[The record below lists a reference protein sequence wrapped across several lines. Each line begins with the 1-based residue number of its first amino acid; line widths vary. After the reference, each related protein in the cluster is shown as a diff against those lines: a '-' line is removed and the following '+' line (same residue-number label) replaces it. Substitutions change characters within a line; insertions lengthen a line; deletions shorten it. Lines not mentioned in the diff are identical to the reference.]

1 MEQACE
7 VSRRSCLV
15 PFGTSLAA
23 AEAKGGPFGEGRGP
37 EPPAMQLAAAAAK
50 PVYGQDPSSCYIP
63 LRRLQDLAS
72 MINAEYLGGAAD
84 GAEALPDPGSPPLRA
99 PAAQDPAGG
108 ADCPGLVADVPRGGL
123 AFPLLLRDGEEEEE
137 EGAETPEE
145 EEEEEEEDDDD
156 EEEEED
162 GEEDAEEAE
171 LAAAGSRERGGV
183 AEPSHGGAG
192 RPAGLPGCRD
202 AAARELPPPPCPQ
215 RAPAAPPEPPGSP
228 GALGSAA
235 EKPEPSATAALQL
248 IRAKKKPTPV
258 KYEVGDLVWAKFNR
272 RPWWPC
278 TICHDPVL
286 DCHSKMKVSNR
297 RPYREYYVDALG
309 EPSEKAWVAGK
320 AIVLF
325 EGRHQFEELPIL
337 RRRGKQ
343 KEKGYKHK
351 VPQRFMAKWEVSVGQ
366 AEDVLL
372 GGPEDQKCSQNSSE
386 LDSEK
391 EAQLEYYANGPGA
404 ERDRQLNGCF
414 KSLAFDSRH
423 PASEKGKLHIKPH
436 MKKSSDSRKRT
447 RVKKSGTRG
456 EASRGEIKEKT
467 SESIVRNMI
476 VGDLPDKHASH
487 ELRRIASS
495 LTASSGRRENHLL
508 SSFGERRFEKAT
520 LKPEYETRKTDTLK
534 NTLQGDLFSS
544 ASLERE
550 KSSLGILCSSK
561 LQIHYSA
568 SDTGIEKKQTESDT
582 SSSLSD
588 DGNSDV
594 DTMDQSSE
602 RASSTLEVSDSSD
615 KMEKEFPM
623 TSSGNIKLSMYL
635 SQKSNRRAR
644 KKSHRDRKSLGG
656 SVASRL
662 NAEFADGEL
671 EGGSPDAEMSLMALE
686 CSSDMRNDN
695 LSLVN
700 KHTTPQS
707 VSKDSS
713 WAAVPNQAILK
724 PKSMK
729 LPRIRSIKCKH
740 KEKVAGLEPSLAEEE
755 RSVNCCSPDTKGFSG
770 LHRDSLPKSGK
781 VDGQKLLNNMHEKA
795 RDSAEIETAVVKHV
809 LSELKEL
816 SYRSINDDASD
827 SGTPKATVPLLF
839 SSTSGHSRLP
849 IEPDYKF
856 STLLMMLKDMHDSK
870 TKEQQLMATQNMVP
884 YRNTSTADGSGSNSA
899 SGLKSLAVV
908 GPPYKIEKNGD
919 CVQET
924 VNPNSNISNS
934 SFSRNPTTK
943 LTGIGTSKREPMNTA
958 VSGTN
963 GTNCVSKRNCSKSK
977 QPSKLGNKTVS
988 NRKDLKPGGQSKLLS
1003 RLSRDSGEHA
1013 FRVRGLVTSPLG
1025 NEAEDTARKE
1035 SVDLTEH
1042 STDEDSACLSD
1053 DNLDRIGRRPEPGR
1067 NIESCI
1073 SAENGESPDLDSEAN
1088 SESSLGDESNDMN
1101 HVAPKKRWQRFNQS
1115 SARSNKH
1122 ISRSREQGNL
1132 ESAFGLNSRGFLL
1145 KGKECLG
1152 RRHSSH
1158 SKVLEGDLTDQD
1170 YENHLDLVEKRL
1182 NVCGKPNNSVMD
1194 SETELGNFAPQSE
1207 FSAQVHSERKRLRKP
1222 SKRLLEYAEEYDHL
1236 FAPKKKSKKS
1246 QEQLQKVNSVV
1257 KSELEGGLPALC
1269 SPGNDAQRGQSP
1281 LVSTP
1286 SSTKES
1292 PPILEAECSLSELGS
1307 HSTDP
1312 TDQLLEEHS
1321 DLPELVLSSSDVS
1334 EVSASPEAEERFLK
1348 TGNFESK
1355 RQRKPTKKLL
1365 ESNDLDTAFMPKKEE
1380 WTPPKKGTGP
1390 SESDSSELYSPAH
1403 FLDLGEAPEKLL
1415 EKQRKRKRQ
1424 RHPSVAMHS
1433 KKERNEEGLGEAPHS
1448 EGETSVHGTAA
1459 SPKEGNEEGSENDH
1473 GVPSSKKMQGER
1485 GGGAALKE
1493 NVCQICEKPGELLL
1507 CEAQCC
1513 GAFHLQCL
1521 GLSEMPKGKFI
1532 CNECSTGVHTCFVCK
1547 SSGEDVKRCLLP
1559 LCGKY
1564 YHEECIQ
1571 KYPPTV
1577 MQNKGFRC
1585 SLHICMTCHAANPAN
1600 ISASK
1605 GRLMRCV
1612 RCPVAY
1618 HSNDFC
1624 LAAGSVVLASNSIIC
1639 PNHFTARRG
1648 CRNHEHVNVSWCFVC
1663 SEGGSLLCCESCP
1676 AAFHRECLNIEMP
1689 EGSWYCN
1696 DCKAGKKPHY
1706 KEVVWV
1712 KVGRYRWWPA
1722 EICHPRTIPVNIQ
1735 KMKHDIGE
1743 FPVLFFGS
1751 NDYLWTHQARV
1762 FPYMEGDVSSKDK
1775 MGKGVDGIYK
1785 KALQEAAVR
1794 FEELKAQ
1801 KELRQLQEDKKND
1814 KKPPPYKHIKVNR
1827 PVGKVQIFTADLSE
1841 IPRCNCKPTDENPCG
1856 LDSECINRML
1866 LYECHPMVCPA
1877 GERCQN
1883 QCFSK
1888 RQYPEVQIFRTLAR
1902 GWGLQAKTDIR
1913 KGEFVNEY
1921 VGELIDEEE
1930 CRARIRYAQEHDITN
1945 FYMLTL
1951 DKDRIID
1958 AGPKG
1963 NYARFMNHCCQPNCE
1978 TQKWC
1983 VNGDTRVGLFALVNI
1998 KAGTELTFNYN
2009 LECLGNGKTVCKCG
2023 APNCSGFLGVRPK
2036 SQPSLTEEKSKKLK
2050 RRPQMKRRS
2059 QAEVM
2064 KEREDECFSCG
2075 DGGQLVSC
2083 KKPGC
2088 PKVYHADCLN
2098 LTKRPAGKWECPWH
2112 QCDLCGKEAASF
2124 CEMCPRSFCKQHREG
2139 MLFISKLD
2147 GRLCCTEHDPCGPNP
2162 LEPGEIREYVPP
2174 IGALANGDDTQPPEQ
2189 PSADTDLSVQ
2199 SLERLPQSVA
2209 FRLQTSDKPPATL
2222 ALRLPPSDKPPTTL
2236 ALRLQPS
2243 NKPPTTL
2250 ALRLPPPDKPPATLA
2265 LRLPPSNKPPTTL
2278 SLRLKPSNKPPTTLS
2293 LRLQPSDK
2301 PPTTLSLC
2309 LQPSDRPQAALSL
2322 RLQSEK
2328 QPIVVALRSQQP
2340 DKPPTNAVLWP
2351 LDESPSDSS
2360 QPHLPSKSPPGTPQS
2375 SDESLVTAGDL
2386 QLQLSDKPPATA
2398 GVLGFSDKS
2407 LVGIRTQ
2414 QPQLLDE
2421 FPTKCLHPQLS
2432 DRLLTTAGTL
2442 QSQAVDEPP
2451 VANQPQLLNKASA
2464 QSPQPQSVEKAPS
2477 SVKPRVPASEEA
2489 PGPGVLWPLPIEK
2502 VASSSISRILPTEK
2516 VPGSGVPRPL
2526 FPEKASFSG
2535 AVRLPAMEKAPSS
2548 GMPRPL
2554 PLEKAPA
2561 SGMSRILPTEKAPS
2575 LGVLRPLPPE
2585 KAPGSRSPHILP
2597 VEKAL
2602 GSGTLRL
2609 PLVQKALAPG
2619 VLRPLPPEKASGS
2632 GTLRVL
2638 TPEKTLG
2645 SGAARPQL
2653 LERPLT
2659 LAAPWPQAS
2668 DKLTVAVAPRPQ
2680 VLDKPPVASAPRLLL
2695 SEKALRP
2702 VDQNAQPKE
2711 RGATAIEVN
2720 PQQKERTM
2728 LPGEQIS
2735 WSAGKAATH
2744 VGQVPWPTEKLQ
2756 THEQIHW
2763 PAAKALTP
2771 AEQSP
2776 RTAEKLPEPT
2786 LQPGW
2791 EVASAPAE
2799 QTPWTS
2805 ERLHAFEQTPRPA
2818 REAPVSPEQTQ
2829 WIVRNVQTIDQISWL
2844 AGKVQTPRGQDPLP
2858 EQNTALAHN
2867 QDSVCHELADS
2878 EPK

>member
-1 MEQACE
+1 FSDFLC
-7 VSRRSCLV
+7 SD
-15 PFGTSLAA
+15 F
-23 AEAKGGPFGEGRGP
+23 
-37 EPPAMQLAAAAAK
+37 
-50 PVYGQDPSSCYIP
+50 
-63 LRRLQDLAS
+63 
-72 MINAEYLGGAAD
+72 
-84 GAEALPDPGSPPLRA
+84 SP
-99 PAAQDPAGG
+99 
-108 ADCPGLVADVPRGGL
+108 
-123 AFPLLLRDGEEEEE
+123 
-137 EGAETPEE
+137 
-145 EEEEEEEDDDD
+145 
-156 EEEEED
+156 
-162 GEEDAEEAE
+162 
-171 LAAAGSRERGGV
+171 
-183 AEPSHGGAG
+183 
-192 RPAGLPGCRD
+192 
-202 AAARELPPPPCPQ
+202 
-215 RAPAAPPEPPGSP
+215 
-228 GALGSAA
+228 
-235 EKPEPSATAALQL
+235 K

-309 EPSEKAWVAGK
+309 EPSEKTWVAGK

-325 EGRHQFEELPIL
+325 EGRHQFEELPVL

-366 AEDVLL
+366 AEDILL

-391 EAQLEYYANGPGA
+391 ELQSEYYANGPGA

-447 RVKKSGTRG
+447 RVKKSGARG

-467 SESIVRNMI
+467 PESIVRNMI

-495 LTASSGRRENHLL
+495 LTASSSTRENHLL
-508 SSFGERRFEKAT
+508 SSFGERRFEKT
-520 LKPEYETRKTDTLK
+520 PLKPDYENCKSDALK
-534 NTLQGDLFSS
+534 NTFQGDLFSS
-544 ASLERE
+544 ASLDRE

-568 SDTGIEKKQTESDT
+568 SDAGIEKKQTESDS

-588 DGNSDV
+588 GGNSDV

-602 RASSTLEVSDSSD
+602 RASSALEVSDSSD
-615 KMEKEFPM
+615 KVEKEFPM

-644 KKSHRDRKSLGG
+644 KKSYRDRRPLGG
-656 SVASRL
+656 SVTSRL
-662 NAEFADGEL
+662 EAEFADGEL
-671 EGGSPDAEMSLMALE
+671 EVGFSDAEMSLTALE
-686 CSSDMRNDN
+686 CSSDVRNDN
-695 LSLVN
+695 LPLAN

-713 WAAVPNQAILK
+713 WPAVANQAILK

-755 RSVNCCSPDTKGFSG
+755 GGVNRCSSDTKGFSG
-770 LHRDSLPKSGK
+770 LQRDSLQRSGK
-781 VDGQKLLNNMHEKA
+781 VDGQKLLNNMHEKT

-816 SYRSINDDASD
+816 SYRSMNDDATD
-827 SGTPKATVPLLF
+827 SAAPKATVPLLF
-839 SSTSGHSRLP
+839 SSASGHGRLP

-870 TKEQQLMATQNMVP
+870 TKEQQLMTGQNIVP
-884 YRNTSTADGSGSNSA
+884 FRNTSTADGSGSNSA
-899 SGLKSLAVV
+899 SDLKSLSIV
-908 GPPYKIEKNGD
+908 GPPYKLEKNGD

-924 VNPNSNISNS
+924 VNPNSAISNS
-934 SFSRNPTTK
+934 SFSRNPPTK
-943 LTGIGTSKREPMNTA
+943 LMGIGTSKREPASTA

-963 GTNCVSKRNCSKSK
+963 GTNCVPKRNCSKSK
-977 QPSKLGNKTVS
+977 QSSKLGDKTVS
-988 NRKDLKPGGQSKLLS
+988 NRKDLKPGGPSKLLS
-1003 RLSRDSGEHA
+1003 RLSRDSGERA
-1013 FRVRGLVTSPLG
+1013 FRVHGLVTSPLG
-1025 NEAEDTARKE
+1025 NEPEDTERKE

-1053 DNLDRIGRRPEPGR
+1053 DNLDRIGRRPEAGR
-1067 NIESCI
+1067 NIESCT

-1088 SESSLGDESNDMN
+1088 SESSLGDESNDIN

-1122 ISRSREQGNL
+1122 ISRSRDQGNL
-1132 ESAFGLNSRGFLL
+1132 ESAFGLNSRGFSL
-1145 KGKECLG
+1145 KGNECLG
-1152 RRHSSH
+1152 RRHSPH

-1170 YENHLDLVEKRL
+1170 CENHLDLVEKRL

-1236 FAPKKKSKKS
+1236 FAPKKKSKKG

-1257 KSELEGGLPALC
+1257 RSEFEGGLPAQC
-1269 SPGNDAQRGQSP
+1269 SPERDTQRGQSS

-1292 PPILEAECSLSELGS
+1292 PPVLEAECSFSELGS
-1307 HSTDP
+1307 RP
-1312 TDQLLEEHS
+1312 TDQLLEGPS
-1321 DLPELVLSSSDVS
+1321 DFPELVLSSSDVS
-1334 EVSASPEAEERFLK
+1334 EVSASPDADERFLK
-1348 TGNFESK
+1348 SGDFIAGNFESK

-1403 FLDLGEAPEKLL
+1403 FSDLGEASEKLS

-1424 RHPSVAMHS
+1424 RHPSAAVHS
-1433 KKERNEEGLGEAPHS
+1433 KKERNEEGLGETPHS

-1473 GVPSSKKMQGER
+1473 GVPSSKRMQGER

-1547 SSGEDVKRCLLP
+1547 SCGEDVKRCLLP

-1564 YHEECIQ
+1564 YHEACIQ

-1751 NDYLWTHQARV
+1751 KDYLWTHQARV

-1866 LYECHPMVCPA
+1866 LYECHPLVCPA

-1983 VNGDTRVGLFALVNI
+1983 VNGDTRVGLFAIVNI

-2036 SQPSLTEEKSKKLK
+2036 SQPNLTEEKSKKLK

-2112 QCDLCGKEAASF
+2112 QCDMCGKEAASF

-2174 IGALANGDDTQPPEQ
+2174 IESLANGEDTQPAEQ
-2189 PSADTDLSVQ
+2189 PPADTDLSVQ
-2199 SLERLPQSVA
+2199 PLDSLPQSVA
-2209 FRLQTSDKPPATL
+2209 LRLQSPEKPPATL

-2309 LQPSDRPQAALSL
+2309 LQPSDRPQAALL
-2322 RLQSEK
+2322 
-2328 QPIVVALRSQQP
+2328 
-2340 DKPPTNAVLWP
+2340 
-2351 LDESPSDSS
+2351 
-2360 QPHLPSKSPPGTPQS
+2360 
-2375 SDESLVTAGDL
+2375 
-2386 QLQLSDKPPATA
+2386 
-2398 GVLGFSDKS
+2398 F
-2407 LVGIRTQ
+2407 
-2414 QPQLLDE
+2414 
-2421 FPTKCLHPQLS
+2421 
-2432 DRLLTTAGTL
+2432 TTVGTL
-2442 QSQAVDEPP
+2442 QSQPVDEPP
-2451 VANQPQLLNKASA
+2451 GDDQLQLLDKASA
-2464 QSPQPQSVEKAPS
+2464 QSPQPQSVEKTPS
-2477 SVKPRVPASEEA
+2477 SVVPQVPASEMA
-2489 PGPGVLWPLPIEK
+2489 P
-2502 VASSSISRILPTEK
+2502 T
-2516 VPGSGVPRPL
+2516 
-2526 FPEKASFSG
+2526 
-2535 AVRLPAMEKAPSS
+2535 
-2548 GMPRPL
+2548 
-2554 PLEKAPA
+2554 
-2561 SGMSRILPTEKAPS
+2561 
-2575 LGVLRPLPPE
+2575 
-2585 KAPGSRSPHILP
+2585 
-2597 VEKAL
+2597 
-2602 GSGTLRL
+2602 
-2609 PLVQKALAPG
+2609 
-2619 VLRPLPPEKASGS
+2619 
-2632 GTLRVL
+2632 
-2638 TPEKTLG
+2638 
-2645 SGAARPQL
+2645 
-2653 LERPLT
+2653 
-2659 LAAPWPQAS
+2659 PWPQAS
-2668 DKLTVAVAPRPQ
+2668 DKLATAVAPRPQ
-2680 VLDKPPVASAPRLLL
+2680 ALDKPPAASAPRLLL

-2711 RGATAIEVN
+2711 RGA
-2720 PQQKERTM
+2720 
-2728 LPGEQIS
+2728 
-2735 WSAGKAATH
+2735 
-2744 VGQVPWPTEKLQ
+2744 
-2756 THEQIHW
+2756 
-2763 PAAKALTP
+2763 PAVELM
-2771 AEQSP
+2771 
-2776 RTAEKLPEPT
+2776 EKLPEPT

-2805 ERLHAFEQTPRPA
+2805 ERLRAFEQTPRPA
-2818 REAPVSPEQTQ
+2818 
-2829 WIVRNVQTIDQISWL
+2829 
-2844 AGKVQTPRGQDPLP
+2844 
-2858 EQNTALAHN
+2858 
-2867 QDSVCHELADS
+2867 
-2878 EPK
+2878 

>member
-1 MEQACE
+1 MW
-7 VSRRSCLV
+7 VSLRHLCRELI
-15 PFGTSLAA
+15 A
-23 AEAKGGPFGEGRGP
+23 AENT
-37 EPPAMQLAAAAAK
+37 
-50 PVYGQDPSSCYIP
+50 C
-63 LRRLQDLAS
+63 
-72 MINAEYLGGAAD
+72 
-84 GAEALPDPGSPPLRA
+84 
-99 PAAQDPAGG
+99 
-108 ADCPGLVADVPRGGL
+108 
-123 AFPLLLRDGEEEEE
+123 
-137 EGAETPEE
+137 
-145 EEEEEEEDDDD
+145 
-156 EEEEED
+156 
-162 GEEDAEEAE
+162 
-171 LAAAGSRERGGV
+171 
-183 AEPSHGGAG
+183 
-192 RPAGLPGCRD
+192 
-202 AAARELPPPPCPQ
+202 
-215 RAPAAPPEPPGSP
+215 
-228 GALGSAA
+228 
-235 EKPEPSATAALQL
+235 
-248 IRAKKKPTPV
+248 
-258 KYEVGDLVWAKFNR
+258 VW
-272 RPWWPC
+272 
-278 TICHDPVL
+278 
-286 DCHSKMKVSNR
+286 
-297 RPYREYYVDALG
+297 
-309 EPSEKAWVAGK
+309 GK
-320 AIVLF
+320 
-325 EGRHQFEELPIL
+325 
-337 RRRGKQ
+337 
-343 KEKGYKHK
+343 
-351 VPQRFMAKWEVSVGQ
+351 
-366 AEDVLL
+366 
-372 GGPEDQKCSQNSSE
+372 
-386 LDSEK
+386 
-391 EAQLEYYANGPGA
+391 
-404 ERDRQLNGCF
+404 
-414 KSLAFDSRH
+414 
-423 PASEKGKLHIKPH
+423 
-436 MKKSSDSRKRT
+436 KKSSFLLFWPSLTLLCLFNHKAPVKCSRRKTHLPETTNVPVTRT
-447 RVKKSGTRG
+447 AVT
-456 EASRGEIKEKT
+456 IT
-467 SESIVRNMI
+467 SETSEGESPRYLRKQEQLLPADHEENFSC
-476 VGDLPDKHASH
+476 DL
-487 ELRRIASS
+487 L
-495 LTASSGRRENHLL
+495 
-508 SSFGERRFEKAT
+508 
-520 LKPEYETRKTDTLK
+520 
-534 NTLQGDLFSS
+534 
-544 ASLERE
+544 
-550 KSSLGILCSSK
+550 
-561 LQIHYSA
+561 
-568 SDTGIEKKQTESDT
+568 
-582 SSSLSD
+582 
-588 DGNSDV
+588 
-594 DTMDQSSE
+594 
-602 RASSTLEVSDSSD
+602 
-615 KMEKEFPM
+615 
-623 TSSGNIKLSMYL
+623 
-635 SQKSNRRAR
+635 
-644 KKSHRDRKSLGG
+644 
-656 SVASRL
+656 
-662 NAEFADGEL
+662 
-671 EGGSPDAEMSLMALE
+671 
-686 CSSDMRNDN
+686 
-695 LSLVN
+695 
-700 KHTTPQS
+700 
-707 VSKDSS
+707 
-713 WAAVPNQAILK
+713 
-724 PKSMK
+724 
-729 LPRIRSIKCKH
+729 
-740 KEKVAGLEPSLAEEE
+740 
-755 RSVNCCSPDTKGFSG
+755 
-770 LHRDSLPKSGK
+770 
-781 VDGQKLLNNMHEKA
+781 
-795 RDSAEIETAVVKHV
+795 
-809 LSELKEL
+809 
-816 SYRSINDDASD
+816 
-827 SGTPKATVPLLF
+827 
-839 SSTSGHSRLP
+839 
-849 IEPDYKF
+849 
-856 STLLMMLKDMHDSK
+856 
-870 TKEQQLMATQNMVP
+870 
-884 YRNTSTADGSGSNSA
+884 RNTV
-899 SGLKSLAVV
+899 L
-908 GPPYKIEKNGD
+908 
-919 CVQET
+919 
-924 VNPNSNISNS
+924 
-934 SFSRNPTTK
+934 
-943 LTGIGTSKREPMNTA
+943 
-958 VSGTN
+958 
-963 GTNCVSKRNCSKSK
+963 
-977 QPSKLGNKTVS
+977 
-988 NRKDLKPGGQSKLLS
+988 KLLS
-1003 RLSRDSGEHA
+1003 
-1013 FRVRGLVTSPLG
+1013 F
-1025 NEAEDTARKE
+1025 
-1035 SVDLTEH
+1035 
-1042 STDEDSACLSD
+1042 
-1053 DNLDRIGRRPEPGR
+1053 
-1067 NIESCI
+1067 
-1073 SAENGESPDLDSEAN
+1073 
-1088 SESSLGDESNDMN
+1088 
-1101 HVAPKKRWQRFNQS
+1101 
-1115 SARSNKH
+1115 
-1122 ISRSREQGNL
+1122 
-1132 ESAFGLNSRGFLL
+1132 FL
-1145 KGKECLG
+1145 
-1152 RRHSSH
+1152 
-1158 SKVLEGDLTDQD
+1158 
-1170 YENHLDLVEKRL
+1170 
-1182 NVCGKPNNSVMD
+1182 
-1194 SETELGNFAPQSE
+1194 
-1207 FSAQVHSERKRLRKP
+1207 VHSERKRLRKP

-1236 FAPKKKSKKS
+1236 FAPKKKSKKV
-1246 QEQLQKVNSVV
+1246 QEQLQKVNSVAR
-1257 KSELEGGLPALC
+1257 SEFEGGLPAQC
-1269 SPGNDAQRGQSP
+1269 SPDRDTQRGPSP
-1281 LVSTP
+1281 LISTP

-1292 PPILEAECSLSELGS
+1292 PPILEAECSFSELGS

-1312 TDQLLEEHS
+1312 THQLLEGPS
-1321 DLPELVLSSSDVS
+1321 DFPELVLSSSDVS
-1334 EVSASPEAEERFLK
+1334 EVSASPDAEERFLK
-1348 TGNFESK
+1348 SGNFESK

-1380 WTPPKKGTGP
+1380 WTPPKKIVIF
-1390 SESDSSELYSPAH
+1390 AF
-1403 FLDLGEAPEKLL
+1403 FLNGLCHIPAPEKVL

-1433 KKERNEEGLGEAPHS
+1433 KKEKNGEGLGETPHS
-1448 EGETSVHGTAA
+1448 EGETSGHGTAT

-1473 GVPSSKKMQGER
+1473 GVPSSKKIQGER

-1521 GLSEMPKGKFI
+1521 GLSEMPTGKFI

-1547 SSGEDVKRCLLP
+1547 SCGEDVKRCLLP

-1751 NDYLWTHQARV
+1751 KDYLWTHQARV

-1785 KALQEAAVR
+1785 KALHEAAVR

-1866 LYECHPMVCPA
+1866 LYECHPLVCPA

-1983 VNGDTRVGLFALVNI
+1983 VNGDTRVGLFAIVNI

-2036 SQPSLTEEKSKKLK
+2036 SQPTLTEEKSKKMK

-2112 QCDLCGKEAASF
+2112 QCDMCGKEAASF

-2174 IGALANGDDTQPPEQ
+2174 MGALTNGDDPQPAEQPP
-2189 PSADTDLSVQ
+2189 ADTDLSVQ
-2199 SLERLPQSVA
+2199 PLDRLPQPPA
-2209 FRLQTSDKPPATL
+2209 FKLQSPEKPPATL

-2250 ALRLPPPDKPPATLA
+2250 ALRLPPPDKPPAALA

-2301 PPTTLSLC
+2301 PPTTLSLR

-2328 QPIVVALRSQQP
+2328 QPIIVALKPQQP
-2340 DKPPTNAVLWP
+2340 DKPPANAVLWP
-2351 LDESPSDSS
+2351 LDE
-2360 QPHLPSKSPPGTPQS
+2360 
-2375 SDESLVTAGDL
+2375 A
-2386 QLQLSDKPPATA
+2386 
-2398 GVLGFSDKS
+2398 
-2407 LVGIRTQ
+2407 
-2414 QPQLLDE
+2414 
-2421 FPTKCLHPQLS
+2421 PT
-2432 DRLLTTAGTL
+2432 
-2442 QSQAVDEPP
+2442 
-2451 VANQPQLLNKASA
+2451 
-2464 QSPQPQSVEKAPS
+2464 
-2477 SVKPRVPASEEA
+2477 
-2489 PGPGVLWPLPIEK
+2489 
-2502 VASSSISRILPTEK
+2502 
-2516 VPGSGVPRPL
+2516 
-2526 FPEKASFSG
+2526 
-2535 AVRLPAMEKAPSS
+2535 
-2548 GMPRPL
+2548 
-2554 PLEKAPA
+2554 
-2561 SGMSRILPTEKAPS
+2561 
-2575 LGVLRPLPPE
+2575 
-2585 KAPGSRSPHILP
+2585 
-2597 VEKAL
+2597 
-2602 GSGTLRL
+2602 
-2609 PLVQKALAPG
+2609 
-2619 VLRPLPPEKASGS
+2619 
-2632 GTLRVL
+2632 
-2638 TPEKTLG
+2638 
-2645 SGAARPQL
+2645 
-2653 LERPLT
+2653 
-2659 LAAPWPQAS
+2659 PWPQAS
-2668 DKLTVAVAPRPQ
+2668 DKLAAAVAPRPQ
-2680 VLDKPPVASAPRLLL
+2680 VLEKPPAASAPRLLL

-2711 RGATAIEVN
+2711 RAAPAAELN
-2720 PQQKERTM
+2720 PQQKERT
-2728 LPGEQIS
+2728 LLASEQIS
-2735 WSAGKAATH
+2735 WSVGKAVPH
-2744 VGQVPWPTEKLQ
+2744 VGQLPWPTEKLQ
-2756 THEQIHW
+2756 THEQSHW

-2786 LQPGW
+2786 LQPVW

-2805 ERLHAFEQTPRPA
+2805 ERLRAFEQTPRPA
-2818 REAPVSPEQTQ
+2818 REAPVPPEQTQ
-2829 WIVRNVQTIDQISWL
+2829 WIVTNIQTLDQISWL
-2844 AGKVQTPRGQDPLP
+2844 AGKVHTPRGQDPLP
-2858 EQNTALAHN
+2858 EQNAALARN

>member
-1 MEQACE
+1 
-7 VSRRSCLV
+7 
-15 PFGTSLAA
+15 
-23 AEAKGGPFGEGRGP
+23 
-37 EPPAMQLAAAAAK
+37 
-50 PVYGQDPSSCYIP
+50 
-63 LRRLQDLAS
+63 
-72 MINAEYLGGAAD
+72 
-84 GAEALPDPGSPPLRA
+84 SP
-99 PAAQDPAGG
+99 
-108 ADCPGLVADVPRGGL
+108 
-123 AFPLLLRDGEEEEE
+123 
-137 EGAETPEE
+137 
-145 EEEEEEEDDDD
+145 
-156 EEEEED
+156 
-162 GEEDAEEAE
+162 
-171 LAAAGSRERGGV
+171 
-183 AEPSHGGAG
+183 
-192 RPAGLPGCRD
+192 
-202 AAARELPPPPCPQ
+202 
-215 RAPAAPPEPPGSP
+215 
-228 GALGSAA
+228 
-235 EKPEPSATAALQL
+235 K

-309 EPSEKAWVAGK
+309 EPSEKTWVAGK

-325 EGRHQFEELPIL
+325 EGRHQFEELPVL

-366 AEDVLL
+366 AEDILL
-372 GGPEDQKCSQNSSE
+372 GGLEDQKCSQNSSE

-391 EAQLEYYANGPGA
+391 EVQSEYYANGPGA

-414 KSLAFDSRH
+414 KSLAFGSRH
-423 PASEKGKLHIKPH
+423 LTSEKGKLHIKPH
-436 MKKSSDSRKRT
+436 VKKSSDSRKRT
-447 RVKKSGTRG
+447 RVKKSGARG
-456 EASRGEIKEKT
+456 EASGGEIKEKT
-467 SESIVRNMI
+467 PESIVRNMI

-487 ELRRIASS
+487 ELRRIANS
-495 LTASSGRRENHLL
+495 LTASSSTRENHLL
-508 SSFGERRFEKAT
+508 SSFGERHFEKT
-520 LKPEYETRKTDTLK
+520 PLKTDCENRKSDALK

-544 ASLERE
+544 TSLERE

-568 SDTGIEKKQTESDT
+568 SDAGIEKKQTESDS

-588 DGNSDV
+588 GGNSDV

-602 RASSTLEVSDSSD
+602 RASSVLEVSDSSD
-615 KMEKEFPM
+615 KVEKEFPM
-623 TSSGNIKLSMYL
+623 MSSGNIKLSMYL

-644 KKSHRDRKSLGG
+644 KKSYRDRKPLGG
-656 SVASRL
+656 SVTSRL
-662 NAEFADGEL
+662 DAEFADGEL
-671 EGGSPDAEMSLMALE
+671 EVGFSDAEMSLMALE
-686 CSSDMRNDN
+686 HSSDMRNDN
-695 LSLVN
+695 LSLSN

-713 WAAVPNQAILK
+713 WPAVANQAILK

-755 RSVNCCSPDTKGFSG
+755 GGVNRVSSDTKGFSG
-770 LHRDSLPKSGK
+770 LQRDSLQRSGK
-781 VDGQKLLNNMHEKA
+781 VDGQKLLNNMHEKP

-816 SYRSINDDASD
+816 SYRSMNDDASD
-827 SGTPKATVPLLF
+827 SGAPKATVPLLF
-839 SSTSGHSRLP
+839 SSASGHGRLP

-870 TKEQQLMATQNMVP
+870 TKEQQLMTGQNIVP
-884 YRNTSTADGSGSNSA
+884 FRNTNTADGSGSNSA
-899 SGLKSLAVV
+899 SGLKSLSIV

-924 VNPNSNISNS
+924 VNTNSAISNS
-934 SFSRNPTTK
+934 SFSRNPPTK
-943 LTGIGTSKREPMNTA
+943 LTGIGTSKREPASTA

-963 GTNCVSKRNCSKSK
+963 GTNCVPKRNCSKSK
-977 QPSKLGNKTVS
+977 QSSKLGDKTVS
-988 NRKDLKPGGQSKLLS
+988 NRKDLKPGGPSKLLS

-1013 FRVRGLVTSPLG
+1013 FRVHGSVTRPLG
-1025 NEAEDTARKE
+1025 NEAEDTERKE

-1053 DNLDRIGRRPEPGR
+1053 DNLDRIGRRPEAGR
-1067 NIESCI
+1067 NIESCT

-1088 SESSLGDESNDMN
+1088 SESSLGDESNDIN

-1132 ESAFGLNSRGFLL
+1132 ESAFGLNSRGFSL
-1145 KGKECLG
+1145 KGNECLG
-1152 RRHSSH
+1152 RRHSPH
-1158 SKVLEGDLTDQD
+1158 SKVHEGNLTDQD

-1207 FSAQVHSERKRLRKP
+1207 FSAQVLKLLSFFLVHSERKRLRKP

-1236 FAPKKKSKKS
+1236 FAPKKKSKKG

-1257 KSELEGGLPALC
+1257 RSEFEGGLPAQC
-1269 SPGNDAQRGQSP
+1269 SPDRDTQRGPSP

-1292 PPILEAECSLSELGS
+1292 PPILEAECSFSRELGS
-1307 HSTDP
+1307 HP
-1312 TDQLLEEHS
+1312 TDQLLEGPS
-1321 DLPELVLSSSDVS
+1321 DFPELVLSSLDVS
-1334 EVSASPEAEERFLK
+1334 EVSASPDAEERFLK
-1348 TGNFESK
+1348 SGNLESK

-1403 FLDLGEAPEKLL
+1403 FSDLGEASEKLS

-1424 RHPSVAMHS
+1424 RHPSAMHS
-1433 KKERNEEGLGEAPHS
+1433 KKERNEEGLGETPHS

-1547 SSGEDVKRCLLP
+1547 SCGEDVKRCLLP

-1564 YHEECIQ
+1564 YHEACIQ

-1751 NDYLWTHQARV
+1751 KDYLWTHQARV

-1983 VNGDTRVGLFALVNI
+1983 VNGDTRVGLFAIVNI

-2036 SQPSLTEEKSKKLK
+2036 SQPTLTEEKSKKLK

-2112 QCDLCGKEAASF
+2112 QCDMCGKEAASF

-2162 LEPGEIREYVPP
+2162 LEPGEIREYAPP
-2174 IGALANGDDTQPPEQ
+2174 IEALANGEDAQPPEQ

-2199 SLERLPQSVA
+2199 PLDSLPQSVA
-2209 FRLQTSDKPPATL
+2209 LRLQSPEKPPATL

-2250 ALRLPPPDKPPATLA
+2250 ALKLPPPDKPPATLA

-2309 LQPSDRPQAALSL
+2309 LQPSDRPQAAL
-2322 RLQSEK
+2322 
-2328 QPIVVALRSQQP
+2328 
-2340 DKPPTNAVLWP
+2340 
-2351 LDESPSDSS
+2351 
-2360 QPHLPSKSPPGTPQS
+2360 
-2375 SDESLVTAGDL
+2375 
-2386 QLQLSDKPPATA
+2386 
-2398 GVLGFSDKS
+2398 
-2407 LVGIRTQ
+2407 
-2414 QPQLLDE
+2414 LLAM
-2421 FPTKCLHPQLS
+2421 
-2432 DRLLTTAGTL
+2432 AGTL
-2442 QSQAVDEPP
+2442 QSQPVDESP
-2451 VANQPQLLNKASA
+2451 VTEQPQPLDKASA
-2464 QSPQPQSVEKAPS
+2464 QSPQLRSVEKAPS
-2477 SVKPRVPASEEA
+2477 SMVPQVPASEMA
-2489 PGPGVLWPLPIEK
+2489 P
-2502 VASSSISRILPTEK
+2502 
-2516 VPGSGVPRPL
+2516 
-2526 FPEKASFSG
+2526 
-2535 AVRLPAMEKAPSS
+2535 
-2548 GMPRPL
+2548 
-2554 PLEKAPA
+2554 
-2561 SGMSRILPTEKAPS
+2561 
-2575 LGVLRPLPPE
+2575 
-2585 KAPGSRSPHILP
+2585 
-2597 VEKAL
+2597 
-2602 GSGTLRL
+2602 
-2609 PLVQKALAPG
+2609 
-2619 VLRPLPPEKASGS
+2619 
-2632 GTLRVL
+2632 
-2638 TPEKTLG
+2638 
-2645 SGAARPQL
+2645 
-2653 LERPLT
+2653 
-2659 LAAPWPQAS
+2659 APWPQVS
-2668 DKLTVAVAPRPQ
+2668 DKLAAAVAPRPQ
-2680 VLDKPPVASAPRLLL
+2680 ALDKPPAPRLLL

-2702 VDQNAQPKE
+2702 VDQNAQLKE
-2711 RGATAIEVN
+2711 RGA
-2720 PQQKERTM
+2720 
-2728 LPGEQIS
+2728 
-2735 WSAGKAATH
+2735 
-2744 VGQVPWPTEKLQ
+2744 
-2756 THEQIHW
+2756 
-2763 PAAKALTP
+2763 PAMELK
-2771 AEQSP
+2771 
-2776 RTAEKLPEPT
+2776 PT

-2791 EVASAPAE
+2791 EVASAPTE

-2805 ERLHAFEQTPRPA
+2805 ERLRAFEQTPRPA
-2818 REAPVSPEQTQ
+2818 
-2829 WIVRNVQTIDQISWL
+2829 
-2844 AGKVQTPRGQDPLP
+2844 
-2858 EQNTALAHN
+2858 
-2867 QDSVCHELADS
+2867 
-2878 EPK
+2878 

>member
-1 MEQACE
+1 
-7 VSRRSCLV
+7 
-15 PFGTSLAA
+15 
-23 AEAKGGPFGEGRGP
+23 
-37 EPPAMQLAAAAAK
+37 
-50 PVYGQDPSSCYIP
+50 
-63 LRRLQDLAS
+63 
-72 MINAEYLGGAAD
+72 
-84 GAEALPDPGSPPLRA
+84 
-99 PAAQDPAGG
+99 
-108 ADCPGLVADVPRGGL
+108 
-123 AFPLLLRDGEEEEE
+123 
-137 EGAETPEE
+137 
-145 EEEEEEEDDDD
+145 
-156 EEEEED
+156 
-162 GEEDAEEAE
+162 
-171 LAAAGSRERGGV
+171 
-183 AEPSHGGAG
+183 
-192 RPAGLPGCRD
+192 
-202 AAARELPPPPCPQ
+202 
-215 RAPAAPPEPPGSP
+215 
-228 GALGSAA
+228 
-235 EKPEPSATAALQL
+235 

-309 EPSEKAWVAGK
+309 EPSEKTWVAGK

-325 EGRHQFEELPIL
+325 EGRHQFEELPVL

-366 AEDVLL
+366 AEDILL
-372 GGPEDQKCSQNSSE
+372 GGPEDQKFSQNSSE

-391 EAQLEYYANGPGA
+391 EVQSEYYANGPGA

-414 KSLAFDSRH
+414 KSLTLDSGH
-423 PASEKGKLHIKPH
+423 SASEKGKLHVKPH
-436 MKKSSDSRKRT
+436 VKKSSDSRKRT
-447 RVKKSGTRG
+447 RVKKSGARG
-456 EASRGEIKEKT
+456 EASRGEIKGKT
-467 SESIVRNMI
+467 PESIVRSMI

-487 ELRRIASS
+487 ELRRIANS
-495 LTASSGRRENHLL
+495 LTPSNSTRENHLL
-508 SSFGERRFEKAT
+508 SSFGERRFEKTA
-520 LKPEYETRKTDTLK
+520 LKLDYENCKSDALK

-544 ASLERE
+544 TSLERE

-568 SDTGIEKKQTESDT
+568 SDTGMEKKQTESDS

-588 DGNSDV
+588 GGNSDV
-594 DTMDQSSE
+594 DMMDQSSE
-602 RASSTLEVSDSSD
+602 RASSALEVSDSSD
-615 KMEKEFPM
+615 KVEKAFP
-623 TSSGNIKLSMYL
+623 TAPSGNIKLSMYL

-644 KKSHRDRKSLGG
+644 KKSYRDRKPLGS
-656 SVASRL
+656 SVTNRL
-662 NAEFADGEL
+662 DAEFVDGEL
-671 EGGSPDAEMSLMALE
+671 EVGFSDAEMSLTALE
-686 CSSDMRNDN
+686 CSSNVRNDN
-695 LSLVN
+695 LSLAN
-700 KHTTPQS
+700 QHTTPQS

-713 WAAVPNQAILK
+713 WPVADQIILK
-724 PKSMK
+724 PKSIK
-729 LPRIRSIKCKH
+729 LPGIRSIKCKH

-755 RSVNCCSPDTKGFSG
+755 GGMNRCSSDTKGFSG
-770 LHRDSLPKSGK
+770 LQRDSLQRSGK
-781 VDGQKLLNNMHEKA
+781 VDGQKLLNNMHEKP

-816 SYRSINDDASD
+816 SYRSVSDDAGD
-827 SGTPKATVPLLF
+827 SGAPKATVPLLF
-839 SSTSGHSRLP
+839 SSASGHGRLP

-870 TKEQQLMATQNMVP
+870 TKEQQLMTSQNIVP
-884 YRNTSTADGSGSNSA
+884 FRNTSTADGPGSNSA
-899 SGLKSLAVV
+899 SGLKSLSIV

-924 VNPNSNISNS
+924 VNPNSSVSNS
-934 SFSRNPTTK
+934 SFSRNPPTK
-943 LTGIGTSKREPMNTA
+943 LAGIGTSKREPASAA

-963 GTNCVSKRNCSKSK
+963 GTNCVPKRNCSKSK
-977 QPSKLGNKTVS
+977 QSSKLGDKTVS
-988 NRKDLKPGGQSKLLS
+988 NRKDLKPGGPI
-1003 RLSRDSGEHA
+1003 R
-1013 FRVRGLVTSPLG
+1013 
-1025 NEAEDTARKE
+1025 
-1035 SVDLTEH
+1035 
-1042 STDEDSACLSD
+1042 
-1053 DNLDRIGRRPEPGR
+1053 
-1067 NIESCI
+1067 
-1073 SAENGESPDLDSEAN
+1073 
-1088 SESSLGDESNDMN
+1088 
-1101 HVAPKKRWQRFNQS
+1101 
-1115 SARSNKH
+1115 
-1122 ISRSREQGNL
+1122 
-1132 ESAFGLNSRGFLL
+1132 
-1145 KGKECLG
+1145 
-1152 RRHSSH
+1152 
-1158 SKVLEGDLTDQD
+1158 
-1170 YENHLDLVEKRL
+1170 
-1182 NVCGKPNNSVMD
+1182 
-1194 SETELGNFAPQSE
+1194 
-1207 FSAQVHSERKRLRKP
+1207 SERKRLRKP

-1236 FAPKKKSKKS
+1236 FAPKKKSKKG

-1257 KSELEGGLPALC
+1257 RSEFEGGLPAQC
-1269 SPGNDAQRGQSP
+1269 SPDRDTRREQSP

-1312 TDQLLEEHS
+1312 ADQLLEGPS
-1321 DLPELVLSSSDVS
+1321 DFPELVLSSSDVS
-1334 EVSASPEAEERFLK
+1334 EVSASPDAEERFLK
-1348 TGNFESK
+1348 SGNFESK

-1365 ESNDLDTAFMPKKEE
+1365 ESNDLDTAFMPKKDE
-1380 WTPPKKGTGP
+1380 WTPPKKGIGP
-1390 SESDSSELYSPAH
+1390 LENDSSELCSPAH
-1403 FLDLGEAPEKLL
+1403 FSDLGEASEKLL

-1424 RHPSVAMHS
+1424 RHASTAVHP
-1433 KKERNEEGLGEAPHS
+1433 KKERNEEGMGETPHS

-1473 GVPSSKKMQGER
+1473 GVPSSKKMQVER

-1547 SSGEDVKRCLLP
+1547 SCGEDVKRCLLP

-1564 YHEECIQ
+1564 YHEACIQ

-1577 MQNKGFRC
+1577 LQNKGFRC

-1751 NDYLWTHQARV
+1751 KDYLWTHQARV

-1983 VNGDTRVGLFALVNI
+1983 VNGDTRVGLFAIVNI

-2036 SQPSLTEEKSKKLK
+2036 SQPAVTEEKSKKVK

-2112 QCDLCGKEAASF
+2112 QCDMCGKEAASF

-2147 GRLCCTEHDPCGPNP
+2147 GRLSCTEHDPCGPNP
-2162 LEPGEIREYVPP
+2162 LEPGEIREYAPP
-2174 IGALANGDDTQPPEQ
+2174 IEALANGEDTQPPEQ
-2189 PSADTDLSVQ
+2189 PPTDTDLSVQ
-2199 SLERLPQSVA
+2199 PLDSLPQSMA
-2209 FRLQTSDKPPATL
+2209 LALQSPEKPPATL
-2222 ALRLPPSDKPPTTL
+2222 ALRLPPSEKPPTTV

-2243 NKPPTTL
+2243 NNKPPTTL

-2278 SLRLKPSNKPPTTLS
+2278 SLRLKPSNKPSTTLS

-2301 PPTTLSLC
+2301 PPTTLSLP
-2309 LQPSDRPQAALSL
+2309 LKP
-2322 RLQSEK
+2322 
-2328 QPIVVALRSQQP
+2328 QQP
-2340 DKPPTNAVLWP
+2340 DKPPSNAVLWP
-2351 LDESPSDSS
+2351 LDESSSDAS
-2360 QPHLPSKSPPGTPQS
+2360 QPHLPSKSPPGTPQLL
-2375 SDESLVTAGDL
+2375 DESLVPAGAL
-2386 QLQLSDKPPATA
+2386 QLQLSAEPPPSAA
-2398 GVLGFSDKS
+2398 GVLGLSAKS
-2407 LVGIRTQ
+2407 LLDTRTQ
-2414 QPQLLDE
+2414 QPEVLDE
-2421 FPTKCLHPQLS
+2421 FPAKCLHPQLS
-2432 DRLLTTAGTL
+2432 DRLLDAAGTL
-2442 QSQAVDEPP
+2442 RSQPLDEPP
-2451 VANQPQLLNKASA
+2451 AADQLQPLDETAQNPQLR
-2464 QSPQPQSVEKAPS
+2464 SVEKAPS
-2477 SVKPRVPASEEA
+2477 SMVPQIVASEM
-2489 PGPGVLWPLPIEK
+2489 PSSPGVLWPLPIDK
-2502 VASSSISRILPTEK
+2502 VSSSPVSRIPPTEK
-2516 VPGSGVPRPL
+2516 APGSAMPRPQ
-2526 FPEKASFSG
+2526 PQEKASFSG
-2535 AVRLPAMEKAPSS
+2535 AVRVLAVENAPSS
-2548 GMPRPL
+2548 GVPCPL
-2554 PLEKAPA
+2554 PPEKAPP
-2561 SGMSRILPTEKAPS
+2561 SGMPRILPTEKAPG
-2575 LGVLRPLPPE
+2575 LGPPRPLPPE
-2585 KAPGSRSPHILP
+2585 KAPASRSPHVLP
-2597 VEKAL
+2597 MERAL
-2602 GSGTLRL
+2602 GSGALRI
-2609 PLVQKALAPG
+2609 PVMQKSLSAGL
-2619 VLRPLPPEKASGS
+2619 LRPLLPEKATDAGALRVLPPEKALSPG
-2632 GTLRVL
+2632 V
-2638 TPEKTLG
+2638 
-2645 SGAARPQL
+2645 ARPQL
-2653 LERPLT
+2653 LERPLALT
-2659 LAAPWPQAS
+2659 APWPQPS
-2668 DKLTVAVAPRPQ
+2668 DKLAAAVAPRPQ
-2680 VLDKPPVASAPRLLL
+2680 ALDKPLAASAPRLLL

-2711 RGATAIEVN
+2711 RGAPAVEPS

-2728 LPGEQIS
+2728 LAGEQIS
-2735 WSAGKAATH
+2735 WSAGKAVTH

-2756 THEQIHW
+2756 THEQTHW
-2763 PAAKALTP
+2763 PTAKVLMP
-2771 AEQSP
+2771 AEQPP

-2786 LQPGW
+2786 LQPSW

-2805 ERLHAFEQTPRPA
+2805 ERLCVFEQTPRPA
-2818 REAPVSPEQTQ
+2818 REAPVPPEEMQ
-2829 WIVRNVQTIDQISWL
+2829 WVVTNVQTIDQISWL
-2844 AGKVQTPRGQDPLP
+2844 SGKAQTPLGQDPLP
-2858 EQNTALAHN
+2858 EQNTALARN
-2867 QDSVCHELADS
+2867 QDSVCLELADS
-2878 EPK
+2878 EPE

>member
-1 MEQACE
+1 FSDFLC
-7 VSRRSCLV
+7 SG
-15 PFGTSLAA
+15 F
-23 AEAKGGPFGEGRGP
+23 
-37 EPPAMQLAAAAAK
+37 
-50 PVYGQDPSSCYIP
+50 
-63 LRRLQDLAS
+63 
-72 MINAEYLGGAAD
+72 
-84 GAEALPDPGSPPLRA
+84 SPKI
-99 PAAQDPAGG
+99 Q
-108 ADCPGLVADVPRGGL
+108 
-123 AFPLLLRDGEEEEE
+123 
-137 EGAETPEE
+137 
-145 EEEEEEEDDDD
+145 
-156 EEEEED
+156 
-162 GEEDAEEAE
+162 
-171 LAAAGSRERGGV
+171 
-183 AEPSHGGAG
+183 
-192 RPAGLPGCRD
+192 
-202 AAARELPPPPCPQ
+202 
-215 RAPAAPPEPPGSP
+215 
-228 GALGSAA
+228 
-235 EKPEPSATAALQL
+235 
-248 IRAKKKPTPV
+248 AKKKPTPV

-309 EPSEKAWVAGK
+309 EPSEKTWVAGK

-325 EGRHQFEELPIL
+325 EGRHQFEELPVL

-366 AEDVLL
+366 AEDILL

-391 EAQLEYYANGPGA
+391 EVQAEYYANGPGA
-404 ERDRQLNGCF
+404 EQDRQLNGCF

-436 MKKSSDSRKRT
+436 VKKSSDSRKRT
-447 RVKKSGTRG
+447 RVKKSGARG
-456 EASRGEIKEKT
+456 EASSREIKEKT
-467 SESIVRNMI
+467 PESIVRNMI

-487 ELRRIASS
+487 ELRRIANS
-495 LTASSGRRENHLL
+495 LTASNSTRENHLL
-508 SSFGERRFEKAT
+508 SNFGERRFEKTA
-520 LKPEYETRKTDTLK
+520 LKPDFENHKSDALK
-534 NTLQGDLFSS
+534 NALQGDLFSS

-568 SDTGIEKKQTESDT
+568 SDAGIEKKQTESDS

-588 DGNSDV
+588 GGNSDV
-594 DTMDQSSE
+594 DAMDQSSE
-602 RASSTLEVSDSSD
+602 RASSALEVSDSSD
-615 KMEKEFPM
+615 KVEKEFPM

-635 SQKSNRRAR
+635 SRKSNRRAR
-644 KKSHRDRKSLGG
+644 KKSYRDRKPLGG
-656 SVASRL
+656 SVTSRL
-662 NAEFADGEL
+662 DAEFADRAL
-671 EGGSPDAEMSLMALE
+671 EVGFADAEMSLTALQ
-686 CSSDMRNDN
+686 CPSDVRKDN

-707 VSKDSS
+707 VSKDNS
-713 WAAVPNQAILK
+713 WPAVANQAILK
-724 PKSMK
+724 PKNMK

-740 KEKVAGLEPSLAEEE
+740 KEKVSGLEPSLAEEE
-755 RSVNCCSPDTKGFSG
+755 GGVNRCSSDTKGFSG
-770 LHRDSLPKSGK
+770 LQRDSVQRSGK
-781 VDGQKLLNNMHEKA
+781 VDGQKLLNNMREKP

-816 SYRSINDDASD
+816 SYRSMNDDASD
-827 SGTPKATVPLLF
+827 SGAPKATVPLLF
-839 SSTSGHSRLP
+839 SSASGHGRLP

-870 TKEQQLMATQNMVP
+870 TKEQQLMTGQNIVP
-884 YRNTSTADGSGSNSA
+884 FRNTSTADGSASSSA
-899 SGLKSLAVV
+899 SGLKSLSIV

-924 VNPNSNISNS
+924 VNPNSTISNS
-934 SFSRNPTTK
+934 SFSCNPPTK
-943 LTGIGTSKREPMNTA
+943 LTGIGTSKREPTSTA

-977 QPSKLGNKTVS
+977 QSSKLGDKTVS
-988 NRKDLKPGGQSKLLS
+988 NRKDLKPGGPSKLLS
-1003 RLSRDSGEHA
+1003 WLSRDSGEHA
-1013 FRVRGLVTSPLG
+1013 FRVHGSVTSPLG
-1025 NEAEDTARKE
+1025 NEAEDTERKE
-1035 SVDLTEH
+1035 SIDLTGQ

-1053 DNLDRIGRRPEPGR
+1053 DNLDRIGRRPEAGR
-1067 NIESCI
+1067 NIESCP

-1088 SESSLGDESNDMN
+1088 SESSLGDESNDTN
-1101 HVAPKKRWQRFNQS
+1101 HVAPKKRWQLFNQS

-1132 ESAFGLNSRGFLL
+1132 ESAFGLNSRGFSL
-1145 KGKECLG
+1145 KGNECLG
-1152 RRHSSH
+1152 RRRSPH
-1158 SKVLEGDLTDQD
+1158 SKVLEGHLTGQD
-1170 YENHLDLVEKRL
+1170 YENRLDLVEKRL

-1194 SETELGNFAPQSE
+1194 SETELGNFVPQSE

-1236 FAPKKKSKKS
+1236 FAPKKKSKKG
-1246 QEQLQKVNSVV
+1246 QEQLQKVNSVAR
-1257 KSELEGGLPALC
+1257 SEFEGLPAPC
-1269 SPGNDAQRGQSP
+1269 SPDRDTQRGPSP

-1292 PPILEAECSLSELGS
+1292 PPILEAECSLSELGT
-1307 HSTDP
+1307 HS
-1312 TDQLLEEHS
+1312 TDQLLEGPS
-1321 DLPELVLSSSDVS
+1321 DFPELVLSSSDAS
-1334 EVSASPEAEERFLK
+1334 EVSASPDVEERFLK
-1348 TGNFESK
+1348 SGNFIAGNFESK

-1380 WTPPKKGTGP
+1380 WTPPKKGAGP

-1403 FLDLGEAPEKLL
+1403 FPDLGEASEKLL
-1415 EKQRKRKRQ
+1415 EKQRKRKRP
-1424 RHPSVAMHS
+1424 RHPPAAVHS
-1433 KKERNEEGLGEAPHS
+1433 KKEKNEEGLGETPHS
-1448 EGETSVHGTAA
+1448 EGETSVHGTAT

-1473 GVPSSKKMQGER
+1473 GVPSSKKVQGER

-1547 SSGEDVKRCLLP
+1547 SCGEDVKRCLLP

-1564 YHEECIQ
+1564 YHEACIQ

-1751 NDYLWTHQARV
+1751 KDYLWTHQARV

-1983 VNGDTRVGLFALVNI
+1983 VNGDTRVGLFAIVNI

-2050 RRPQMKRRS
+2050 RRPQVKRRS

-2112 QCDLCGKEAASF
+2112 QCDMCGKEAASF

-2174 IGALANGDDTQPPEQ
+2174 IDALPDSEDTQPPEQ
-2189 PSADTDLSVQ
+2189 PPADTDLSVQ
-2199 SLERLPQSVA
+2199 PLDSLPQSVA
-2209 FRLQTSDKPPATL
+2209 LRLQSPEKPPATL
-2222 ALRLPPSDKPPTTL
+2222 ALRLPQSDKPPTTV
-2236 ALRLQPS
+2236 ALKVQPS

-2250 ALRLPPPDKPPATLA
+2250 ALRLPPPDKPPTTLA

-2301 PPTTLSLC
+2301 PPTTLSLR
-2309 LQPSDRPQAALSL
+2309 LQPADRPQAALSL

-2328 QPIVVALRSQQP
+2328 QPIILALRPQQP
-2340 DKPPTNAVLWP
+2340 DKPPNNAVLWP
-2351 LDESPSDSS
+2351 
-2360 QPHLPSKSPPGTPQS
+2360 
-2375 SDESLVTAGDL
+2375 
-2386 QLQLSDKPPATA
+2386 
-2398 GVLGFSDKS
+2398 
-2407 LVGIRTQ
+2407 
-2414 QPQLLDE
+2414 
-2421 FPTKCLHPQLS
+2421 
-2432 DRLLTTAGTL
+2432 
-2442 QSQAVDEPP
+2442 
-2451 VANQPQLLNKASA
+2451 
-2464 QSPQPQSVEKAPS
+2464 
-2477 SVKPRVPASEEA
+2477 
-2489 PGPGVLWPLPIEK
+2489 
-2502 VASSSISRILPTEK
+2502 
-2516 VPGSGVPRPL
+2516 
-2526 FPEKASFSG
+2526 
-2535 AVRLPAMEKAPSS
+2535 
-2548 GMPRPL
+2548 
-2554 PLEKAPA
+2554 
-2561 SGMSRILPTEKAPS
+2561 
-2575 LGVLRPLPPE
+2575 
-2585 KAPGSRSPHILP
+2585 
-2597 VEKAL
+2597 
-2602 GSGTLRL
+2602 
-2609 PLVQKALAPG
+2609 
-2619 VLRPLPPEKASGS
+2619 
-2632 GTLRVL
+2632 
-2638 TPEKTLG
+2638 
-2645 SGAARPQL
+2645 L

-2659 LAAPWPQAS
+2659 LTAPWPQAS
-2668 DKLTVAVAPRPQ
+2668 DKLAAAVAPRPQ
-2680 VLDKPPVASAPRLLL
+2680 ALDKPPAASGPRLLL

-2711 RGATAIEVN
+2711 RGA
-2720 PQQKERTM
+2720 
-2728 LPGEQIS
+2728 
-2735 WSAGKAATH
+2735 
-2744 VGQVPWPTEKLQ
+2744 
-2756 THEQIHW
+2756 
-2763 PAAKALTP
+2763 PA
-2771 AEQSP
+2771 
-2776 RTAEKLPEPT
+2776 KLPEPT
-2786 LQPGW
+2786 LQPIW

-2805 ERLHAFEQTPRPA
+2805 ERLRAFEQTPRPA
-2818 REAPVSPEQTQ
+2818 
-2829 WIVRNVQTIDQISWL
+2829 
-2844 AGKVQTPRGQDPLP
+2844 
-2858 EQNTALAHN
+2858 
-2867 QDSVCHELADS
+2867 
-2878 EPK
+2878 

>member
-1 MEQACE
+1 MFQSGKCH
-7 VSRRSCLV
+7 S
-15 PFGTSLAA
+15 
-23 AEAKGGPFGEGRGP
+23 
-37 EPPAMQLAAAAAK
+37 
-50 PVYGQDPSSCYIP
+50 
-63 LRRLQDLAS
+63 
-72 MINAEYLGGAAD
+72 
-84 GAEALPDPGSPPLRA
+84 
-99 PAAQDPAGG
+99 
-108 ADCPGLVADVPRGGL
+108 
-123 AFPLLLRDGEEEEE
+123 
-137 EGAETPEE
+137 
-145 EEEEEEEDDDD
+145 
-156 EEEEED
+156 
-162 GEEDAEEAE
+162 
-171 LAAAGSRERGGV
+171 
-183 AEPSHGGAG
+183 
-192 RPAGLPGCRD
+192 
-202 AAARELPPPPCPQ
+202 
-215 RAPAAPPEPPGSP
+215 
-228 GALGSAA
+228 
-235 EKPEPSATAALQL
+235 
-248 IRAKKKPTPV
+248 KKKPTPV

-286 DCHSKMKVSNR
+286 DCHSKMKVSNQK
-297 RPYREYYVDALG
+297 PYREYYVDALG

-325 EGRHQFEELPIL
+325 EGRHQFEELPVL
-337 RRRGKQ
+337 RKRGKQ
-343 KEKGYKHK
+343 KEKAYKQK
-351 VPQRFMAKWEVSVGQ
+351 VPQRFRAKWEVSVGQ
-366 AEDVLL
+366 AEDILL

-386 LDSEK
+386 PASEK
-391 EAQLEYYANGPGA
+391 DVQLEYYSNGPGA
-404 ERDRQLNGCF
+404 ERDTQLNGCF
-414 KSLAFDSRH
+414 KSLALDSRH
-423 PASEKGKLHIKPH
+423 VAGEKGKLHIKPH
-436 MKKSSDSRKRT
+436 VKTTSESRKRT
-447 RVKKSGTRG
+447 RVKKSDARG
-456 EASRGEIKEKT
+456 EASREEIKDKT
-467 SESIVRNMI
+467 PESVVRNVI
-476 VGDLPDKHASH
+476 VGDLPEKHASH

-495 LTASSGRRENHLL
+495 LTASSSTRENHLL
-508 SSFGERRFEKAT
+508 SSLGERCFEKT
-520 LKPEYETRKTDTLK
+520 PLKPDYEVRRSDALK

-544 ASLERE
+544 PSFEKE

-568 SDTGIEKKQTESDT
+568 SDAGVEKKQTESDS

-588 DGNSDV
+588 GGNSDV

-602 RASSTLEVSDSSD
+602 RASSALEVSDSSD
-615 KMEKEFPM
+615 KVEKDFPM

-635 SQKSNRRAR
+635 SQKSSRRAR
-644 KKSHRDRKSLGG
+644 KKSHRDRKPLGG
-656 SVASRL
+656 SATNTL
-662 NAEFADGEL
+662 DPEFADGEL
-671 EGGSPDAEMSLMALE
+671 EVGFSDAEMSLTPLE
-686 CSSDMRNDN
+686 CSSDVRNYN
-695 LSLVN
+695 LSLAN

-713 WAAVPNQAILK
+713 WPAVTNQVILK
-724 PKSMK
+724 SKSMK

-740 KEKVAGLEPSLAEEE
+740 KEKVPGLESSLAEEE
-755 RSVNCCSPDTKGFSG
+755 GGVNRCSSDTKGYSG
-770 LHRDSLPKSGK
+770 LPRDSLQRSGK
-781 VDGQKLLNNMHEKA
+781 VDGQKLLNNMHEKP

-816 SYRSINDDASD
+816 SYRSMNDDGSD

-839 SSTSGHSRLP
+839 SSASGHGRLP

-870 TKEQQLMATQNMVP
+870 TKEQQLMTGQNIVP
-884 YRNTSTADGSGSNSA
+884 FRNTSTGDGSGSNSA
-899 SGLKSLAVV
+899 SGLKSLSIV
-908 GPPYKIEKNGD
+908 GPSYKIEKNGD
-919 CVQET
+919 CIQET
-924 VNPNSNISNS
+924 VTPNSTISNS
-934 SFSRNPTTK
+934 SFSRSPPAK
-943 LTGIGTSKREPMNTA
+943 VTGIGTGKREPASAA

-963 GTNCVSKRNCSKSK
+963 GTNCMSKRNCSKSK
-977 QPSKLGNKTVS
+977 QSSKLGDKTVS
-988 NRKDLKPGGQSKLLS
+988 NRKDLKPGGPSKLLS
-1003 RLSRDSGEHA
+1003 RLPRDSGEHA
-1013 FRVRGLVTSPLG
+1013 FRVQGSVTSPLG
-1025 NEAEDTARKE
+1025 NEAEDTERKE
-1035 SVDLTEH
+1035 CIDLTEH

-1053 DNLDRIGRRPEPGR
+1053 DNLGRIGRRPEAGR
-1067 NIESCI
+1067 NNESCN

-1088 SESSLGDESNDMN
+1088 SESSLGDESNDTN

-1115 SARSNKH
+1115 SARPNKH

-1132 ESAFGLNSRGFLL
+1132 ESAFGLNSRGFSL
-1145 KGKECLG
+1145 KGNECLG
-1152 RRHSSH
+1152 RRHSPH
-1158 SKVLEGDLTDQD
+1158 SKVLEGDLAVQD
-1170 YENHLDLVEKRL
+1170 FKNRLDLVDKRL
-1182 NVCGKPNNSVMD
+1182 NVCGKPNTSVMD

-1207 FSAQVHSERKRLRKP
+1207 FSAQAHSERKRLRKP

-1236 FAPKKKSKKS
+1236 FAPKKKSKKG
-1246 QEQLQKVNSVV
+1246 QEQLQKVG
-1257 KSELEGGLPALC
+1257 EGVPAQC
-1269 SPGNDAQRGQSP
+1269 SPDRDTQRGPSS

-1292 PPILEAECSLSELGS
+1292 PPVLEAECSFSDLGS
-1307 HSTDP
+1307 HF
-1312 TDQLLEEHS
+1312 
-1321 DLPELVLSSSDVS
+1321 PEVVLSSSDVS
-1334 EVSASPEAEERFLK
+1334 EVSASPDAEEGFLK
-1348 TGNFESK
+1348 SGNFESK

-1380 WTPPKKGTGP
+1380 WTPQK
-1390 SESDSSELYSPAH
+1390 
-1403 FLDLGEAPEKLL
+1403 KLL

-1424 RHPSVAMHS
+1424 RHTSAAVHS
-1433 KKERNEEGLGEAPHS
+1433 KKEKNEEGLGETPHS
-1448 EGETSVHGTAA
+1448 EGETSVHGTAT
-1459 SPKEGNEEGSENDH
+1459 SPKEGHEEGSENDH
-1473 GVPSSKKMQGER
+1473 GVPSSKKIQGER

-1547 SSGEDVKRCLLP
+1547 SCGEDVKRCLLP

-1564 YHEECIQ
+1564 YHEACIQ

-1751 NDYLWTHQARV
+1751 KDYLWTHQARV

-1866 LYECHPMVCPA
+1866 LYECHPLVCPA

-2036 SQPSLTEEKSKKLK
+2036 SQPSLSEEKSKKLK

-2083 KKPGC
+2083 KKSGC

-2112 QCDLCGKEAASF
+2112 QCDVCGKEAASF

-2147 GRLCCTEHDPCGPNP
+2147 GRLCCTEHDPCGPHP
-2162 LEPGEIREYVPP
+2162 LEPGEIREYAPP
-2174 IGALANGDDTQPPEQ
+2174 IEGLTNGEDTQPPEQ
-2189 PSADTDLSVQ
+2189 LPADTEADPDLSVQ
-2199 SLERLPQSVA
+2199 PLDSPPQSVA
-2209 FRLQTSDKPPATL
+2209 LRLQSPEKPPATL
-2222 ALRLPPSDKPPTTL
+2222 ALRLPSSDKPPTTL

-2243 NKPPTTL
+2243 NKPPTTV
-2250 ALRLPPPDKPPATLA
+2250 ALRLPSPDKPPATLA
-2265 LRLPPSNKPPTTL
+2265 LRLPPSNKPPATL
-2278 SLRLKPSNKPPTTLS
+2278 SLRLKPSNKPSTTLS

-2301 PPTTLSLC
+2301 PPTTLSLR
-2309 LQPSDRPQAALSL
+2309 LQPSDKPQAALSL

-2328 QPIVVALRSQQP
+2328 QPIIVALRPQQ
-2340 DKPPTNAVLWP
+2340 
-2351 LDESPSDSS
+2351 
-2360 QPHLPSKSPPGTPQS
+2360 
-2375 SDESLVTAGDL
+2375 
-2386 QLQLSDKPPATA
+2386 
-2398 GVLGFSDKS
+2398 
-2407 LVGIRTQ
+2407 
-2414 QPQLLDE
+2414 
-2421 FPTKCLHPQLS
+2421 
-2432 DRLLTTAGTL
+2432 
-2442 QSQAVDEPP
+2442 
-2451 VANQPQLLNKASA
+2451 
-2464 QSPQPQSVEKAPS
+2464 
-2477 SVKPRVPASEEA
+2477 
-2489 PGPGVLWPLPIEK
+2489 
-2502 VASSSISRILPTEK
+2502 
-2516 VPGSGVPRPL
+2516 
-2526 FPEKASFSG
+2526 
-2535 AVRLPAMEKAPSS
+2535 
-2548 GMPRPL
+2548 
-2554 PLEKAPA
+2554 
-2561 SGMSRILPTEKAPS
+2561 
-2575 LGVLRPLPPE
+2575 
-2585 KAPGSRSPHILP
+2585 
-2597 VEKAL
+2597 
-2602 GSGTLRL
+2602 
-2609 PLVQKALAPG
+2609 
-2619 VLRPLPPEKASGS
+2619 
-2632 GTLRVL
+2632 
-2638 TPEKTLG
+2638 
-2645 SGAARPQL
+2645 
-2653 LERPLT
+2653 
-2659 LAAPWPQAS
+2659 
-2668 DKLTVAVAPRPQ
+2668 
-2680 VLDKPPVASAPRLLL
+2680 LLL

-2702 VDQNAQPKE
+2702 VDQNAQLKE
-2711 RGATAIEVN
+2711 RGAPAVELS

-2728 LPGEQIS
+2728 LAGEQIS
-2735 WSAGKAATH
+2735 WSAGKAVTH

-2756 THEQIHW
+2756 THEQSHW
-2763 PAAKALTP
+2763 STTKGLTP
-2771 AEQSP
+2771 AEQPS

-2786 LQPGW
+2786 LQPSW
-2791 EVASAPAE
+2791 EVASAPSE
-2799 QTPWTS
+2799 QSPWTS
-2805 ERLHAFEQTPRPA
+2805 ERLCTFEQTPRPA
-2818 REAPVSPEQTQ
+2818 REAPVPPEQMQ
-2829 WIVRNVQTIDQISWL
+2829 WLVKNIQTIDQIAWL
-2844 AGKVQTPRGQDPLP
+2844 SGKAQPPRGQDPLP
-2858 EQNTALAHN
+2858 EQNTALARN
-2867 QDSVCHELADS
+2867 QDSVCRELADS

>member
-1 MEQACE
+1 MSRFWRQAKSVC
-7 VSRRSCLV
+7 
-15 PFGTSLAA
+15 
-23 AEAKGGPFGEGRGP
+23 
-37 EPPAMQLAAAAAK
+37 
-50 PVYGQDPSSCYIP
+50 PS
-63 LRRLQDLAS
+63 
-72 MINAEYLGGAAD
+72 
-84 GAEALPDPGSPPLRA
+84 
-99 PAAQDPAGG
+99 
-108 ADCPGLVADVPRGGL
+108 PRGGVTAIVL
-123 AFPLLLRDGEEEEE
+123 CFSCSVVLGFSDFLC
-137 EGAETPEE
+137 
-145 EEEEEEEDDDD
+145 
-156 EEEEED
+156 
-162 GEEDAEEAE
+162 
-171 LAAAGSRERGGV
+171 SV
-183 AEPSHGGAG
+183 F
-192 RPAGLPGCRD
+192 
-202 AAARELPPPPCPQ
+202 
-215 RAPAAPPEPPGSP
+215 SP
-228 GALGSAA
+228 
-235 EKPEPSATAALQL
+235 KIQ
-248 IRAKKKPTPV
+248 AKKKPTPV

-309 EPSEKAWVAGK
+309 EPSEKTWVAGK

-325 EGRHQFEELPIL
+325 EGRHQFEELPVL

-366 AEDVLL
+366 AEDILL

-391 EAQLEYYANGPGA
+391 ELQSEYYANGPGA

-414 KSLAFDSRH
+414 KSLAFESRH

-436 MKKSSDSRKRT
+436 VKKSSDSRKRT
-447 RVKKSGTRG
+447 RVKKSGARG

-467 SESIVRNMI
+467 PDSIVRNMI
-476 VGDLPDKHASH
+476 VGDLPGKHASH
-487 ELRRIASS
+487 ELRRIANS
-495 LTASSGRRENHLL
+495 LTASSSTRENHLL
-508 SSFGERRFEKAT
+508 SSFGERRFEKTT
-520 LKPEYETRKTDTLK
+520 LKPDYENRKSDALK
-534 NTLQGDLFSS
+534 NAFQGDLFSS

-568 SDTGIEKKQTESDT
+568 SDAGIEKKQTESDS

-588 DGNSDV
+588 GGNSDV

-602 RASSTLEVSDSSD
+602 RASSALEVSDSSD

-644 KKSHRDRKSLGG
+644 KKSYRDRKPLGG
-656 SVASRL
+656 SVTSRL
-662 NAEFADGEL
+662 DAEFADGEL
-671 EGGSPDAEMSLMALE
+671 EVGFSDAEMSLTTLE
-686 CSSDMRNDN
+686 CSSDVRNDN
-695 LSLVN
+695 LSLAN

-713 WAAVPNQAILK
+713 WPAVANQGILK

-740 KEKVAGLEPSLAEEE
+740 KEKVARLEPPLAEEE
-755 RSVNCCSPDTKGFSG
+755 GGMNHCSSDTKGFSG
-770 LHRDSLPKSGK
+770 LQRDSLQRSGK
-781 VDGQKLLNNMHEKA
+781 VDGQKLLNNMHEKP

-816 SYRSINDDASD
+816 SYRSMNDDASD
-827 SGTPKATVPLLF
+827 SGAPKATVPLLF
-839 SSTSGHSRLP
+839 SSASGHGRLP

-870 TKEQQLMATQNMVP
+870 TKEQQLMTSQNIVP
-884 YRNTSTADGSGSNSA
+884 FRNTSTADGSGSNSA
-899 SGLKSLAVV
+899 SGLKSLSIV

-924 VNPNSNISNS
+924 VNPNSAVSNS
-934 SFSRNPTTK
+934 SYSRNPPTK
-943 LTGIGTSKREPMNTA
+943 LTGIGTSKREPTSTA

-963 GTNCVSKRNCSKSK
+963 GTNCVPKRNCSKSK
-977 QPSKLGNKTVS
+977 QSSKLGDKTVS
-988 NRKDLKPGGQSKLLS
+988 NRKDLKPGGPSKLLS

-1013 FRVRGLVTSPLG
+1013 FRVHGSVTSPLG
-1025 NEAEDTARKE
+1025 NEAEDTGRKE

-1053 DNLDRIGRRPEPGR
+1053 DNLDRIGRRPEAGR
-1067 NIESCI
+1067 NIESCT

-1088 SESSLGDESNDMN
+1088 SESSLGDESNDIN

-1132 ESAFGLNSRGFLL
+1132 ESAFGLNSRGFSL
-1145 KGKECLG
+1145 KGNECLG
-1152 RRHSSH
+1152 RRHSPH

-1170 YENHLDLVEKRL
+1170 YKNHLDLVEKRL

-1236 FAPKKKSKKS
+1236 FAPKKKSKKG
-1246 QEQLQKVNSVV
+1246 QEQLQKVNSVAR
-1257 KSELEGGLPALC
+1257 SEFEGGLPARC
-1269 SPGNDAQRGQSP
+1269 SPDRDTQRGPSP

-1292 PPILEAECSLSELGS
+1292 PPILEAECSFSELGS
-1307 HSTDP
+1307 HSTD
-1312 TDQLLEEHS
+1312 QLLEGPS
-1321 DLPELVLSSSDVS
+1321 SFPELVLSSSDVS
-1334 EVSASPEAEERFLK
+1334 EVSASPDAEERFLK
-1348 TGNFESK
+1348 SGNFESK

-1365 ESNDLDTAFMPKKEE
+1365 ESNDLDTAFMPKKDE
-1380 WTPPKKGTGP
+1380 WTPPKKQGNYFCIFHEW
-1390 SESDSSELYSPAH
+1390 SFCCIPAS
-1403 FLDLGEAPEKLL
+1403 EKLL

-1424 RHPSVAMHS
+1424 RHPSAAMHS
-1433 KKERNEEGLGEAPHS
+1433 KKERNEEGLGETPHS

-1459 SPKEGNEEGSENDH
+1459 SPKEGNEEVSENDH
-1473 GVPSSKKMQGER
+1473 GVPSSKKIQGER

-1547 SSGEDVKRCLLP
+1547 SCGEDVKRCLLP

-1564 YHEECIQ
+1564 YHEACIQ

-1751 NDYLWTHQARV
+1751 KDYLWTHQARV

-1983 VNGDTRVGLFALVNI
+1983 VNGDTRVGLFAIVNI

-2112 QCDLCGKEAASF
+2112 QCDVCGKEAASF

-2162 LEPGEIREYVPP
+2162 LEPGEIREYVPS
-2174 IGALANGDDTQPPEQ
+2174 IEALANGEDTQPPEQ
-2189 PSADTDLSVQ
+2189 PPADTDLSVEPLD
-2199 SLERLPQSVA
+2199 SLPQPVA
-2209 FRLQTSDKPPATL
+2209 LRLQSPEKPPATL

-2301 PPTTLSLC
+2301 PPTTLSLR
-2309 LQPSDRPQAALSL
+2309 LQPSDKPQAALSL
-2322 RLQSEK
+2322 
-2328 QPIVVALRSQQP
+2328 
-2340 DKPPTNAVLWP
+2340 
-2351 LDESPSDSS
+2351 
-2360 QPHLPSKSPPGTPQS
+2360 
-2375 SDESLVTAGDL
+2375 
-2386 QLQLSDKPPATA
+2386 
-2398 GVLGFSDKS
+2398 
-2407 LVGIRTQ
+2407 
-2414 QPQLLDE
+2414 
-2421 FPTKCLHPQLS
+2421 
-2432 DRLLTTAGTL
+2432 
-2442 QSQAVDEPP
+2442 
-2451 VANQPQLLNKASA
+2451 
-2464 QSPQPQSVEKAPS
+2464 
-2477 SVKPRVPASEEA
+2477 
-2489 PGPGVLWPLPIEK
+2489 
-2502 VASSSISRILPTEK
+2502 
-2516 VPGSGVPRPL
+2516 
-2526 FPEKASFSG
+2526 
-2535 AVRLPAMEKAPSS
+2535 
-2548 GMPRPL
+2548 
-2554 PLEKAPA
+2554 
-2561 SGMSRILPTEKAPS
+2561 
-2575 LGVLRPLPPE
+2575 
-2585 KAPGSRSPHILP
+2585 
-2597 VEKAL
+2597 
-2602 GSGTLRL
+2602 
-2609 PLVQKALAPG
+2609 
-2619 VLRPLPPEKASGS
+2619 
-2632 GTLRVL
+2632 
-2638 TPEKTLG
+2638 
-2645 SGAARPQL
+2645 
-2653 LERPLT
+2653 
-2659 LAAPWPQAS
+2659 
-2668 DKLTVAVAPRPQ
+2668 
-2680 VLDKPPVASAPRLLL
+2680 RLLL

-2711 RGATAIEVN
+2711 RGAPVVELS
-2720 PQQKERTM
+2720 PQQKERTV
-2728 LPGEQIS
+2728 LAGEQIS
-2735 WSAGKAATH
+2735 WSAGKAVMH

-2756 THEQIHW
+2756 THEQTHW
-2763 PAAKALTP
+2763 PTAKALTL
-2771 AEQSP
+2771 AEQPP

-2786 LQPGW
+2786 LQPSW

-2805 ERLHAFEQTPRPA
+2805 ERLRAFEQTPRPA
-2818 REAPVSPEQTQ
+2818 REAPVPPEQMQ
-2829 WIVRNVQTIDQISWL
+2829 WLVTNIQTIDPISWL
-2844 AGKVQTPRGQDPLP
+2844 SGKAQTPRGQDPLP
-2858 EQNTALAHN
+2858 EQNTALARN
-2867 QDSVCHELADS
+2867 QDSVCRELADS

>member
-1 MEQACE
+1 MGAG
-7 VSRRSCLV
+7 SDS
-15 PFGTSLAA
+15 
-23 AEAKGGPFGEGRGP
+23 
-37 EPPAMQLAAAAAK
+37 
-50 PVYGQDPSSCYIP
+50 
-63 LRRLQDLAS
+63 
-72 MINAEYLGGAAD
+72 EYLP
-84 GAEALPDPGSPPLRA
+84 LPM
-99 PAAQDPAGG
+99 
-108 ADCPGLVADVPRGGL
+108 C
-123 AFPLLLRDGEEEEE
+123 E
-137 EGAETPEE
+137 
-145 EEEEEEEDDDD
+145 
-156 EEEEED
+156 
-162 GEEDAEEAE
+162 
-171 LAAAGSRERGGV
+171 
-183 AEPSHGGAG
+183 
-192 RPAGLPGCRD
+192 
-202 AAARELPPPPCPQ
+202 
-215 RAPAAPPEPPGSP
+215 
-228 GALGSAA
+228 
-235 EKPEPSATAALQL
+235 
-248 IRAKKKPTPV
+248 KKPTPV

-309 EPSEKAWVAGK
+309 EPSEKTWVSGK

-325 EGRHQFEELPIL
+325 EGRHQFEELPVL

-366 AEDVLL
+366 AEDILL

-391 EAQLEYYANGPGA
+391 EVRSEYYSNGPGA

-414 KSLAFDSRH
+414 KSLAFESRH

-436 MKKSSDSRKRT
+436 GKKSSDSRKRT

-467 SESIVRNMI
+467 PDSIVRNMI
-476 VGDLPDKHASH
+476 IGDLPGKHASH
-487 ELRRIASS
+487 ELRRIANS
-495 LTASSGRRENHLL
+495 LTASSSTRENHLL
-508 SSFGERRFEKAT
+508 SSFGERRFEKTT
-520 LKPEYETRKTDTLK
+520 LKPDYENRKSDALK
-534 NTLQGDLFSS
+534 NTFQGDLFSS

-568 SDTGIEKKQTESDT
+568 SDAGIEKKQTESDS

-588 DGNSDV
+588 GGNSDV

-602 RASSTLEVSDSSD
+602 RASSALEVSDSSD

-644 KKSHRDRKSLGG
+644 KKSYRDRKPLGG
-656 SVASRL
+656 SVTSRL
-662 NAEFADGEL
+662 DAEFADGEL
-671 EGGSPDAEMSLMALE
+671 EVGFSDAEMSLTALE
-686 CSSDMRNDN
+686 CSSDVRNDN
-695 LSLVN
+695 LSLAN

-713 WAAVPNQAILK
+713 WPAVANQAILK

-740 KEKVAGLEPSLAEEE
+740 KEKVGGLEPPLAEEE
-755 RSVNCCSPDTKGFSG
+755 GGMNRCSSDTKGFSG
-770 LHRDSLPKSGK
+770 LQRDSLQRSGK
-781 VDGQKLLNNMHEKA
+781 VDGQKLLNNMHEKP

-816 SYRSINDDASD
+816 SYRSMNDDASD
-827 SGTPKATVPLLF
+827 SGAPKATVPLLF
-839 SSTSGHSRLP
+839 SSASGHGRLP

-870 TKEQQLMATQNMVP
+870 TKEQQLMTGQNIVP
-884 YRNTSTADGSGSNSA
+884 FRNTSTADGSGSNST
-899 SGLKSLAVV
+899 SGLKSLSIV

-924 VNPNSNISNS
+924 VNPNSAISNS
-934 SFSRNPTTK
+934 SYSRNPPTK
-943 LTGIGTSKREPMNTA
+943 LMGIGTSKREPASTA

-963 GTNCVSKRNCSKSK
+963 GTNYVPKRNCSKSK
-977 QPSKLGNKTVS
+977 QSSKLGDKTVS
-988 NRKDLKPGGQSKLLS
+988 NRKDLKPGGPSKLLS

-1013 FRVRGLVTSPLG
+1013 FRVHGSVTSPLG
-1025 NEAEDTARKE
+1025 NEAEDAGRKE
-1035 SVDLTEH
+1035 SIDLTEH

-1053 DNLDRIGRRPEPGR
+1053 DNLDRIGRRPEAGR
-1067 NIESCI
+1067 NIESCT

-1088 SESSLGDESNDMN
+1088 SESSLGDESNDIN

-1132 ESAFGLNSRGFLL
+1132 ESAFGLNSRGFSL
-1145 KGKECLG
+1145 KGNECLG
-1152 RRHSSH
+1152 RRHSPH
-1158 SKVLEGDLTDQD
+1158 SKVLEGDLTDQN
-1170 YENHLDLVEKRL
+1170 YKNHLDLVEKRL

-1236 FAPKKKSKKS
+1236 FAPKKKSKKG
-1246 QEQLQKVNSVV
+1246 QEQLHKVG
-1257 KSELEGGLPALC
+1257 EGLPARC
-1269 SPGNDAQRGQSP
+1269 SPDRDTQRGPSP

-1292 PPILEAECSLSELGS
+1292 PPILEAECSFSELGS
-1307 HSTDP
+1307 NPSG
-1312 TDQLLEEHS
+1312 QLLEGS
-1321 DLPELVLSSSDVS
+1321 SSFPELVLSSSDVS

-1348 TGNFESK
+1348 SGNFESK

-1365 ESNDLDTAFMPKKEE
+1365 ESNDLDTAFMPKKDE
-1380 WTPPKKGTGP
+1380 WTPPKKQGNYFCIFLEW
-1390 SESDSSELYSPAH
+1390 SFCCIPAS
-1403 FLDLGEAPEKLL
+1403 EKLL

-1424 RHPSVAMHS
+1424 RHPSAAMHS
-1433 KKERNEEGLGEAPHS
+1433 KKERNEEGLGETPHS

-1547 SSGEDVKRCLLP
+1547 SCGEDVKRCLLP

-1564 YHEECIQ
+1564 YHEACIQ

-1751 NDYLWTHQARV
+1751 KDYLWTHQARV

-1983 VNGDTRVGLFALVNI
+1983 VNGDTRVGLFAIVNI

-2036 SQPSLTEEKSKKLK
+2036 SQPNLTEEKSKKLK

-2112 QCDLCGKEAASF
+2112 QCDVCGKEAASF

-2162 LEPGEIREYVPP
+2162 LEPGEIREYVPS
-2174 IGALANGDDTQPPEQ
+2174 IGALANGEDTQPPEQ
-2189 PSADTDLSVQ
+2189 PPADTDLSV
-2199 SLERLPQSVA
+2199 E
-2209 FRLQTSDKPPATL
+2209 
-2222 ALRLPPSDKPPTTL
+2222 
-2236 ALRLQPS
+2236 
-2243 NKPPTTL
+2243 
-2250 ALRLPPPDKPPATLA
+2250 
-2265 LRLPPSNKPPTTL
+2265 
-2278 SLRLKPSNKPPTTLS
+2278 
-2293 LRLQPSDK
+2293 
-2301 PPTTLSLC
+2301 
-2309 LQPSDRPQAALSL
+2309 
-2322 RLQSEK
+2322 
-2328 QPIVVALRSQQP
+2328 
-2340 DKPPTNAVLWP
+2340 
-2351 LDESPSDSS
+2351 
-2360 QPHLPSKSPPGTPQS
+2360 
-2375 SDESLVTAGDL
+2375 
-2386 QLQLSDKPPATA
+2386 
-2398 GVLGFSDKS
+2398 
-2407 LVGIRTQ
+2407 TQ
-2414 QPQLLDE
+2414 QPELLDE

-2432 DRLLTTAGTL
+2432 DRLLAVAGTL
-2442 QSQAVDEPP
+2442 QSQTVEEPL
-2451 VANQPQLLNKASA
+2451 VADQPQPSDRASA
-2464 QSPQPQSVEKAPS
+2464 QRAP
-2477 SVKPRVPASEEA
+2477 
-2489 PGPGVLWPLPIEK
+2489 
-2502 VASSSISRILPTEK
+2502 
-2516 VPGSGVPRPL
+2516 
-2526 FPEKASFSG
+2526 
-2535 AVRLPAMEKAPSS
+2535 
-2548 GMPRPL
+2548 
-2554 PLEKAPA
+2554 
-2561 SGMSRILPTEKAPS
+2561 
-2575 LGVLRPLPPE
+2575 RPLPPE
-2585 KAPGSRSPHILP
+2585 KAPGSRSPHVLP
-2597 VEKAL
+2597 MEKAL
-2602 GSGTLRL
+2602 GSGALRI
-2609 PLVQKALAPG
+2609 PLTQKALTPG
-2619 VLRPLPPEKASGS
+2619 VLRSLPPEKGADSGALRVLPPEKA
-2632 GTLRVL
+2632 
-2638 TPEKTLG
+2638 LG
-2645 SGAARPQL
+2645 SGVARPQL

-2659 LAAPWPQAS
+2659 LTAPWPQPS
-2668 DKLTVAVAPRPQ
+2668 DKLAAAVAPRPQ
-2680 VLDKPPVASAPRLLL
+2680 ALDKPPAVSAPRLLL

-2711 RGATAIEVN
+2711 RGAPVVELS

-2728 LPGEQIS
+2728 LAGEQIS
-2735 WSAGKAATH
+2735 WSAGKVVTH

-2756 THEQIHW
+2756 THEQTHW
-2763 PAAKALTP
+2763 PTAKALTL
-2771 AEQSP
+2771 AEQP
-2776 RTAEKLPEPT
+2776 LRTAEKLPEQT
-2786 LQPGW
+2786 LQPSW

-2805 ERLHAFEQTPRPA
+2805 ERLRAFEQTPRPA
-2818 REAPVSPEQTQ
+2818 REAPVPPEQMQ
-2829 WIVRNVQTIDQISWL
+2829 WLVTNIQTIDQIPWL
-2844 AGKVQTPRGQDPLP
+2844 SGKAQTPRGQDPLP
-2858 EQNTALAHN
+2858 EQNTALARN
-2867 QDSVCHELADS
+2867 QDSVCRELADS

>member
-15 PFGTSLAA
+15 PFGTSLSA
-23 AEAKGGPFGEGRGP
+23 AEPKGGPFGEARGP
-37 EPPAMQLAAAAAK
+37 EPPAMQLAAAK
-50 PVYGQDPSSCYIP
+50 PGYGQDPSSCYIP

-84 GAEALPDPGSPPLRA
+84 GAEALPDPGSPGPRL
-99 PAAQDPAGG
+99 PAAQDPA
-108 ADCPGLVADVPRGGL
+108 AEVPRGARFECSHLPEVTILTKKLTKTFSNPPIVLFLQKNGENHCD
-123 AFPLLLRDGEEEEE
+123 LLFNVNVSAVPCNLHTGGEANLFKSIWSFSDFLCS
-137 EGAETPEE
+137 GF
-145 EEEEEEEDDDD
+145 
-156 EEEEED
+156 
-162 GEEDAEEAE
+162 
-171 LAAAGSRERGGV
+171 
-183 AEPSHGGAG
+183 
-192 RPAGLPGCRD
+192 
-202 AAARELPPPPCPQ
+202 
-215 RAPAAPPEPPGSP
+215 SP
-228 GALGSAA
+228 
-235 EKPEPSATAALQL
+235 K
-248 IRAKKKPTPV
+248 IRAKKNPPV

-286 DCHSKMKVSNR
+286 DCHSKMKVSSG
-297 RPYREYYVDALG
+297 RPYREYYVEALG
-309 EPSEKAWVAGK
+309 EPSEKTWVPGK
-320 AIVLF
+320 AVVLF
-325 EGRHQFEELPIL
+325 EGRHQFEELPVL
-337 RRRGKQ
+337 RKRGKQ

-351 VPQRFMAKWEVSVGQ
+351 VPQKFRAKWEVSVGQ
-366 AEDVLL
+366 AEDILL
-372 GGPEDQKCSQNSSE
+372 GGPEDQKCSQSSSE
-386 LDSEK
+386 PDSEK
-391 EAQLEYYANGPGA
+391 DVQLEYYSNGPGA
-404 ERDRQLNGCF
+404 ERDTQLNGCL

-423 PASEKGKLHIKPH
+423 VASEKGKLHIKPQV
-436 MKKSSDSRKRT
+436 KTTSESRKRT
-447 RVKKSGTRG
+447 RVKKSGARG
-456 EASRGEIKEKT
+456 ETSREEIKDKT
-467 SESIVRNMI
+467 PESVVRNVI
-476 VGDLPDKHASH
+476 GDLPEKHASH
-487 ELRRIASS
+487 ELRRIANS
-495 LTASSGRRENHLL
+495 LTAASSTRENHLL
-508 SSFGERRFEKAT
+508 SSFGERRFEKT
-520 LKPEYETRKTDTLK
+520 PLKPDYENRKSDTLK
-534 NTLQGDLFSS
+534 STLQGDLFSS
-544 ASLERE
+544 SSFERE

-568 SDTGIEKKQTESDT
+568 SDGGVEKKQTESDS

-588 DGNSDV
+588 GGNSDV

-602 RASSTLEVSDSSD
+602 RASSALEVSDSSD
-615 KMEKEFPM
+615 KVEKDFAM
-623 TSSGNIKLSMYL
+623 ASSGNIKLSMYL
-635 SQKSNRRAR
+635 SQKSSRRAR
-644 KKSHRDRKSLGG
+644 KKSHRDRKALGG
-656 SVASRL
+656 SVTNRL
-662 NAEFADGEL
+662 DAEFVDGEL
-671 EGGSPDAEMSLMALE
+671 EVGLSDAEMPLTPLE
-686 CSSDMRNDN
+686 CSSDVRNYN
-695 LSLVN
+695 LSLAN

-707 VSKDSS
+707 VSKDGS
-713 WAAVPNQAILK
+713 WPAVTNQAVLK
-724 PKSMK
+724 SKSVK
-729 LPRIRSIKCKH
+729 LPGSRSIKCKH
-740 KEKVAGLEPSLAEEE
+740 KEKVAGLEPSLVEEE
-755 RSVNCCSPDTKGFSG
+755 GGVNHCSSDTKGFSG
-770 LHRDSLPKSGK
+770 LSRDSLQRSGK
-781 VDGQKLLNNMHEKA
+781 VDGQKLLNNMHEKP
-795 RDSAEIETAVVKHV
+795 RDSAEIETVVVKHV

-816 SYRSINDDASD
+816 SYRSMNDDASD

-839 SSTSGHSRLP
+839 SSASGRLP

-870 TKEQQLMATQNMVP
+870 TKEQQLMTGQNIVP
-884 YRNTSTADGSGSNSA
+884 FRNTSTSDGSGSNSA
-899 SGLKSLAVV
+899 SGLKSLSIV

-924 VNPNSNISNS
+924 VTPNSALSNS
-934 SFSRNPTTK
+934 SFSRGPPTK
-943 LTGIGTSKREPMNTA
+943 LTGIGTGKREPASAA

-963 GTNCVSKRNCSKSK
+963 GTNCMSKRNCSKSK
-977 QPSKLGNKTVS
+977 QSSKLGDKTVS
-988 NRKDLKPGGQSKLLS
+988 NRKDLKPGGPSKLLS
-1003 RLSRDSGEHA
+1003 RLPRDSGEHS
-1013 FRVRGLVTSPLG
+1013 FRGHSSVTSPLG
-1025 NEAEDTARKE
+1025 NEAEDTERKE
-1035 SVDLTEH
+1035 CIDLTEH

-1053 DNLDRIGRRPEPGR
+1053 DNLGRIGRRPEAGR
-1067 NIESCI
+1067 NKESCN

-1088 SESSLGDESNDMN
+1088 SESSLGDESNDTN

-1122 ISRSREQGNL
+1122 TSRSREQGNL
-1132 ESAFGLNSRGFLL
+1132 ESAFGLNSRGFSL
-1145 KGKECLG
+1145 KGNECLG
-1152 RRHSSH
+1152 RRHSPH
-1158 SKVLEGDLTDQD
+1158 SKVLEGDLAVQD
-1170 YENHLDLVEKRL
+1170 FENRLDLVDKRL
-1182 NVCGKPNNSVMD
+1182 NVCGKPNTSVMD

-1207 FSAQVHSERKRLRKP
+1207 FSAQAHSERKRLRKP

-1236 FAPKKKSKKS
+1236 FAPKKKSKKG
-1246 QEQLQKVNSVV
+1246 QEQSQKVG
-1257 KSELEGGLPALC
+1257 EET
-1269 SPGNDAQRGQSP
+1269 QRGPSS

-1292 PPILEAECSLSELGS
+1292 PPVLEAECSFSELGS

-1312 TDQLLEEHS
+1312 PSQAQGGSS
-1321 DLPELVLSSSDVS
+1321 DFPEVVVLSSSDVS
-1334 EVSASPEAEERFLK
+1334 EVSASPDAEERFLK
-1348 TGNFESK
+1348 SGNFESK

-1380 WTPPKKGTGP
+1380 WTPQKKAA
-1390 SESDSSELYSPAH
+1390 ELAGVTCSKRILSA
-1403 FLDLGEAPEKLL
+1403 FSLNGFSVSASEKLL

-1424 RHPSVAMHS
+1424 RHTSAAVRS
-1433 KKERNEEGLGEAPHS
+1433 KKEKNEEGLGETPHS

-1459 SPKEGNEEGSENDH
+1459 SPKEGHEEGSENDH

-1547 SSGEDVKRCLLP
+1547 SCGEDVKRCLLP

-1564 YHEECIQ
+1564 YHEACIQ

-1751 NDYLWTHQARV
+1751 KDYLWTHQARV

-1866 LYECHPMVCPA
+1866 LYECHPLVCPA

-2036 SQPSLTEEKSKKLK
+2036 SQPSLSEEKSKKLK

-2083 KKPGC
+2083 KKSGC

-2112 QCDLCGKEAASF
+2112 QCDVCGKEAASF

-2147 GRLCCTEHDPCGPNP
+2147 GRLCCTEHDPCGPHP
-2162 LEPGEIREYVPP
+2162 LEPGEIREYAPP
-2174 IGALANGDDTQPPEQ
+2174 IEGLTNGEDTQPPEQ
-2189 PSADTDLSVQ
+2189 VPAETEADTDLSVQ
-2199 SLERLPQSVA
+2199 PLDSLPQSVA
-2209 FRLQTSDKPPATL
+2209 LRLQSPEKPPATL
-2222 ALRLPPSDKPPTTL
+2222 ALRLPSSDKPPTTL

-2250 ALRLPPPDKPPATLA
+2250 ALRLPSPDKPPATLA
-2265 LRLPPSNKPPTTL
+2265 LRLPPSNKPPATL
-2278 SLRLKPSNKPPTTLS
+2278 SLRLKPSNKPSTTLS

-2301 PPTTLSLC
+2301 PPTTLSLR
-2309 LQPSDRPQAALSL
+2309 LQPSD
-2322 RLQSEK
+2322 
-2328 QPIVVALRSQQP
+2328 
-2340 DKPPTNAVLWP
+2340 KP
-2351 LDESPSDSS
+2351 
-2360 QPHLPSKSPPGTPQS
+2360 
-2375 SDESLVTAGDL
+2375 
-2386 QLQLSDKPPATA
+2386 
-2398 GVLGFSDKS
+2398 
-2407 LVGIRTQ
+2407 
-2414 QPQLLDE
+2414 
-2421 FPTKCLHPQLS
+2421 
-2432 DRLLTTAGTL
+2432 
-2442 QSQAVDEPP
+2442 
-2451 VANQPQLLNKASA
+2451 
-2464 QSPQPQSVEKAPS
+2464 
-2477 SVKPRVPASEEA
+2477 
-2489 PGPGVLWPLPIEK
+2489 
-2502 VASSSISRILPTEK
+2502 
-2516 VPGSGVPRPL
+2516 
-2526 FPEKASFSG
+2526 
-2535 AVRLPAMEKAPSS
+2535 
-2548 GMPRPL
+2548 
-2554 PLEKAPA
+2554 
-2561 SGMSRILPTEKAPS
+2561 
-2575 LGVLRPLPPE
+2575 
-2585 KAPGSRSPHILP
+2585 
-2597 VEKAL
+2597 
-2602 GSGTLRL
+2602 
-2609 PLVQKALAPG
+2609 
-2619 VLRPLPPEKASGS
+2619 
-2632 GTLRVL
+2632 
-2638 TPEKTLG
+2638 
-2645 SGAARPQL
+2645 
-2653 LERPLT
+2653 PLT
-2659 LAAPWPQAS
+2659 LTAPWPQAS
-2668 DKLTVAVAPRPQ
+2668 DKLAPAVAPRPQ
-2680 VLDKPPVASAPRLLL
+2680 ASDKPLAASAPRLLL

-2702 VDQNAQPKE
+2702 VDQNTQLKE
-2711 RGATAIEVN
+2711 RGAPAMELS

-2728 LPGEQIS
+2728 LAGEQIS
-2735 WSAGKAATH
+2735 WSAGKVVTQ
-2744 VGQVPWPTEKLQ
+2744 VGQVPWPAEKLQ
-2756 THEQIHW
+2756 THEQSHW
-2763 PAAKALTP
+2763 STTKTLTP
-2771 AEQSP
+2771 AEQPS
-2776 RTAEKLPEPT
+2776 RTAEKLPEPS
-2786 LQPGW
+2786 LQPSW
-2791 EVASAPAE
+2791 EVASAPSE
-2799 QTPWTS
+2799 QSPWTS
-2805 ERLHAFEQTPRPA
+2805 ERLCAFEQTPRPA
-2818 REAPVSPEQTQ
+2818 REAPPEQMQ
-2829 WIVRNVQTIDQISWL
+2829 WLVTNVQAIDQIAWL
-2844 AGKVQTPRGQDPLP
+2844 SGKAQTPRGQDPLP

-2867 QDSVCHELADS
+2867 QDSVCRELADS

>member
-15 PFGTSLAA
+15 PFGTSLSA
-23 AEAKGGPFGEGRGP
+23 AEPKGGPFGEARGP
-37 EPPAMQLAAAAAK
+37 EPPAMQLAAAK
-50 PVYGQDPSSCYIP
+50 PGYGQDPSSCYIP

-84 GAEALPDPGSPPLRA
+84 GAEALPDPGSPGSRL
-99 PAAQDPAGG
+99 PAAQDPA
-108 ADCPGLVADVPRGGL
+108 AEVPRGAR
-123 AFPLLLRDGEEEEE
+123 AFPLLLRDGGEEAPEEEE
-137 EGAETPEE
+137 EGMRLLRTPSK
-145 EEEEEEEDDDD
+145 
-156 EEEEED
+156 
-162 GEEDAEEAE
+162 
-171 LAAAGSRERGGV
+171 LTMNTSRDPGV
-183 AEPSHGGAG
+183 TTASLGNLDFLCSGF
-192 RPAGLPGCRD
+192 
-202 AAARELPPPPCPQ
+202 
-215 RAPAAPPEPPGSP
+215 SP
-228 GALGSAA
+228 
-235 EKPEPSATAALQL
+235 KIQ
-248 IRAKKKPTPV
+248 AKKKSTPV

-286 DCHSKMKVSNR
+286 DCHSKMKVSNQK
-297 RPYREYYVDALG
+297 PYREYYVDALG
-309 EPSEKAWVAGK
+309 EPSEKTWVPGK

-325 EGRHQFEELPIL
+325 EGRHQFEELPVL
-337 RRRGKQ
+337 RKRGKQ

-351 VPQRFMAKWEVSVGQ
+351 VPQRFRAKWEVSVGQ
-366 AEDVLL
+366 AEDILL
-372 GGPEDQKCSQNSSE
+372 GEPEDQKCSQNSSE
-386 LDSEK
+386 PDSEK
-391 EAQLEYYANGPGA
+391 DSQLEYYSNGPGA
-404 ERDRQLNGCF
+404 ERDTQLNGCF

-423 PASEKGKLHIKPH
+423 VAGEKGKLHIKPFV
-436 MKKSSDSRKRT
+436 KTSSESRKRT
-447 RVKKSGTRG
+447 RVKKSDARG
-456 EASRGEIKEKT
+456 ETSREEIKDT
-467 SESIVRNMI
+467 TPESVVRNVI
-476 VGDLPDKHASH
+476 VGDLPEKHASH

-495 LTASSGRRENHLL
+495 LTASSSTRENHLL
-508 SSFGERRFEKAT
+508 SSLGERCFEKT
-520 LKPEYETRKTDTLK
+520 PLKPDYENCKSDALK

-544 ASLERE
+544 PSFERE

-568 SDTGIEKKQTESDT
+568 SDAGAEKKQTESDS

-588 DGNSDV
+588 GGNSDV

-602 RASSTLEVSDSSD
+602 RASSALEVSDSSD
-615 KMEKEFPM
+615 KVEKDFPM

-635 SQKSNRRAR
+635 SQKSSRRAK
-644 KKSHRDRKSLGG
+644 KKSHRDRKPLGG
-656 SVASRL
+656 SATNRL
-662 NAEFADGEL
+662 DAEFADGEL
-671 EGGSPDAEMSLMALE
+671 EVGFSDAEMSLAPLE
-686 CSSDMRNDN
+686 CSTDVRNYN
-695 LSLVN
+695 LPPAN

-713 WAAVPNQAILK
+713 WPAVTNQVILK
-724 PKSMK
+724 PKSLK

-755 RSVNCCSPDTKGFSG
+755 GGVNRCSSDTKGFSG
-770 LHRDSLPKSGK
+770 LPRDSLQRSGK
-781 VDGQKLLNNMHEKA
+781 VDGQKLLNNMHEKP

-816 SYRSINDDASD
+816 SYRSMNDDASD

-839 SSTSGHSRLP
+839 SSASGHGRLP

-870 TKEQQLMATQNMVP
+870 TKEQQLMTGQNIVP
-884 YRNTSTADGSGSNSA
+884 FRNTSTGGDGSGSNSA
-899 SGLKSLAVV
+899 SGLKSLSIV
-908 GPPYKIEKNGD
+908 GPSYKIEKNGD

-924 VNPNSNISNS
+924 VTPNSTINNS
-934 SFSRNPTTK
+934 SFSRSPPTK
-943 LTGIGTSKREPMNTA
+943 LTGIGTGKREPASAA

-963 GTNCVSKRNCSKSK
+963 GTNCMSKRNCSKSK
-977 QPSKLGNKTVS
+977 QSTKLGDKTVS
-988 NRKDLKPGGQSKLLS
+988 NRKDLKPGGPSKLLS
-1003 RLSRDSGEHA
+1003 RLPRDSGEHA
-1013 FRVRGLVTSPLG
+1013 FRVQGSVTSPLG
-1025 NEAEDTARKE
+1025 NEAEDTERNE
-1035 SVDLTEH
+1035 CIDLTEH
-1042 STDEDSACLSD
+1042 STDEESACLSD
-1053 DNLDRIGRRPEPGR
+1053 DNLGRIGRRPEAGR
-1067 NIESCI
+1067 NNKSCN

-1088 SESSLGDESNDMN
+1088 SESSLGDESNDIN

-1115 SARSNKH
+1115 SASSNKH

-1132 ESAFGLNSRGFLL
+1132 ESAFGLNSLGFSL
-1145 KGKECLG
+1145 KGNECLG
-1152 RRHSSH
+1152 RRHSPH
-1158 SKVLEGDLTDQD
+1158 SKVLEGDLAVQD
-1170 YENHLDLVEKRL
+1170 FKNRLDLVDKRL
-1182 NVCGKPNNSVMD
+1182 NVCGKPNTSVMD

-1207 FSAQVHSERKRLRKP
+1207 FSAQAHSERKRLRKP

-1236 FAPKKKSKKS
+1236 FAPKKKSKKG
-1246 QEQLQKVNSVV
+1246 QEQLQKVG
-1257 KSELEGGLPALC
+1257 EGQCALC
-1269 SPGNDAQRGQSP
+1269 GYFSRALVCVS

-1292 PPILEAECSLSELGS
+1292 PPVLEAECSFSEQGS

-1312 TDQLLEEHS
+1312 PNQAPGGSS
-1321 DLPELVLSSSDVS
+1321 DFPEVVLSSSDAS
-1334 EVSASPEAEERFLK
+1334 EVSASPDAEEGFLK
-1348 TGNFESK
+1348 SGNFESK

-1380 WTPPKKGTGP
+1380 WTPQKKQG
-1390 SESDSSELYSPAH
+1390 SYFCIFLEWSFCSIPAS
-1403 FLDLGEAPEKLL
+1403 EKLL

-1424 RHPSVAMHS
+1424 RHTSAAVHS
-1433 KKERNEEGLGEAPHS
+1433 KKEKNEEGLGETPHS
-1448 EGETSVHGTAA
+1448 EGETSIHGTAA
-1459 SPKEGNEEGSENDH
+1459 SPKEGHEEGSENDH
-1473 GVPSSKKMQGER
+1473 GVPSSKKIQGER

-1547 SSGEDVKRCLLP
+1547 SCGEDVKRCLLP

-1564 YHEECIQ
+1564 YHEACIQ

-1751 NDYLWTHQARV
+1751 KDYLWTHQARV

-2036 SQPSLTEEKSKKLK
+2036 SQPSLSEEKSKKLK

-2083 KKPGC
+2083 KKSGC

-2112 QCDLCGKEAASF
+2112 QCDVCGKEAASF

-2147 GRLCCTEHDPCGPNP
+2147 GRLCCTEHDPCGPHP
-2162 LEPGEIREYVPP
+2162 LEPGEIREY
-2174 IGALANGDDTQPPEQ
+2174 PPEQ
-2189 PSADTDLSVQ
+2189 LPAETEADTDLSVQ
-2199 SLERLPQSVA
+2199 PLDSLPQPVA
-2209 FRLQTSDKPPATL
+2209 LRLQSPEKPPATL
-2222 ALRLPPSDKPPTTL
+2222 ALRLPSTDKPPTTL

-2250 ALRLPPPDKPPATLA
+2250 ALRLPSPDKPPATLA
-2265 LRLPPSNKPPTTL
+2265 LRLPPSNKPPATL
-2278 SLRLKPSNKPPTTLS
+2278 SLRLKPSNKPSTTLS

-2301 PPTTLSLC
+2301 PPTTLSLR
-2309 LQPSDRPQAALSL
+2309 LQPSDKPQAALSL

-2328 QPIVVALRSQQP
+2328 QPIIV
-2340 DKPPTNAVLWP
+2340 P
-2351 LDESPSDSS
+2351 LS
-2360 QPHLPSKSPPGTPQS
+2360 
-2375 SDESLVTAGDL
+2375 
-2386 QLQLSDKPPATA
+2386 
-2398 GVLGFSDKS
+2398 
-2407 LVGIRTQ
+2407 
-2414 QPQLLDE
+2414 
-2421 FPTKCLHPQLS
+2421 
-2432 DRLLTTAGTL
+2432 
-2442 QSQAVDEPP
+2442 
-2451 VANQPQLLNKASA
+2451 
-2464 QSPQPQSVEKAPS
+2464 
-2477 SVKPRVPASEEA
+2477 
-2489 PGPGVLWPLPIEK
+2489 
-2502 VASSSISRILPTEK
+2502 
-2516 VPGSGVPRPL
+2516 SGV
-2526 FPEKASFSG
+2526 S
-2535 AVRLPAMEKAPSS
+2535 
-2548 GMPRPL
+2548 
-2554 PLEKAPA
+2554 
-2561 SGMSRILPTEKAPS
+2561 
-2575 LGVLRPLPPE
+2575 
-2585 KAPGSRSPHILP
+2585 
-2597 VEKAL
+2597 
-2602 GSGTLRL
+2602 
-2609 PLVQKALAPG
+2609 
-2619 VLRPLPPEKASGS
+2619 
-2632 GTLRVL
+2632 
-2638 TPEKTLG
+2638 
-2645 SGAARPQL
+2645 
-2653 LERPLT
+2653 RPLT
-2659 LAAPWPQAS
+2659 LTAPWPQAS
-2668 DKLTVAVAPRPQ
+2668 DKLAAAVAPRPQ
-2680 VLDKPPVASAPRLLL
+2680 ALDKPLAASAPRLLL

-2702 VDQNAQPKE
+2702 VDQNAQLKE
-2711 RGATAIEVN
+2711 RGAPAVELS

-2728 LPGEQIS
+2728 LAGEQIS
-2735 WSAGKAATH
+2735 WSAGKAVTH

-2756 THEQIHW
+2756 THEQSHW
-2763 PAAKALTP
+2763 SATKAP
-2771 AEQSP
+2771 AEQPS

-2786 LQPGW
+2786 LQPSW
-2791 EVASAPAE
+2791 EVASAASE

-2805 ERLHAFEQTPRPA
+2805 ERLCAFEQTPRPA
-2818 REAPVSPEQTQ
+2818 REAPVPPEQMQ
-2829 WIVRNVQTIDQISWL
+2829 WLVENIQTIDQIAWL
-2844 AGKVQTPRGQDPLP
+2844 SGKLQTPRGQDPLP
-2858 EQNTALAHN
+2858 EQNTALARN
-2867 QDSVCHELADS
+2867 QDSVCRELADS

>member
-1 MEQACE
+1 ECSHLPE
-7 VSRRSCLV
+7 VTILTKKITKTFSNPLIVLFLQKNGENHCDLLFNVNVSAV
-15 PFGTSLAA
+15 PCNLHTGG
-23 AEAKGGPFGEGRGP
+23 EANLFKSIWSFSDFLCSGF
-37 EPPAMQLAAAAAK
+37 
-50 PVYGQDPSSCYIP
+50 
-63 LRRLQDLAS
+63 
-72 MINAEYLGGAAD
+72 
-84 GAEALPDPGSPPLRA
+84 SP
-99 PAAQDPAGG
+99 
-108 ADCPGLVADVPRGGL
+108 
-123 AFPLLLRDGEEEEE
+123 
-137 EGAETPEE
+137 
-145 EEEEEEEDDDD
+145 
-156 EEEEED
+156 
-162 GEEDAEEAE
+162 
-171 LAAAGSRERGGV
+171 
-183 AEPSHGGAG
+183 
-192 RPAGLPGCRD
+192 
-202 AAARELPPPPCPQ
+202 
-215 RAPAAPPEPPGSP
+215 
-228 GALGSAA
+228 
-235 EKPEPSATAALQL
+235 K
-248 IRAKKKPTPV
+248 IRAKKNPPV

-286 DCHSKMKVSNR
+286 DCHSKMKVSGG
-297 RPYREYYVDALG
+297 RPYREYYVEALG
-309 EPSEKAWVAGK
+309 EPSEKTWVPGK
-320 AIVLF
+320 AVVLF
-325 EGRHQFEELPIL
+325 EGRHQFEELPVL
-337 RRRGKQ
+337 RKRGKQ

-351 VPQRFMAKWEVSVGQ
+351 VPQKFRAKWKVSVGQ
-366 AEDVLL
+366 AEDILL
-372 GGPEDQKCSQNSSE
+372 GSPEDQKCSQSSSE
-386 LDSEK
+386 PDSEK
-391 EAQLEYYANGPGA
+391 DVQLEYYSNGPGA
-404 ERDRQLNGCF
+404 ERDTQLNGCL

-423 PASEKGKLHIKPH
+423 VASEKGKLHIKPQV
-436 MKKSSDSRKRT
+436 KTTSESRKRT
-447 RVKKSGTRG
+447 RVKKSGARG
-456 EASRGEIKEKT
+456 ETSREEIKDKT
-467 SESIVRNMI
+467 PESVVRNVI
-476 VGDLPDKHASH
+476 VGDLPEKHASH

-495 LTASSGRRENHLL
+495 LTAASSTRENHLL
-508 SSFGERRFEKAT
+508 SSFGERHFEKT
-520 LKPEYETRKTDTLK
+520 PLKPDYENRKSDTLK
-534 NTLQGDLFSS
+534 STLQGDLFSS
-544 ASLERE
+544 SSFERE

-568 SDTGIEKKQTESDT
+568 SDGGVEKKQTESDS

-588 DGNSDV
+588 GGNSDV

-602 RASSTLEVSDSSD
+602 RASSALEVSDSSD
-615 KMEKEFPM
+615 KVEKDFAM

-635 SQKSNRRAR
+635 SQKSSRRAR
-644 KKSHRDRKSLGG
+644 KKSHRDRKALGG
-656 SVASRL
+656 SVTNRL
-662 NAEFADGEL
+662 DAEFVDGEL
-671 EGGSPDAEMSLMALE
+671 EVGLSDAEMPLTPLE
-686 CSSDMRNDN
+686 CSSDVRNYN
-695 LSLVN
+695 LSLAN

-707 VSKDSS
+707 VSKDGS
-713 WAAVPNQAILK
+713 WPAVTNQAVLK
-724 PKSMK
+724 SKSVK
-729 LPRIRSIKCKH
+729 LPGSRSIKCKH
-740 KEKVAGLEPSLAEEE
+740 KEKVAGLEPSLVEEE
-755 RSVNCCSPDTKGFSG
+755 GGVNHCSSDTKGFSG
-770 LHRDSLPKSGK
+770 LSRDSLQRSGK
-781 VDGQKLLNNMHEKA
+781 VDGQKLFNNMHEKP

-816 SYRSINDDASD
+816 SYRSMNDDASD

-839 SSTSGHSRLP
+839 SSASGRLP

-870 TKEQQLMATQNMVP
+870 TKEQQLMTGQNIVP
-884 YRNTSTADGSGSNSA
+884 FRNTSTSDGSGSNSA
-899 SGLKSLAVV
+899 SGLKSLSIV

-924 VNPNSNISNS
+924 VTPNSALSNS
-934 SFSRNPTTK
+934 SFSRGPPTK
-943 LTGIGTSKREPMNTA
+943 LTGIGTGKREPASAA

-963 GTNCVSKRNCSKSK
+963 GTNCMSKRNCSKSK
-977 QPSKLGNKTVS
+977 QSSKLGDKTVS
-988 NRKDLKPGGQSKLLS
+988 NRKDLKPGGPSKLLS
-1003 RLSRDSGEHA
+1003 RLPRDSGERS
-1013 FRVRGLVTSPLG
+1013 FRGHSSVTSPLG
-1025 NEAEDTARKE
+1025 NEAEDTERKE
-1035 SVDLTEH
+1035 CIDLTEH

-1053 DNLDRIGRRPEPGR
+1053 DNLGRIGRRPEAGR
-1067 NIESCI
+1067 NKESCN

-1088 SESSLGDESNDMN
+1088 SESSLGDESNDTN

-1122 ISRSREQGNL
+1122 TSRSREQGNL
-1132 ESAFGLNSRGFLL
+1132 ESAFGLNSRGFSL
-1145 KGKECLG
+1145 KGNECLG
-1152 RRHSSH
+1152 RRHSPH
-1158 SKVLEGDLTDQD
+1158 SKVLEGDLAVQD
-1170 YENHLDLVEKRL
+1170 FENRLDLVDKRL
-1182 NVCGKPNNSVMD
+1182 NVCGKPNTSVMD

-1207 FSAQVHSERKRLRKP
+1207 FSAQAHSERKRLRKP

-1236 FAPKKKSKKS
+1236 FAPKKKSKKG
-1246 QEQLQKVNSVV
+1246 QEQSQKVG
-1257 KSELEGGLPALC
+1257 EET
-1269 SPGNDAQRGQSP
+1269 QRGPSS

-1292 PPILEAECSLSELGS
+1292 PPVLEAECSFSELGS

-1312 TDQLLEEHS
+1312 PSQAQGGSS
-1321 DLPELVLSSSDVS
+1321 DFPEVVVLSSSDVS
-1334 EVSASPEAEERFLK
+1334 EVSASPDAEEGFLK
-1348 TGNFESK
+1348 SGNFESK

-1380 WTPPKKGTGP
+1380 WTPQKKAT
-1390 SESDSSELYSPAH
+1390 ELAGVTCNKRILSA
-1403 FLDLGEAPEKLL
+1403 FSLNGFSVAASEKLL

-1424 RHPSVAMHS
+1424 RHTSAAVHS
-1433 KKERNEEGLGEAPHS
+1433 KKEKNEEGLGETPHS

-1459 SPKEGNEEGSENDH
+1459 SPKEGHEEGSENDH
-1473 GVPSSKKMQGER
+1473 GVPSSKKIQGER

-1547 SSGEDVKRCLLP
+1547 SCGEDVKRCLLP

-1564 YHEECIQ
+1564 YHEACIQ

-1751 NDYLWTHQARV
+1751 KDYLWTHQARV

-1866 LYECHPMVCPA
+1866 LYECHPLVCPA

-2036 SQPSLTEEKSKKLK
+2036 SQPSLSEEKSKKLK

-2083 KKPGC
+2083 KKSGC

-2112 QCDLCGKEAASF
+2112 QCDVCGKEAASF

-2147 GRLCCTEHDPCGPNP
+2147 GRLCCTEHDPCGPHP
-2162 LEPGEIREYVPP
+2162 LEPGEIREYAPP
-2174 IGALANGDDTQPPEQ
+2174 IEGLTNGEDTQPPEQ
-2189 PSADTDLSVQ
+2189 VPAETEADTDLSVQ
-2199 SLERLPQSVA
+2199 PLDSLPQSVA
-2209 FRLQTSDKPPATL
+2209 LRLQSPEKPPATL
-2222 ALRLPPSDKPPTTL
+2222 ALRLPSSDKPPTTL

-2250 ALRLPPPDKPPATLA
+2250 ALRLPSPDKPPATLA
-2265 LRLPPSNKPPTTL
+2265 LRLPPSNKPPATL
-2278 SLRLKPSNKPPTTLS
+2278 SLRLKPSNKPSTTLS

-2301 PPTTLSLC
+2301 PPTTLSLR
-2309 LQPSDRPQAALSL
+2309 LQPSDKPQAALSL

-2328 QPIVVALRSQQP
+2328 QPIIVALRPQQP
-2340 DKPPTNAVLWP
+2340 DKPPSNAVLWP
-2351 LDESPSDSS
+2351 LDEA
-2360 QPHLPSKSPPGTPQS
+2360 S
-2375 SDESLVTAGDL
+2375 SDA
-2386 QLQLSDKPPATA
+2386 
-2398 GVLGFSDKS
+2398 
-2407 LVGIRTQ
+2407 
-2414 QPQLLDE
+2414 
-2421 FPTKCLHPQLS
+2421 
-2432 DRLLTTAGTL
+2432 
-2442 QSQAVDEPP
+2442 SQ
-2451 VANQPQLLNKASA
+2451 
-2464 QSPQPQSVEKAPS
+2464 
-2477 SVKPRVPASEEA
+2477 
-2489 PGPGVLWPLPIEK
+2489 
-2502 VASSSISRILPTEK
+2502 
-2516 VPGSGVPRPL
+2516 
-2526 FPEKASFSG
+2526 
-2535 AVRLPAMEKAPSS
+2535 
-2548 GMPRPL
+2548 
-2554 PLEKAPA
+2554 
-2561 SGMSRILPTEKAPS
+2561 
-2575 LGVLRPLPPE
+2575 
-2585 KAPGSRSPHILP
+2585 
-2597 VEKAL
+2597 
-2602 GSGTLRL
+2602 
-2609 PLVQKALAPG
+2609 
-2619 VLRPLPPEKASGS
+2619 
-2632 GTLRVL
+2632 
-2638 TPEKTLG
+2638 
-2645 SGAARPQL
+2645 
-2653 LERPLT
+2653 
-2659 LAAPWPQAS
+2659 
-2668 DKLTVAVAPRPQ
+2668 
-2680 VLDKPPVASAPRLLL
+2680 LLL

-2702 VDQNAQPKE
+2702 VDQNAQLKE
-2711 RGATAIEVN
+2711 RGAPAMELS

-2728 LPGEQIS
+2728 LAGEQIS
-2735 WSAGKAATH
+2735 WSAGKVVTQ

-2756 THEQIHW
+2756 THEQSHW
-2763 PAAKALTP
+2763 STTKTLTP
-2771 AEQSP
+2771 AEQPS
-2776 RTAEKLPEPT
+2776 RTAEKLPEPN
-2786 LQPGW
+2786 LQPSW
-2791 EVASAPAE
+2791 EVASAPSE
-2799 QTPWTS
+2799 QSPWTS
-2805 ERLHAFEQTPRPA
+2805 ERLCAFEQTPRPA
-2818 REAPVSPEQTQ
+2818 REAPPEQMQ
-2829 WIVRNVQTIDQISWL
+2829 WLVTNVQAIDQIAWL
-2844 AGKVQTPRGQDPLP
+2844 SGKAQTPRGQDPLP

-2867 QDSVCHELADS
+2867 QDSVCRELADS

>member
-23 AEAKGGPFGEGRGP
+23 AEPKGGPFGEARGP
-37 EPPAMQLAAAAAK
+37 EPPAMQLAAAK

-84 GAEALPDPGSPPLRA
+84 GAEALPDPGSPPPRG
-99 PAAQDPAGG
+99 PGDPPGG
-108 ADCPGLVADVPRGGL
+108 ADGPGPA
-123 AFPLLLRDGEEEEE
+123 ADGEEEDE
-137 EGAETPEE
+137 
-145 EEEEEEEDDDD
+145 D
-156 EEEEED
+156 EEAAGGARER
-162 GEEDAEEAE
+162 
-171 LAAAGSRERGGV
+171 AAAEQSR
-183 AEPSHGGAG
+183 AG
-192 RPAGLPGCRD
+192 
-202 AAARELPPPPCPQ
+202 PQ
-215 RAPAAPPEPPGSP
+215 RGPGSPEPPPRLQRAELPLGEANLFKSIWSFSDFLCSGFSP
-228 GALGSAA
+228 
-235 EKPEPSATAALQL
+235 K

-366 AEDVLL
+366 AEDILL

-391 EAQLEYYANGPGA
+391 EVQSEYYANGPGA
-404 ERDRQLNGCF
+404 EKDRQLNGCF

-423 PASEKGKLHIKPH
+423 SASEKGKLHIKPH
-436 MKKSSDSRKRT
+436 VKKSSDSRKRT
-447 RVKKSGTRG
+447 RVKKNSMRG
-456 EASRGEIKEKT
+456 EASKGEIKEKMP
-467 SESIVRNMI
+467 ESIVKNMM

-487 ELRRIASS
+487 ELRRIANS
-495 LTASSGRRENHLL
+495 LTASNSARENHLL
-508 SSFGERRFEKAT
+508 SSFGERHFEKMT
-520 LKPEYETRKTDTLK
+520 LKPDYENCKSGALK

-544 ASLERE
+544 TSLERE

-568 SDTGIEKKQTESDT
+568 SEAGIEKKQTESDS

-588 DGNSDV
+588 GGNSDV

-623 TSSGNIKLSMYL
+623 TSSGNIKLSMYF

-644 KKSHRDRKSLGG
+644 KKSYRDRKPLGG
-656 SVASRL
+656 SATSRL
-662 NAEFADGEL
+662 DAEFAHGEL
-671 EGGSPDAEMSLMALE
+671 EGGSSDAEMSLTTLE
-686 CSSDMRNDN
+686 RSSDVRNDN
-695 LSLVN
+695 LSLAN

-707 VSKDSS
+707 VSKDNS
-713 WAAVPNQAILK
+713 WSAVANQTTLK
-724 PKSMK
+724 PKSVK

-740 KEKVAGLEPSLAEEE
+740 KEKGSGLEPSLAEEE
-755 RSVNCCSPDTKGFSG
+755 GGMKRCSSDTKGFSG
-770 LHRDSLPKSGK
+770 LQKDSLLRSGK
-781 VDGQKLLNNMHEKA
+781 VDGQKLLNNVHEKP

-816 SYRSINDDASD
+816 SYRSMNDDASD

-839 SSTSGHSRLP
+839 SSASGHGRLP
-849 IEPDYKF
+849 IEPNYRF
-856 STLLMMLKDMHDSK
+856 STLLMMLKDIHDSK
-870 TKEQQLMATQNMVP
+870 AKEQQLMTGQNIVP

-899 SGLKSLAVV
+899 SGLTSLSIV

-924 VNPNSNISNS
+924 VNANSSISNS
-934 SFSRNPTTK
+934 SFSRNPPAK
-943 LTGIGTSKREPMNTA
+943 LTGIGTSKREPANTA

-977 QPSKLGNKTVS
+977 QSSKLGDKTVS
-988 NRKDLKPGGQSKLLS
+988 NRKDLKPGGPSKLLS

-1013 FRVRGLVTSPLG
+1013 FRVHGSVTSPLG
-1025 NEAEDTARKE
+1025 NEAEDTGRKE

-1053 DNLDRIGRRPEPGR
+1053 DNLGRIGRRPEAGR
-1067 NIESCI
+1067 NTESCT

-1088 SESSLGDESNDMN
+1088 SESSLGDEANDIN

-1132 ESAFGLNSRGFLL
+1132 ASAFGLNSHGFSL
-1145 KGKECLG
+1145 KGNECLG
-1152 RRHSSH
+1152 RRHSPH
-1158 SKVLEGDLTDQD
+1158 SKVLEGDLTGQD
-1170 YENHLDLVEKRL
+1170 YENRLDLVEKRL

-1236 FAPKKKSKKS
+1236 FAPKKKSKKV
-1246 QEQLQKVNSVV
+1246 QEQLQKVNSVAR
-1257 KSELEGGLPALC
+1257 SEFEGGLPAQC
-1269 SPGNDAQRGQSP
+1269 SPDRDTQRGPSP
-1281 LVSTP
+1281 LISTP

-1292 PPILEAECSLSELGS
+1292 PPILEKDFIA
-1307 HSTDP
+1307 
-1312 TDQLLEEHS
+1312 
-1321 DLPELVLSSSDVS
+1321 
-1334 EVSASPEAEERFLK
+1334 
-1348 TGNFESK
+1348 GNFESK

-1380 WTPPKKGTGP
+1380 WTPPKKIVIF
-1390 SESDSSELYSPAH
+1390 AF
-1403 FLDLGEAPEKLL
+1403 FLNGLCHIPAPEKVL

-1433 KKERNEEGLGEAPHS
+1433 KKEKNGEGLGETPHS
-1448 EGETSVHGTAA
+1448 EGETSGHGTAT

-1473 GVPSSKKMQGER
+1473 GVPSSKKIQGER

-1521 GLSEMPKGKFI
+1521 GLSEMPTGKFI

-1547 SSGEDVKRCLLP
+1547 SCGEDVKRCLLP

-1751 NDYLWTHQARV
+1751 KDYLWTHQARV

-1785 KALQEAAVR
+1785 KALHEAAVR

-1866 LYECHPMVCPA
+1866 LYECHPLVCPA

-1983 VNGDTRVGLFALVNI
+1983 VNGDTRVGLFAIVNI

-2036 SQPSLTEEKSKKLK
+2036 SQPTLTEEKSKKMK

-2112 QCDLCGKEAASF
+2112 QCDMCGKEAASF

-2174 IGALANGDDTQPPEQ
+2174 MGALTNGDDPQPAEQPP
-2189 PSADTDLSVQ
+2189 ADTDLSVQ
-2199 SLERLPQSVA
+2199 PLDRLPQPPA
-2209 FRLQTSDKPPATL
+2209 FKLQSPEKPPATL
-2222 ALRLPPSDKPPTTL
+2222 ASFSGAARVLATEKAPGSGTPHPLP
-2236 ALRLQPS
+2236 AE
-2243 NKPPTTL
+2243 
-2250 ALRLPPPDKPPATLA
+2250 KPPA
-2265 LRLPPSNKPPTTL
+2265 
-2278 SLRLKPSNKPPTTLS
+2278 
-2293 LRLQPSDK
+2293 
-2301 PPTTLSLC
+2301 
-2309 LQPSDRPQAALSL
+2309 
-2322 RLQSEK
+2322 
-2328 QPIVVALRSQQP
+2328 
-2340 DKPPTNAVLWP
+2340 
-2351 LDESPSDSS
+2351 
-2360 QPHLPSKSPPGTPQS
+2360 
-2375 SDESLVTAGDL
+2375 
-2386 QLQLSDKPPATA
+2386 
-2398 GVLGFSDKS
+2398 LGM
-2407 LVGIRTQ
+2407 
-2414 QPQLLDE
+2414 P
-2421 FPTKCLHPQLS
+2421 
-2432 DRLLTTAGTL
+2432 
-2442 QSQAVDEPP
+2442 
-2451 VANQPQLLNKASA
+2451 
-2464 QSPQPQSVEKAPS
+2464 
-2477 SVKPRVPASEEA
+2477 
-2489 PGPGVLWPLPIEK
+2489 
-2502 VASSSISRILPTEK
+2502 RILPTD
-2516 VPGSGVPRPL
+2516 
-2526 FPEKASFSG
+2526 
-2535 AVRLPAMEKAPSS
+2535 KAPSL
-2548 GMPRPL
+2548 GVPRPL
-2554 PLEKAPA
+2554 PLEKPH
-2561 SGMSRILPTEKAPS
+2561 GSRSPHVLPMEKALALNP
-2575 LGVLRPLPPE
+2575 GVLRPLPPE
-2585 KAPGSRSPHILP
+2585 KAPDAG
-2597 VEKAL
+2597 AL
-2602 GSGTLRL
+2602 R
-2609 PLVQKALAPG
+2609 V
-2619 VLRPLPPEKASGS
+2619 LPPEK
-2632 GTLRVL
+2632 
-2638 TPEKTLG
+2638 
-2645 SGAARPQL
+2645 
-2653 LERPLT
+2653 RPLALT
-2659 LAAPWPQAS
+2659 APWPQAS
-2668 DKLTVAVAPRPQ
+2668 DKLAAAVAPRPQ
-2680 VLDKPPVASAPRLLL
+2680 VLEKPPAASAPRLLL

-2711 RGATAIEVN
+2711 RAAPAAELN
-2720 PQQKERTM
+2720 PQQKERT
-2728 LPGEQIS
+2728 LLASEQIS
-2735 WSAGKAATH
+2735 WSVGKAVPH
-2744 VGQVPWPTEKLQ
+2744 VGQLPWPTEKLQ
-2756 THEQIHW
+2756 THEQSHW

-2786 LQPGW
+2786 LQPVW

-2805 ERLHAFEQTPRPA
+2805 ERLRAFEQTPRPA
-2818 REAPVSPEQTQ
+2818 REAPVPPEQTQ
-2829 WIVRNVQTIDQISWL
+2829 WIVTNIQTLDQISWL
-2844 AGKVQTPRGQDPLP
+2844 AGKVHTPRGQDPLP
-2858 EQNTALAHN
+2858 EQNAALARN

>member
-1 MEQACE
+1 
-7 VSRRSCLV
+7 
-15 PFGTSLAA
+15 
-23 AEAKGGPFGEGRGP
+23 
-37 EPPAMQLAAAAAK
+37 
-50 PVYGQDPSSCYIP
+50 
-63 LRRLQDLAS
+63 
-72 MINAEYLGGAAD
+72 
-84 GAEALPDPGSPPLRA
+84 SP
-99 PAAQDPAGG
+99 
-108 ADCPGLVADVPRGGL
+108 
-123 AFPLLLRDGEEEEE
+123 
-137 EGAETPEE
+137 
-145 EEEEEEEDDDD
+145 
-156 EEEEED
+156 
-162 GEEDAEEAE
+162 
-171 LAAAGSRERGGV
+171 
-183 AEPSHGGAG
+183 
-192 RPAGLPGCRD
+192 
-202 AAARELPPPPCPQ
+202 
-215 RAPAAPPEPPGSP
+215 
-228 GALGSAA
+228 
-235 EKPEPSATAALQL
+235 K

-309 EPSEKAWVAGK
+309 EPSEKTWVAGK

-325 EGRHQFEELPIL
+325 EGRQQFEELPVL

-366 AEDVLL
+366 AEDILL

-391 EAQLEYYANGPGA
+391 EVQSEYYANGPGA

-436 MKKSSDSRKRT
+436 MKQSSDSRKRT
-447 RVKKSGTRG
+447 RVKKSGARG
-456 EASRGEIKEKT
+456 EASRAEIKDKMP
-467 SESIVRNMI
+467 ESIVRNMI

-487 ELRRIASS
+487 ELRRIANS
-495 LTASSGRRENHLL
+495 LTASSGTRENHLL
-508 SSFGERRFEKAT
+508 SSFGERRFEKT
-520 LKPEYETRKTDTLK
+520 SLKPGYENRKSDALK
-534 NTLQGDLFSS
+534 NTIQGDLFSS
-544 ASLERE
+544 VSLERE

-568 SDTGIEKKQTESDT
+568 SDAGIEKKQTESDS

-588 DGNSDV
+588 GGNSDV

-602 RASSTLEVSDSSD
+602 RASSALEVSDSSD
-615 KMEKEFPM
+615 KVEKEFPM

-644 KKSHRDRKSLGG
+644 KKSYRDRKPLGR
-656 SVASRL
+656 SVTSRFD
-662 NAEFADGEL
+662 AEFADGEL
-671 EGGSPDAEMSLMALE
+671 EVGFSDAEMSLTALE
-686 CSSDMRNDN
+686 CSSDVRNDN
-695 LSLVN
+695 LYRAN

-713 WAAVPNQAILK
+713 WPAVVNQAILK

-729 LPRIRSIKCKH
+729 LPRIGSIKCKH
-740 KEKVAGLEPSLAEEE
+740 KEKVAGLEPPLAEEE
-755 RSVNCCSPDTKGFSG
+755 GGVNRCSSDTKGFSG
-770 LHRDSLPKSGK
+770 LQRDSLQRSGK
-781 VDGQKLLNNMHEKA
+781 ADGQKLLNNMHEKP

-816 SYRSINDDASD
+816 SYRSMNDDASD
-827 SGTPKATVPLLF
+827 SGAPKATVPLLF
-839 SSTSGHSRLP
+839 SSASGHGRLP

-870 TKEQQLMATQNMVP
+870 TKEQQLMTSQNIVP
-884 YRNTSTADGSGSNSA
+884 FRNTSTADGSGSNSA
-899 SGLKSLAVV
+899 SGLKSLSIV
-908 GPPYKIEKNGD
+908 GPSYKIEKNGD

-924 VNPNSNISNS
+924 VKPKSAISNS
-934 SFSRNPTTK
+934 SFSRNPPTK
-943 LTGIGTSKREPMNTA
+943 LTGIGTGKREPASTA

-963 GTNCVSKRNCSKSK
+963 GTNCVPKRNCSKSK
-977 QPSKLGNKTVS
+977 QSSKLGDKTFS
-988 NRKDLKPGGQSKLLS
+988 NRKDLKPGGPSKLLS

-1013 FRVRGLVTSPLG
+1013 FRVHGSVTSPLG
-1025 NEAEDTARKE
+1025 NEAEDTERKE

-1053 DNLDRIGRRPEPGR
+1053 DNLGRIGRRPEAGR
-1067 NIESCI
+1067 NVESCT

-1088 SESSLGDESNDMN
+1088 SESSLGDESNDIN

-1132 ESAFGLNSRGFLL
+1132 ESAFGLNSRGFSL
-1145 KGKECLG
+1145 KGNECLG
-1152 RRHSSH
+1152 RRHSPH

-1194 SETELGNFAPQSE
+1194 SETKLGNFAPQSE
-1207 FSAQVHSERKRLRKP
+1207 FSAQVLKLLSFFLVHSERKRLRKP

-1236 FAPKKKSKKS
+1236 FAPKKKSRKS

-1257 KSELEGGLPALC
+1257 RSEFEGLPTQC
-1269 SPGNDAQRGQSP
+1269 SPDGDAQRVQSP

-1292 PPILEAECSLSELGS
+1292 PPILEAECSFSELGS

-1312 TDQLLEEHS
+1312 TAQLLEGPS
-1321 DLPELVLSSSDVS
+1321 SFPELVLSSSDVS
-1334 EVSASPEAEERFLK
+1334 EVSASPDAEERFLK
-1348 TGNFESK
+1348 SGNFESK

-1403 FLDLGEAPEKLL
+1403 FSDLGEASEKLL

-1424 RHPSVAMHS
+1424 RHPSAAMHS
-1433 KKERNEEGLGEAPHS
+1433 KKERNEEGLGETPHS
-1448 EGETSVHGTAA
+1448 EGEISVHGTAA

-1547 SSGEDVKRCLLP
+1547 SCGEDVKRCLLP

-1564 YHEECIQ
+1564 YHEACIQ

-1751 NDYLWTHQARV
+1751 KDYLWTHQARV

-1983 VNGDTRVGLFALVNI
+1983 VNGDTRVGLFAIVNI

-2083 KKPGC
+2083 KRPGC

-2112 QCDLCGKEAASF
+2112 QCDMCGKEAASF

-2174 IGALANGDDTQPPEQ
+2174 IGALADSEDTQPPEQ
-2189 PSADTDLSVQ
+2189 PPADTDLSVQ
-2199 SLERLPQSVA
+2199 PLDSLPQSVPL
-2209 FRLQTSDKPPATL
+2209 RLQSPEKPPATL
-2222 ALRLPPSDKPPTTL
+2222 ALRLPPSDKSPTTL

-2301 PPTTLSLC
+2301 PPTTLSLR
-2309 LQPSDRPQAALSL
+2309 LQPLL
-2322 RLQSEK
+2322 NT
-2328 QPIVVALRSQQP
+2328 VGTLRSQP
-2340 DKPPTNAVLWP
+2340 
-2351 LDESPSDSS
+2351 
-2360 QPHLPSKSPPGTPQS
+2360 
-2375 SDESLVTAGDL
+2375 
-2386 QLQLSDKPPATA
+2386 
-2398 GVLGFSDKS
+2398 
-2407 LVGIRTQ
+2407 
-2414 QPQLLDE
+2414 
-2421 FPTKCLHPQLS
+2421 
-2432 DRLLTTAGTL
+2432 
-2442 QSQAVDEPP
+2442 VDEPP
-2451 VANQPQLLNKASA
+2451 AADQPQPLDKASA
-2464 QSPQPQSVEKAPS
+2464 QSPQLRSVEKAPS
-2477 SVKPRVPASEEA
+2477 SVVPQVPASEMA
-2489 PGPGVLWPLPIEK
+2489 P
-2502 VASSSISRILPTEK
+2502 
-2516 VPGSGVPRPL
+2516 
-2526 FPEKASFSG
+2526 
-2535 AVRLPAMEKAPSS
+2535 
-2548 GMPRPL
+2548 
-2554 PLEKAPA
+2554 
-2561 SGMSRILPTEKAPS
+2561 
-2575 LGVLRPLPPE
+2575 
-2585 KAPGSRSPHILP
+2585 
-2597 VEKAL
+2597 
-2602 GSGTLRL
+2602 
-2609 PLVQKALAPG
+2609 
-2619 VLRPLPPEKASGS
+2619 
-2632 GTLRVL
+2632 
-2638 TPEKTLG
+2638 
-2645 SGAARPQL
+2645 
-2653 LERPLT
+2653 
-2659 LAAPWPQAS
+2659 APWPQAS
-2668 DKLTVAVAPRPQ
+2668 DKLAAAVAPRPQ
-2680 VLDKPPVASAPRLLL
+2680 ALDKPLAASAPRLLL

-2711 RGATAIEVN
+2711 RGAPSVEL
-2720 PQQKERTM
+2720 K
-2728 LPGEQIS
+2728 
-2735 WSAGKAATH
+2735 
-2744 VGQVPWPTEKLQ
+2744 
-2756 THEQIHW
+2756 
-2763 PAAKALTP
+2763 
-2771 AEQSP
+2771 
-2776 RTAEKLPEPT
+2776 PT
-2786 LQPGW
+2786 LQPSW

-2799 QTPWTS
+2799 QNPWTS
-2805 ERLHAFEQTPRPA
+2805 ERLRAFEQTPRPA
-2818 REAPVSPEQTQ
+2818 
-2829 WIVRNVQTIDQISWL
+2829 
-2844 AGKVQTPRGQDPLP
+2844 
-2858 EQNTALAHN
+2858 
-2867 QDSVCHELADS
+2867 
-2878 EPK
+2878 

>member
-1 MEQACE
+1 MDH
-7 VSRRSCLV
+7 
-15 PFGTSLAA
+15 T
-23 AEAKGGPFGEGRGP
+23 
-37 EPPAMQLAAAAAK
+37 
-50 PVYGQDPSSCYIP
+50 
-63 LRRLQDLAS
+63 
-72 MINAEYLGGAAD
+72 
-84 GAEALPDPGSPPLRA
+84 
-99 PAAQDPAGG
+99 
-108 ADCPGLVADVPRGGL
+108 
-123 AFPLLLRDGEEEEE
+123 
-137 EGAETPEE
+137 
-145 EEEEEEEDDDD
+145 
-156 EEEEED
+156 
-162 GEEDAEEAE
+162 
-171 LAAAGSRERGGV
+171 
-183 AEPSHGGAG
+183 
-192 RPAGLPGCRD
+192 AGLKRRNFIANLFKSIWSFSDFLCSGF
-202 AAARELPPPPCPQ
+202 
-215 RAPAAPPEPPGSP
+215 SP
-228 GALGSAA
+228 
-235 EKPEPSATAALQL
+235 K

-366 AEDVLL
+366 AEDILL

-391 EAQLEYYANGPGA
+391 EVQSEYYANGPGA
-404 ERDRQLNGCF
+404 EKDRQLNGCF

-423 PASEKGKLHIKPH
+423 SASEKGKLHIKPH
-436 MKKSSDSRKRT
+436 VKKSSDSRKRT
-447 RVKKSGTRG
+447 RVKKNSMRG
-456 EASRGEIKEKT
+456 EASKGEIKEKMP
-467 SESIVRNMI
+467 ESIVKNMM

-487 ELRRIASS
+487 ELRRIANS
-495 LTASSGRRENHLL
+495 LTASNSTRENHLL
-508 SSFGERRFEKAT
+508 SSFGERHFEKIT
-520 LKPEYETRKTDTLK
+520 LKPDYENCKSGALK

-568 SDTGIEKKQTESDT
+568 SEAGIEKKQTESDS

-588 DGNSDV
+588 GGNSDV

-615 KMEKEFPM
+615 KVEKEFPM
-623 TSSGNIKLSMYL
+623 TSSGNIKLSMYF

-644 KKSHRDRKSLGG
+644 KKSYRDRKPLGG
-656 SVASRL
+656 SVTSRL
-662 NAEFADGEL
+662 DAEFAHGEL
-671 EGGSPDAEMSLMALE
+671 EGGSSDAEMSLTTLE
-686 CSSDMRNDN
+686 RSSDVRNDN
-695 LSLVN
+695 LSLAN

-707 VSKDSS
+707 VSKDNS
-713 WAAVPNQAILK
+713 WSAVANQTTLK

-740 KEKVAGLEPSLAEEE
+740 KEKGSGLEPSLAEEE
-755 RSVNCCSPDTKGFSG
+755 GGVKRCSSDTKGFSG
-770 LHRDSLPKSGK
+770 LQKDSLLRSGK
-781 VDGQKLLNNMHEKA
+781 VDGQKLLNNVHEKP

-816 SYRSINDDASD
+816 SYRSMNDDASD

-839 SSTSGHSRLP
+839 SSASGHGRLP
-849 IEPDYKF
+849 IEPNYRF
-856 STLLMMLKDMHDSK
+856 STLLMMLKDIHDSK
-870 TKEQQLMATQNMVP
+870 AKEQQLMTGQNIVP

-899 SGLKSLAVV
+899 SGLTSLSIV

-924 VNPNSNISNS
+924 VNANSSISNS
-934 SFSRNPTTK
+934 SFSRNPPAK
-943 LTGIGTSKREPMNTA
+943 LTGIGTSKREPANTA

-977 QPSKLGNKTVS
+977 QSSKLGDKTVS
-988 NRKDLKPGGQSKLLS
+988 NRKDLKPGGPSKLLS

-1013 FRVRGLVTSPLG
+1013 FRVHGSVTSPLG
-1025 NEAEDTARKE
+1025 NEAEDTGRKE

-1053 DNLDRIGRRPEPGR
+1053 DNLGRIGRRPEAGR
-1067 NIESCI
+1067 NTESCT

-1088 SESSLGDESNDMN
+1088 SESSLGDEANDIN

-1132 ESAFGLNSRGFLL
+1132 ASPLGLNSHGFSL
-1145 KGKECLG
+1145 KGNECLG
-1152 RRHSSH
+1152 RRHSPH
-1158 SKVLEGDLTDQD
+1158 SKVREGDLTGQD

-1236 FAPKKKSKKS
+1236 FAPKKKSKKV
-1246 QEQLQKVNSVV
+1246 QEQLQKVNSVAR
-1257 KSELEGGLPALC
+1257 SEFEGGLPAQC
-1269 SPGNDAQRGQSP
+1269 SPDRDTQRGPSP
-1281 LVSTP
+1281 LISTP
-1286 SSTKES
+1286 SSTKDS
-1292 PPILEAECSLSELGS
+1292 PPILEAECSFSDLGS

-1312 TDQLLEEHS
+1312 THQLLEGPS
-1321 DLPELVLSSSDVS
+1321 DFPELVLSSSDVS
-1334 EVSASPEAEERFLK
+1334 EVSASPDAEERFLK
-1348 TGNFESK
+1348 SGNFESK

-1380 WTPPKKGTGP
+1380 WTPPKKIVIF
-1390 SESDSSELYSPAH
+1390 AF
-1403 FLDLGEAPEKLL
+1403 FLNGLCHISAPEKLL

-1433 KKERNEEGLGEAPHS
+1433 KKEKNGEGLGETPHS
-1448 EGETSVHGTAA
+1448 EGETSGHGTAT

-1473 GVPSSKKMQGER
+1473 GVPSSKKIQGER

-1521 GLSEMPKGKFI
+1521 GLSEMPTGKFI

-1547 SSGEDVKRCLLP
+1547 SCGEDVKRCLLP

-1751 NDYLWTHQARV
+1751 KDYLWTHQARV

-1785 KALQEAAVR
+1785 KALHEAAVR

-1866 LYECHPMVCPA
+1866 LYECHPLVCPA

-1983 VNGDTRVGLFALVNI
+1983 VNGDTRVGLFAIVNI

-2036 SQPSLTEEKSKKLK
+2036 SQPTLTEEKSKKMK

-2112 QCDLCGKEAASF
+2112 QCDMCGKEAASF

-2174 IGALANGDDTQPPEQ
+2174 MGALTNGDDTQPPEQ
-2189 PSADTDLSVQ
+2189 PPADTDLSVQ
-2199 SLERLPQSVA
+2199 PLDRLPQSTA
-2209 FRLQTSDKPPATL
+2209 FKLQSPEKPPATL

-2250 ALRLPPPDKPPATLA
+2250 ALRLPPPDKPPAALA

-2301 PPTTLSLC
+2301 PPTTLSLR

-2328 QPIVVALRSQQP
+2328 QPIIVAPDAGALRVL
-2340 DKPPTNAVLWP
+2340 PP
-2351 LDESPSDSS
+2351 
-2360 QPHLPSKSPPGTPQS
+2360 
-2375 SDESLVTAGDL
+2375 
-2386 QLQLSDKPPATA
+2386 
-2398 GVLGFSDKS
+2398 
-2407 LVGIRTQ
+2407 
-2414 QPQLLDE
+2414 
-2421 FPTKCLHPQLS
+2421 
-2432 DRLLTTAGTL
+2432 
-2442 QSQAVDEPP
+2442 
-2451 VANQPQLLNKASA
+2451 
-2464 QSPQPQSVEKAPS
+2464 
-2477 SVKPRVPASEEA
+2477 
-2489 PGPGVLWPLPIEK
+2489 
-2502 VASSSISRILPTEK
+2502 
-2516 VPGSGVPRPL
+2516 
-2526 FPEKASFSG
+2526 
-2535 AVRLPAMEKAPSS
+2535 EKAPSS
-2548 GMPRPL
+2548 G
-2554 PLEKAPA
+2554 A
-2561 SGMSRILPTEKAPS
+2561 
-2575 LGVLRPLPPE
+2575 V
-2585 KAPGSRSPHILP
+2585 
-2597 VEKAL
+2597 
-2602 GSGTLRL
+2602 
-2609 PLVQKALAPG
+2609 
-2619 VLRPLPPEKASGS
+2619 
-2632 GTLRVL
+2632 
-2638 TPEKTLG
+2638 
-2645 SGAARPQL
+2645 RPQL
-2653 LERPLT
+2653 LERPLALT
-2659 LAAPWPQAS
+2659 APWPQAS
-2668 DKLTVAVAPRPQ
+2668 DKLAAAVAPRPQ
-2680 VLDKPPVASAPRLLL
+2680 VLEKPPAASAPRLLL

-2702 VDQNAQPKE
+2702 VDQNAQPKD
-2711 RGATAIEVN
+2711 RGAPAAELN
-2720 PQQKERTM
+2720 PQQKERT
-2728 LPGEQIS
+2728 LLAGEQIP
-2735 WSAGKAATH
+2735 WSVGKAVPH
-2744 VGQVPWPTEKLQ
+2744 VGQLPWPTEKLQ
-2756 THEQIHW
+2756 THEQTHW
-2763 PAAKALTP
+2763 PTAKALTP

-2786 LQPGW
+2786 LQPVW

-2805 ERLHAFEQTPRPA
+2805 ERLRAFEQTPRPA
-2818 REAPVSPEQTQ
+2818 REAPVPPEQTQ
-2829 WIVRNVQTIDQISWL
+2829 WIVTNIQTLDQISWL
-2844 AGKVQTPRGQDPLP
+2844 AGKVHTPRGQDPLP
-2858 EQNTALAHN
+2858 EQNAALARN

>member
-1 MEQACE
+1 
-7 VSRRSCLV
+7 SD
-15 PFGTSLAA
+15 F
-23 AEAKGGPFGEGRGP
+23 
-37 EPPAMQLAAAAAK
+37 
-50 PVYGQDPSSCYIP
+50 
-63 LRRLQDLAS
+63 
-72 MINAEYLGGAAD
+72 
-84 GAEALPDPGSPPLRA
+84 SP
-99 PAAQDPAGG
+99 
-108 ADCPGLVADVPRGGL
+108 
-123 AFPLLLRDGEEEEE
+123 
-137 EGAETPEE
+137 
-145 EEEEEEEDDDD
+145 
-156 EEEEED
+156 
-162 GEEDAEEAE
+162 
-171 LAAAGSRERGGV
+171 
-183 AEPSHGGAG
+183 
-192 RPAGLPGCRD
+192 
-202 AAARELPPPPCPQ
+202 
-215 RAPAAPPEPPGSP
+215 
-228 GALGSAA
+228 
-235 EKPEPSATAALQL
+235 K

-258 KYEVGDLVWAKFNR
+258 KYDVGDLVWAKFNR

-325 EGRHQFEELPIL
+325 EGRHQFEELPVL

-343 KEKGYKHK
+343 KDKGYKHK

-366 AEDVLL
+366 AEDILL
-372 GGPEDQKCSQNSSE
+372 RGPEDQKCSQNSSE

-391 EAQLEYYANGPGA
+391 EAQSEYYANGPGA
-404 ERDRQLNGCF
+404 KKDRQLNGCF

-423 PASEKGKLHIKPH
+423 SASEKGKLHIKPH
-436 MKKSSDSRKRT
+436 VKKSSESRKRT
-447 RVKKSGTRG
+447 RVKKSGMRG
-456 EASRGEIKEKT
+456 EASKGEIKEET
-467 SESIVRNMI
+467 PESMVNNMI

-487 ELRRIASS
+487 ELRRIAKS
-495 LTASSGRRENHLL
+495 LTASSNSTRENHLL
-508 SSFGERRFEKAT
+508 SSFGERPFEKIT
-520 LKPEYETRKTDTLK
+520 LKPDYENRKSDALK
-534 NTLQGDLFSS
+534 NTLQGNLFSS

-568 SDTGIEKKQTESDT
+568 SEAGIEKKQTESDS

-588 DGNSDV
+588 GGNSDV

-623 TSSGNIKLSMYL
+623 TSSGNIKLSMYF

-644 KKSHRDRKSLGG
+644 KKSYRDRKPLGG
-656 SVASRL
+656 SVTSRL
-662 NAEFADGEL
+662 DAEFAHREL
-671 EGGSPDAEMSLMALE
+671 EGGSSDAEISLTPLE
-686 CSSDMRNDN
+686 RSSNVRSDN
-695 LSLVN
+695 LSLAN

-707 VSKDSS
+707 VSKDNS
-713 WAAVPNQAILK
+713 WSAVANQTTLK
-724 PKSMK
+724 PKSVK
-729 LPRIRSIKCKH
+729 LPRVRSIKCKH
-740 KEKVAGLEPSLAEEE
+740 KEKAAGLEPSLAEEE
-755 RSVNCCSPDTKGFSG
+755 GGVNCCSSDTKGFSG
-770 LHRDSLPKSGK
+770 LQRDSLPRSGK
-781 VDGQKLLNNMHEKA
+781 VDGQKLLNNMHEKP

-816 SYRSINDDASD
+816 SYRSMNDDASD

-839 SSTSGHSRLP
+839 SSASGHGRLP
-849 IEPDYKF
+849 IEPNYRF
-856 STLLMMLKDMHDSK
+856 STLLMMLKDIHDSK
-870 TKEQQLMATQNMVP
+870 AKEQQLMTGQNIVP
-884 YRNTSTADGSGSNSA
+884 YRNTSTADGSGSNST
-899 SGLKSLAVV
+899 SGLTSLSIV

-919 CVQET
+919 CAQET
-924 VNPNSNISNS
+924 VNPNSSSISNS
-934 SFSRNPTTK
+934 SFSRNPPTK
-943 LTGIGTSKREPMNTA
+943 LTGIGTSKREPANAA

-977 QPSKLGNKTVS
+977 QSSKLGDKTVS
-988 NRKDLKPGGQSKLLS
+988 NRKDLKPGGPSKLLS
-1003 RLSRDSGEHA
+1003 RLSRGSGEHA
-1013 FRVRGLVTSPLG
+1013 FRVHGSVTSPLG
-1025 NEAEDTARKE
+1025 NEAEDAERKE

-1053 DNLDRIGRRPEPGR
+1053 DNLGRIGRRPEAGR
-1067 NIESCI
+1067 NTESCI

-1088 SESSLGDESNDMN
+1088 SESSLGDEANEIN

-1122 ISRSREQGNL
+1122 ISRSREKGNL
-1132 ESAFGLNSRGFLL
+1132 ESAFGLNSHGFSL
-1145 KGKECLG
+1145 KGNECLG
-1152 RRHSSH
+1152 RRHSPH
-1158 SKVLEGDLTDQD
+1158 TKVREGDLTGQD
-1170 YENHLDLVEKRL
+1170 YENRLDLVEKRL

-1207 FSAQVHSERKRLRKP
+1207 FSAQVLKLLSFFLVHSERKRLRKP

-1246 QEQLQKVNSVV
+1246 QEQLQKVNSVAR
-1257 KSELEGGLPALC
+1257 SEFERGLPAQR
-1269 SPGNDAQRGQSP
+1269 SPARETQRGPSP

-1286 SSTKES
+1286 SSAKES
-1292 PPILEAECSLSELGS
+1292 PPVLEAECSFPGLEP
-1307 HSTDP
+1307 HSTDANE
-1312 TDQLLEEHS
+1312 QLLEGPS
-1321 DLPELVLSSSDVS
+1321 DFPELVLSSSDVS
-1334 EVSASPEAEERFLK
+1334 EVSASPDAEERFLK
-1348 TGNFESK
+1348 SGNFESK

-1390 SESDSSELYSPAH
+1390 SESDSLELYSPAH
-1403 FLDLGEAPEKLL
+1403 FSELGEASEKLL
-1415 EKQRKRKRQ
+1415 EKQRKRKRP
-1424 RHPSVAMHS
+1424 RHSSAAIHS
-1433 KKERNEEGLGEAPHS
+1433 KKEKNEERLGETPRS
-1448 EGETSVHGTAA
+1448 EGETLAHGTSA
-1459 SPKEGNEEGSENDH
+1459 SPKEGHEEGSENDH
-1473 GVPSSKKMQGER
+1473 GVPSSKKIQGER

-1521 GLSEMPKGKFI
+1521 GLSEMPTGKFI

-1547 SSGEDVKRCLLP
+1547 SCGEDVKRCLLP

-1577 MQNKGFRC
+1577 TQNKGFRC

-1751 NDYLWTHQARV
+1751 KDYLWTHQARV

-1785 KALQEAAVR
+1785 KALHEAAIR

-1866 LYECHPMVCPA
+1866 LYECHPLVCPA

-1983 VNGDTRVGLFALVNI
+1983 VNGDTRVGLFAIVNI

-2036 SQPSLTEEKSKKLK
+2036 SQPTLTEEKSKKLK

-2112 QCDLCGKEAASF
+2112 QCDMCGKEAASF

-2147 GRLCCTEHDPCGPNP
+2147 GRLSCTEHDPCGPNP

-2174 IGALANGDDTQPPEQ
+2174 MGALTNGDDTQPPEQ
-2189 PSADTDLSVQ
+2189 PPADTDLSIQ
-2199 SLERLPQSVA
+2199 PLDRLPQSVA
-2209 FRLQTSDKPPATL
+2209 FKLQSPEKPPATL
-2222 ALRLPPSDKPPTTL
+2222 ALRLPPSENPPTTL

-2250 ALRLPPPDKPPATLA
+2250 ALRLPPPDKPPAALA

-2301 PPTTLSLC
+2301 PPTTLSLR

-2322 RLQSEK
+2322 RLQPEK
-2328 QPIVVALRSQQP
+2328 QPPV
-2340 DKPPTNAVLWP
+2340 
-2351 LDESPSDSS
+2351 DE
-2360 QPHLPSKSPPGTPQS
+2360 PPGA
-2375 SDESLVTAGDL
+2375 D
-2386 QLQLSDKPPATA
+2386 
-2398 GVLGFSDKS
+2398 
-2407 LVGIRTQ
+2407 
-2414 QPQLLDE
+2414 QPQLLRKV
-2421 FPTKCLHPQLS
+2421 P
-2432 DRLLTTAGTL
+2432 A
-2442 QSQAVDEPP
+2442 QSL
-2451 VANQPQLLNKASA
+2451 QPQ
-2464 QSPQPQSVEKAPS
+2464 PVEKAPS
-2477 SVKPRVPASEEA
+2477 SAVPHVAASEE
-2489 PGPGVLWPLPIEK
+2489 IF
-2502 VASSSISRILPTEK
+2502 S
-2516 VPGSGVPRPL
+2516 
-2526 FPEKASFSG
+2526 PE
-2535 AVRLPAMEKAPSS
+2535 V
-2548 GMPRPL
+2548 L
-2554 PLEKAPA
+2554 PL
-2561 SGMSRILPTEKAPS
+2561 
-2575 LGVLRPLPPE
+2575 
-2585 KAPGSRSPHILP
+2585 
-2597 VEKAL
+2597 AL
-2602 GSGTLRL
+2602 T
-2609 PLVQKALAPG
+2609 
-2619 VLRPLPPEKASGS
+2619 
-2632 GTLRVL
+2632 T
-2638 TPEKTLG
+2638 T
-2645 SGAARPQL
+2645 
-2653 LERPLT
+2653 
-2659 LAAPWPQAS
+2659 WPQAS
-2668 DKLTVAVAPRPQ
+2668 DKLAAAVAPRPQ
-2680 VLDKPPVASAPRLLL
+2680 VLDKPPAASAPRLLL

-2711 RGATAIEVN
+2711 RGAPAVELN
-2720 PQQKERTM
+2720 PQQKERT
-2728 LPGEQIS
+2728 LL
-2735 WSAGKAATH
+2735 A
-2744 VGQVPWPTEKLQ
+2744 
-2756 THEQIHW
+2756 
-2763 PAAKALTP
+2763 
-2771 AEQSP
+2771 
-2776 RTAEKLPEPT
+2776 EPT

-2805 ERLHAFEQTPRPA
+2805 ERLRAFEQTPRPA
-2818 REAPVSPEQTQ
+2818 
-2829 WIVRNVQTIDQISWL
+2829 
-2844 AGKVQTPRGQDPLP
+2844 
-2858 EQNTALAHN
+2858 
-2867 QDSVCHELADS
+2867 
-2878 EPK
+2878 

>member
-1 MEQACE
+1 
-7 VSRRSCLV
+7 
-15 PFGTSLAA
+15 
-23 AEAKGGPFGEGRGP
+23 
-37 EPPAMQLAAAAAK
+37 
-50 PVYGQDPSSCYIP
+50 
-63 LRRLQDLAS
+63 
-72 MINAEYLGGAAD
+72 
-84 GAEALPDPGSPPLRA
+84 SP
-99 PAAQDPAGG
+99 
-108 ADCPGLVADVPRGGL
+108 
-123 AFPLLLRDGEEEEE
+123 
-137 EGAETPEE
+137 
-145 EEEEEEEDDDD
+145 
-156 EEEEED
+156 
-162 GEEDAEEAE
+162 
-171 LAAAGSRERGGV
+171 
-183 AEPSHGGAG
+183 
-192 RPAGLPGCRD
+192 
-202 AAARELPPPPCPQ
+202 
-215 RAPAAPPEPPGSP
+215 
-228 GALGSAA
+228 
-235 EKPEPSATAALQL
+235 K

-309 EPSEKAWVAGK
+309 EPSEKTWVAGK

-366 AEDVLL
+366 AEDILL

-391 EAQLEYYANGPGA
+391 EVQSEYYANGPGV

-414 KSLAFDSRH
+414 KSLTFDSRH
-423 PASEKGKLHIKPH
+423 LVSEKGRLHSRPH
-436 MKKSSDSRKRT
+436 VKKSSDSRKRT
-447 RVKKSGTRG
+447 RVKKSGARR
-456 EASRGEIKEKT
+456 EASRGEIKGKT
-467 SESIVRNMI
+467 PEGIVRNMI

-487 ELRRIASS
+487 ELRRIANS
-495 LTASSGRRENHLL
+495 LTASSSTRENHLL
-508 SSFGERRFEKAT
+508 SSFGERRFEKTT
-520 LKPEYETRKTDTLK
+520 LKPDYENRKSDARK
-534 NTLQGDLFSS
+534 NTLQGNFFSS

-561 LQIHYSA
+561 LQIHYSE
-568 SDTGIEKKQTESDT
+568 SDTGIEKKQTESDS

-588 DGNSDV
+588 GGNSDV

-602 RASSTLEVSDSSD
+602 RASSALEVSDSSD
-615 KMEKEFPM
+615 KVEKEFPM
-623 TSSGNIKLSMYL
+623 TSSGNIKLSMYV

-644 KKSHRDRKSLGG
+644 KKSYRDRKSLGS
-656 SVASRL
+656 SVTNRL
-662 NAEFADGEL
+662 DAEYGDGEL
-671 EGGSPDAEMSLMALE
+671 EVGFSDAEMSLTALE
-686 CSSDMRNDN
+686 CSSDVRNDN
-695 LSLVN
+695 LSLAN
-700 KHTTPQS
+700 KHTAPQN

-713 WAAVPNQAILK
+713 WPAVANQAILK
-724 PKSMK
+724 PKSVK

-740 KEKVAGLEPSLAEEE
+740 KVAALEPSLAEEE
-755 RSVNCCSPDTKGFSG
+755 GGMNRCSSDTKGFSG
-770 LHRDSLPKSGK
+770 LQRDPLQRSGK
-781 VDGQKLLNNMHEKA
+781 VDGQKLLNNMHEKT
-795 RDSAEIETAVVKHV
+795 RESAEIETAVVKHV

-816 SYRSINDDASD
+816 SYRSMNDDAGD
-827 SGTPKATVPLLF
+827 SSVPKAAVPLLF
-839 SSTSGHSRLP
+839 SSASGRLP

-870 TKEQQLMATQNMVP
+870 TKEQQLMTGQSIVP
-884 YRNTSTADGSGSNSA
+884 FRNTSTADSSGSNSA
-899 SGLKSLAVV
+899 SGLKSLSIV
-908 GPPYKIEKNGD
+908 GPTYKIEKNGD

-924 VNPNSNISNS
+924 VNPNSAVSNS
-934 SFSRNPTTK
+934 SFSRNPPTK
-943 LTGIGTSKREPMNTA
+943 LTGIGTSKREPASAA

-963 GTNCVSKRNCSKSK
+963 GTNCVPKRNCSKSK
-977 QPSKLGNKTVS
+977 QSSKLGDKTVS
-988 NRKDLKPGGQSKLLS
+988 NRKDLKPGGPSKLLS

-1013 FRVRGLVTSPLG
+1013 FRVHGSVTRPLG
-1025 NEAEDTARKE
+1025 NEAEDTERKE
-1035 SVDLTEH
+1035 SIDLTEH

-1053 DNLDRIGRRPEPGR
+1053 DNLDRIRRRREAGR
-1067 NIESCI
+1067 NIESCT

-1088 SESSLGDESNDMN
+1088 SESSLGDESNDIN

-1132 ESAFGLNSRGFLL
+1132 ESAFGLNSRGFSL
-1145 KGKECLG
+1145 KGNECLG
-1152 RRHSSH
+1152 RRHSPH
-1158 SKVLEGDLTDQD
+1158 PKVLEGNLTEQD

-1194 SETELGNFAPQSE
+1194 SETELGTFAPQSE
-1207 FSAQVHSERKRLRKP
+1207 ISAQVHSERKRLRKP

-1257 KSELEGGLPALC
+1257 RSEFEGNLPAPC
-1269 SPGNDAQRGQSP
+1269 SPDRDTQQEPSP

-1286 SSTKES
+1286 SSTKEF
-1292 PPILEAECSLSELGS
+1292 PPILEAERSFSELGS

-1312 TDQLLEEHS
+1312 ADQLLERRS
-1321 DLPELVLSSSDVS
+1321 DFPELVLSSSDVS

-1348 TGNFESK
+1348 SGNFIAGNFESK

-1365 ESNDLDTAFMPKKEE
+1365 ESNDLDTTFMPKKDV
-1380 WTPPKKGTGP
+1380 WTPSKKGTGP
-1390 SESDSSELYSPAH
+1390 SENDSSELYAPAH
-1403 FLDLGEAPEKLL
+1403 FSDLGEASEKLL

-1424 RHPSVAMHS
+1424 RHPSAAVHS
-1433 KKERNEEGLGEAPHS
+1433 KKERNEEGPGETPHS
-1448 EGETSVHGTAA
+1448 EGETSLHGTAA

-1473 GVPSSKKMQGER
+1473 GVPSSKKIQGER

-1532 CNECSTGVHTCFVCK
+1532 CSECSTGVHTCFVCK
-1547 SSGEDVKRCLLP
+1547 SCGEDVKRCLLP

-1564 YHEECIQ
+1564 YHEACIQ

-1751 NDYLWTHQARV
+1751 KDYLWTHQARV

-1983 VNGDTRVGLFALVNI
+1983 VNGDTRVGLFAIVNI

-2036 SQPSLTEEKSKKLK
+2036 SQPTVTEEKSKKLK

-2112 QCDLCGKEAASF
+2112 QCDMCGKEAASF

-2162 LEPGEIREYVPP
+2162 LEPGEIREYAPA
-2174 IGALANGDDTQPPEQ
+2174 IEALDDSEDTQPPDQ
-2189 PSADTDLSVQ
+2189 PPADTDLSIQ
-2199 SLERLPQSVA
+2199 PLDSLPQSVA
-2209 FRLQTSDKPPATL
+2209 LRLQSPEKPPATL

-2236 ALRLQPS
+2236 ALKLQPS

-2301 PPTTLSLC
+2301 PPTTLSLR
-2309 LQPSDRPQAALSL
+2309 LEPSDRPQAAL
-2322 RLQSEK
+2322 
-2328 QPIVVALRSQQP
+2328 
-2340 DKPPTNAVLWP
+2340 
-2351 LDESPSDSS
+2351 
-2360 QPHLPSKSPPGTPQS
+2360 
-2375 SDESLVTAGDL
+2375 
-2386 QLQLSDKPPATA
+2386 
-2398 GVLGFSDKS
+2398 
-2407 LVGIRTQ
+2407 
-2414 QPQLLDE
+2414 
-2421 FPTKCLHPQLS
+2421 
-2432 DRLLTTAGTL
+2432 LLTTAGTL
-2442 QSQAVDEPP
+2442 QSQPVDEPL
-2451 VANQPQLLNKASA
+2451 ADDELQLLDKACA
-2464 QSPQPQSVEKAPS
+2464 QSPQLRSVEKAPS
-2477 SVKPRVPASEEA
+2477 SMVPQ
-2489 PGPGVLWPLPIEK
+2489 V
-2502 VASSSISRILPTEK
+2502 
-2516 VPGSGVPRPL
+2516 
-2526 FPEKASFSG
+2526 
-2535 AVRLPAMEKAPSS
+2535 
-2548 GMPRPL
+2548 
-2554 PLEKAPA
+2554 
-2561 SGMSRILPTEKAPS
+2561 PS
-2575 LGVLRPLPPE
+2575 LE
-2585 KAPGSRSPHILP
+2585 MAP
-2597 VEKAL
+2597 
-2602 GSGTLRL
+2602 
-2609 PLVQKALAPG
+2609 
-2619 VLRPLPPEKASGS
+2619 
-2632 GTLRVL
+2632 
-2638 TPEKTLG
+2638 
-2645 SGAARPQL
+2645 
-2653 LERPLT
+2653 
-2659 LAAPWPQAS
+2659 APWPQAS
-2668 DKLTVAVAPRPQ
+2668 DKLAAAVAPRPQ
-2680 VLDKPPVASAPRLLL
+2680 ALDKPLASSAPRLLL

-2711 RGATAIEVN
+2711 RGAPSMELS

-2728 LPGEQIS
+2728 L
-2735 WSAGKAATH
+2735 A
-2744 VGQVPWPTEKLQ
+2744 
-2756 THEQIHW
+2756 
-2763 PAAKALTP
+2763 
-2771 AEQSP
+2771 
-2776 RTAEKLPEPT
+2776 EPT
-2786 LQPGW
+2786 LQPSW

-2805 ERLHAFEQTPRPA
+2805 ERLCAFEQTPRPA
-2818 REAPVSPEQTQ
+2818 
-2829 WIVRNVQTIDQISWL
+2829 
-2844 AGKVQTPRGQDPLP
+2844 
-2858 EQNTALAHN
+2858 
-2867 QDSVCHELADS
+2867 
-2878 EPK
+2878 

>member
-15 PFGTSLAA
+15 PFGTSLSA
-23 AEAKGGPFGEGRGP
+23 AEPKGGPFGEARGP
-37 EPPAMQLAAAAAK
+37 EPPAMQLAAAK
-50 PVYGQDPSSCYIP
+50 PGYGQDPSSCYIP

-84 GAEALPDPGSPPLRA
+84 GAEALPDPGSPGPRL
-99 PAAQDPAGG
+99 PAAQDPAAEVARG
-108 ADCPGLVADVPRGGL
+108 AR
-123 AFPLLLRDGEEEEE
+123 AFPLLLRDGGEEALEEEE

-145 EEEEEEEDDDD
+145 EEEDDDDDDYDDDDYEEEEEDDDD
-156 EEEEED
+156 EEEE
-162 GEEDAEEAE
+162 
-171 LAAAGSRERGGV
+171 AATEPGPRSR
-183 AEPSHGGAG
+183 G
-192 RPAGLPGCRD
+192 RSA
-202 AAARELPPPPCPQ
+202 PQ
-215 RAPAAPPEPPGSP
+215 RGPDSRLQPAESVPDGGLGEQPES
-228 GALGSAA
+228 S
-235 EKPEPSATAALQL
+235 AALQL
-248 IRAKKKPTPV
+248 IRAKKKPPV

-286 DCHSKMKVSNR
+286 DCHSKMKVSGG
-297 RPYREYYVDALG
+297 RPYREYYVDTLG
-309 EPSEKAWVAGK
+309 EPSEKTWVPGK
-320 AIVLF
+320 AVVLF
-325 EGRHQFEELPIL
+325 EGRHQFEELPVL
-337 RRRGKQ
+337 RKRGKQ

-351 VPQRFMAKWEVSVGQ
+351 VPQRFRAKWEVSVGQ
-366 AEDVLL
+366 AEDILL

-386 LDSEK
+386 PDSEK
-391 EAQLEYYANGPGA
+391 DVQLEYYSNGPGA
-404 ERDRQLNGCF
+404 ERDTQLNGCL

-423 PASEKGKLHIKPH
+423 VASEKGKLHIKPQV
-436 MKKSSDSRKRT
+436 KTTSESRKRT

-456 EASRGEIKEKT
+456 EAPREEIKDKT
-467 SESIVRNMI
+467 PESVVRNVI
-476 VGDLPDKHASH
+476 VGDLPEKHASH
-487 ELRRIASS
+487 ELRRIANS
-495 LTASSGRRENHLL
+495 LTAASSTRENHLL
-508 SSFGERRFEKAT
+508 SSFGERRFEKT
-520 LKPEYETRKTDTLK
+520 PLKADYENRKSDALK
-534 NTLQGDLFSS
+534 STLQGDLFSS
-544 ASLERE
+544 SSFERE

-568 SDTGIEKKQTESDT
+568 SDGGVEKKQTESDS

-588 DGNSDV
+588 GGNSDV

-602 RASSTLEVSDSSD
+602 RASSALEVSDSSD
-615 KMEKEFPM
+615 KMEKDFAM

-635 SQKSNRRAR
+635 SQKSSRRAR
-644 KKSHRDRKSLGG
+644 KKSHRDRKALGG
-656 SVASRL
+656 SVTNRL
-662 NAEFADGEL
+662 DAEFVDGEL
-671 EGGSPDAEMSLMALE
+671 EVGLSDAEMPLTPLE
-686 CSSDMRNDN
+686 CSSDVRNYN
-695 LSLVN
+695 LSLAN

-707 VSKDSS
+707 VSKDGS
-713 WAAVPNQAILK
+713 WPAVTNQAILK
-724 PKSMK
+724 PKSVK
-729 LPRIRSIKCKH
+729 LPGSRSIKCKH

-755 RSVNCCSPDTKGFSG
+755 GGVNHCSSDTKGFSG
-770 LHRDSLPKSGK
+770 LSRDSLQRSGK
-781 VDGQKLLNNMHEKA
+781 VDGQKLLNNMHEKP

-816 SYRSINDDASD
+816 SYRSMNDDASD

-839 SSTSGHSRLP
+839 SSASGRLP

-870 TKEQQLMATQNMVP
+870 TKEQQLMTGQNIVP
-884 YRNTSTADGSGSNSA
+884 FRNTSTA
-899 SGLKSLAVV
+899 
-908 GPPYKIEKNGD
+908 
-919 CVQET
+919 
-924 VNPNSNISNS
+924 
-934 SFSRNPTTK
+934 
-943 LTGIGTSKREPMNTA
+943 
-958 VSGTN
+958 
-963 GTNCVSKRNCSKSK
+963 
-977 QPSKLGNKTVS
+977 
-988 NRKDLKPGGQSKLLS
+988 
-1003 RLSRDSGEHA
+1003 
-1013 FRVRGLVTSPLG
+1013 
-1025 NEAEDTARKE
+1025 
-1035 SVDLTEH
+1035 
-1042 STDEDSACLSD
+1042 
-1053 DNLDRIGRRPEPGR
+1053 
-1067 NIESCI
+1067 
-1073 SAENGESPDLDSEAN
+1073 
-1088 SESSLGDESNDMN
+1088 
-1101 HVAPKKRWQRFNQS
+1101 
-1115 SARSNKH
+1115 
-1122 ISRSREQGNL
+1122 
-1132 ESAFGLNSRGFLL
+1132 
-1145 KGKECLG
+1145 
-1152 RRHSSH
+1152 
-1158 SKVLEGDLTDQD
+1158 
-1170 YENHLDLVEKRL
+1170 
-1182 NVCGKPNNSVMD
+1182 
-1194 SETELGNFAPQSE
+1194 
-1207 FSAQVHSERKRLRKP
+1207 HSERKRLRKP

-1236 FAPKKKSKKS
+1236 FAPKKKSKKG
-1246 QEQLQKVNSVV
+1246 QEQSQKVNSVAR
-1257 KSELEGGLPALC
+1257 SECEGGVPAQC
-1269 SPGNDAQRGQSP
+1269 SPDRETQRGPSS

-1292 PPILEAECSLSELGS
+1292 PPVLEAECSFSELGS

-1312 TDQLLEEHS
+1312 PSQAQGGSS
-1321 DLPELVLSSSDVS
+1321 DFPEVVVLSSSDVS
-1334 EVSASPEAEERFLK
+1334 EVSASPDAEEGFLK
-1348 TGNFESK
+1348 SGNFESK

-1380 WTPPKKGTGP
+1380 WTPQKKGTGP

-1403 FLDLGEAPEKLL
+1403 FQDVGEASEKLL

-1424 RHPSVAMHS
+1424 RHTSAAVHS
-1433 KKERNEEGLGEAPHS
+1433 KKEKNEEGLGETPHS

-1459 SPKEGNEEGSENDH
+1459 SPKEGHEEGSENDH
-1473 GVPSSKKMQGER
+1473 GVPSSKKIQGER

-1547 SSGEDVKRCLLP
+1547 SCGEDVKRCLLP

-1564 YHEECIQ
+1564 YHEACIQ

-1751 NDYLWTHQARV
+1751 KDYLWTHQARV

-1866 LYECHPMVCPA
+1866 LYECHPLVCPA

-2036 SQPSLTEEKSKKLK
+2036 SQPSLSEEKSKKLK

-2083 KKPGC
+2083 KKSGC

-2112 QCDLCGKEAASF
+2112 QCDVCGKEAASF

-2147 GRLCCTEHDPCGPNP
+2147 GRLCCTEHDPCGPHP
-2162 LEPGEIREYVPP
+2162 LEPGEIREYAPP
-2174 IGALANGDDTQPPEQ
+2174 IEGLTNGEDTQPPEQ
-2189 PSADTDLSVQ
+2189 VPAETEADTDLSVQ
-2199 SLERLPQSVA
+2199 PLDSLPQSVA
-2209 FRLQTSDKPPATL
+2209 LRLQSPEKPPATL
-2222 ALRLPPSDKPPTTL
+2222 ALRLPSSDKPPTTL

-2250 ALRLPPPDKPPATLA
+2250 ALRLPSPDKPPATLA
-2265 LRLPPSNKPPTTL
+2265 LRLPPSNKPPATL
-2278 SLRLKPSNKPPTTLS
+2278 SLRLKPSNKPSTTLS

-2301 PPTTLSLC
+2301 PPTTLSLR
-2309 LQPSDRPQAALSL
+2309 LQPSDKPQAALSL

-2328 QPIVVALRSQQP
+2328 QPIIVALRPQQP
-2340 DKPPTNAVLWP
+2340 DKPPSNAVLWP
-2351 LDESPSDSS
+2351 LDESSSDAS
-2360 QPHLPSKSPPGTPQS
+2360 QPQLPSKSPPGSPQS
-2375 SDESLVTAGDL
+2375 PLDESLVTAADL
-2386 QLQLSDKPPATA
+2386 QLQLADETPDAPE
-2398 GVLGFSDKS
+2398 VLELSDKS
-2407 LVGIRTQ
+2407 LIDSRAQ
-2414 QPQLLDE
+2414 QPELLDE
-2421 FPTKCLHPQLS
+2421 FPVKCLPPPLS
-2432 DRLLTTAGTL
+2432 DRLLATVGML
-2442 QSQAVDEPP
+2442 QSQAEDEPP
-2451 VANQPQLLNKASA
+2451 EADQLQPLDDSSA
-2464 QSPQPQSVEKAPS
+2464 QSPQPQAVQEASSSVVTQVPELEMASSPEVLWSISVEK
-2477 SVKPRVPASEEA
+2477 VPDS
-2489 PGPGVLWPLPIEK
+2489 PV
-2502 VASSSISRILPTEK
+2502 SRILPSEK
-2516 VPGSGVPRPL
+2516 APGSAVPQSTPL
-2526 FPEKASFSG
+2526 EKASFSG
-2535 AVRLPAMEKAPSS
+2535 AVRVPDTEKSPSS
-2548 GMPRPL
+2548 GSPHPL
-2554 PLEKAPA
+2554 PPEKAA
-2561 SGMSRILPTEKAPS
+2561 DSGMPQILPTEKAPS
-2575 LGVLRPLPPE
+2575 SGLPWPLSPE
-2585 KAPGSRSPHILP
+2585 KAPGSRSPHVLP
-2597 VEKAL
+2597 TEKGLSSGAL
-2602 GSGTLRL
+2602 RI
-2609 PLVQKALAPG
+2609 PLTQKSLSPG
-2619 VLRPLPPEKASGS
+2619 VLRPLPPEKAADSGA
-2632 GTLRVL
+2632 LRVL
-2638 TPEKTLG
+2638 PLEKALS
-2645 SGAARPQL
+2645 SGVSRPQL

-2659 LAAPWPQAS
+2659 LTAPWPQAS
-2668 DKLTVAVAPRPQ
+2668 DKLAPAVAPRPQ
-2680 VLDKPPVASAPRLLL
+2680 ASDKPLAASAPRLLL

-2702 VDQNAQPKE
+2702 VDQNAQLKE
-2711 RGATAIEVN
+2711 RGAPAMELS

-2728 LPGEQIS
+2728 LAGEQIS
-2735 WSAGKAATH
+2735 WSAGKVVTQ

-2756 THEQIHW
+2756 THEQSHW
-2763 PAAKALTP
+2763 STTKTLTP
-2771 AEQSP
+2771 AEQPS

-2786 LQPGW
+2786 LQPSW
-2791 EVASAPAE
+2791 EVASAPSE
-2799 QTPWTS
+2799 QSPWTS
-2805 ERLHAFEQTPRPA
+2805 ERLCAFEQTPRPA
-2818 REAPVSPEQTQ
+2818 REAPVPPEQMQ
-2829 WIVRNVQTIDQISWL
+2829 WLVTNVQTIDQIAWL
-2844 AGKVQTPRGQDPLP
+2844 SGKAQTPRGQDPLP

-2867 QDSVCHELADS
+2867 QDSVCRELADS

>member
-1 MEQACE
+1 
-7 VSRRSCLV
+7 
-15 PFGTSLAA
+15 
-23 AEAKGGPFGEGRGP
+23 
-37 EPPAMQLAAAAAK
+37 
-50 PVYGQDPSSCYIP
+50 
-63 LRRLQDLAS
+63 
-72 MINAEYLGGAAD
+72 
-84 GAEALPDPGSPPLRA
+84 
-99 PAAQDPAGG
+99 
-108 ADCPGLVADVPRGGL
+108 
-123 AFPLLLRDGEEEEE
+123 
-137 EGAETPEE
+137 
-145 EEEEEEEDDDD
+145 
-156 EEEEED
+156 
-162 GEEDAEEAE
+162 
-171 LAAAGSRERGGV
+171 
-183 AEPSHGGAG
+183 
-192 RPAGLPGCRD
+192 
-202 AAARELPPPPCPQ
+202 
-215 RAPAAPPEPPGSP
+215 
-228 GALGSAA
+228 
-235 EKPEPSATAALQL
+235 

-309 EPSEKAWVAGK
+309 EPSEKTWVAGK

-325 EGRHQFEELPIL
+325 EGRHQFEELPVL

-366 AEDVLL
+366 AEDILL
-372 GGPEDQKCSQNSSE
+372 GGPEDQKCSQTSSE

-391 EAQLEYYANGPGA
+391 EGQLEYYANGPGA

-423 PASEKGKLHIKPH
+423 PASEKGKLHIKSH

-447 RVKKSGTRG
+447 RVKKSGARG

-467 SESIVRNMI
+467 PESIVRNMI

-487 ELRRIASS
+487 ELCRIDNS
-495 LTASSGRRENHLL
+495 LTASNSTRENHLL
-508 SSFGERRFEKAT
+508 SSFGERRFEKT
-520 LKPEYETRKTDTLK
+520 PLKPDYENRRSDALK

-568 SDTGIEKKQTESDT
+568 SDAVIEKKQTESDS

-588 DGNSDV
+588 GGNSDV

-602 RASSTLEVSDSSD
+602 RASSALEVSDSSD
-615 KMEKEFPM
+615 KVEKEFPM

-635 SQKSNRRAR
+635 SPKSNRRAR
-644 KKSHRDRKSLGG
+644 KKSYRDRKPLGG
-656 SVASRL
+656 SVTSRL
-662 NAEFADGEL
+662 DAEFADGEL
-671 EGGSPDAEMSLMALE
+671 EVGFSDAEMSLTALQ
-686 CSSDMRNDN
+686 CSSDVRNDN
-695 LSLVN
+695 LSLAN

-713 WAAVPNQAILK
+713 WPAVANRAILK
-724 PKSMK
+724 PKTMK

-740 KEKVAGLEPSLAEEE
+740 KEKVAVLEPSLAEEE
-755 RSVNCCSPDTKGFSG
+755 GGVNRCSSDTKGFSG
-770 LHRDSLPKSGK
+770 LQRDSLQRSGK
-781 VDGQKLLNNMHEKA
+781 VDGQKLLNNMHDKT

-816 SYRSINDDASD
+816 SYRSMNDDASD
-827 SGTPKATVPLLF
+827 SGAPKATVPLLF
-839 SSTSGHSRLP
+839 SSASGRLP

-870 TKEQQLMATQNMVP
+870 TKEQQLMTGQNIVP
-884 YRNTSTADGSGSNSA
+884 FRNTSTADGSGSNSA
-899 SGLKSLAVV
+899 SGLKSLSIV
-908 GPPYKIEKNGD
+908 GPPYKLEKNGD

-924 VNPNSNISNS
+924 VNPNSAVSNS
-934 SFSRNPTTK
+934 SFSRNPPTK
-943 LTGIGTSKREPMNTA
+943 LTGIGTSKREPASTA

-963 GTNCVSKRNCSKSK
+963 GTNCVPKRNCSKSK
-977 QPSKLGNKTVS
+977 QSSKLGDKTVS
-988 NRKDLKPGGQSKLLS
+988 NRKDLKPGGPSKLLS

-1013 FRVRGLVTSPLG
+1013 FRVHGSVTSPLG
-1025 NEAEDTARKE
+1025 NEAEDTERKE

-1053 DNLDRIGRRPEPGR
+1053 DNLDRIGRRPEAGR
-1067 NIESCI
+1067 NIESCTF
-1073 SAENGESPDLDSEAN
+1073 AENGESPDLDSEAN
-1088 SESSLGDESNDMN
+1088 SESSLGDESNDIN

-1122 ISRSREQGNL
+1122 ISRSRDQGSL
-1132 ESAFGLNSRGFLL
+1132 ESALGLNSRGFSL
-1145 KGKECLG
+1145 KGNECLG
-1152 RRHSSH
+1152 RRHSTH

-1170 YENHLDLVEKRL
+1170 CEKRLDLVEKRLDLVEKRL

-1207 FSAQVHSERKRLRKP
+1207 FSAQVLKLLSFFLVHSERKRLRKP

-1236 FAPKKKSKKS
+1236 FAPKKKSKKG

-1257 KSELEGGLPALC
+1257 RSEFEGGLPAQC
-1269 SPGNDAQRGQSP
+1269 SPEGDTQRGQSS

-1292 PPILEAECSLSELGS
+1292 PPVLEAECSFSELGS
-1307 HSTDP
+1307 HP
-1312 TDQLLEEHS
+1312 TDQLLEERS
-1321 DLPELVLSSSDVS
+1321 DFPELVLSSSDVS
-1334 EVSASPEAEERFLK
+1334 EVSASPDAEERFLK
-1348 TGNFESK
+1348 SGNLESK

-1380 WTPPKKGTGP
+1380 WTPQKKGTGP

-1403 FLDLGEAPEKLL
+1403 FPDLGEASEKLS

-1424 RHPSVAMHS
+1424 RHTSTAVHS
-1433 KKERNEEGLGEAPHS
+1433 KKERNEEGLGETPHS

-1547 SSGEDVKRCLLP
+1547 SCGEDVKRCLLP

-1564 YHEECIQ
+1564 YHEACIQ

-1751 NDYLWTHQARV
+1751 KDYLWTHQARV

-1983 VNGDTRVGLFALVNI
+1983 VNGDTRVGLFAIVNI

-2036 SQPSLTEEKSKKLK
+2036 SQPNLTEEKSKKLK

-2083 KKPGC
+2083 KKSGC

-2112 QCDLCGKEAASF
+2112 QCDMCGKEAASF

-2174 IGALANGDDTQPPEQ
+2174 IEALANGEDTQPPEQ
-2189 PSADTDLSVQ
+2189 PPADTDLSVQ
-2199 SLERLPQSVA
+2199 PLDSLPQSVA
-2209 FRLQTSDKPPATL
+2209 LRLQSPEKPPATL

-2236 ALRLQPS
+2236 ALKVQPS

-2309 LQPSDRPQAALSL
+2309 LQPSDRPQAALL
-2322 RLQSEK
+2322 L
-2328 QPIVVALRSQQP
+2328 
-2340 DKPPTNAVLWP
+2340 
-2351 LDESPSDSS
+2351 
-2360 QPHLPSKSPPGTPQS
+2360 
-2375 SDESLVTAGDL
+2375 
-2386 QLQLSDKPPATA
+2386 ATA
-2398 GVLGFSDKS
+2398 
-2407 LVGIRTQ
+2407 
-2414 QPQLLDE
+2414 E
-2421 FPTKCLHPQLS
+2421 
-2432 DRLLTTAGTL
+2432 TL
-2442 QSQAVDEPP
+2442 QSQPVDEPP
-2451 VANQPQLLNKASA
+2451 VAEQLQLLDKASA

-2477 SVKPRVPASEEA
+2477 GAVVSQVPASEMA
-2489 PGPGVLWPLPIEK
+2489 P
-2502 VASSSISRILPTEK
+2502 
-2516 VPGSGVPRPL
+2516 
-2526 FPEKASFSG
+2526 
-2535 AVRLPAMEKAPSS
+2535 
-2548 GMPRPL
+2548 
-2554 PLEKAPA
+2554 
-2561 SGMSRILPTEKAPS
+2561 
-2575 LGVLRPLPPE
+2575 
-2585 KAPGSRSPHILP
+2585 
-2597 VEKAL
+2597 
-2602 GSGTLRL
+2602 
-2609 PLVQKALAPG
+2609 
-2619 VLRPLPPEKASGS
+2619 
-2632 GTLRVL
+2632 
-2638 TPEKTLG
+2638 
-2645 SGAARPQL
+2645 
-2653 LERPLT
+2653 
-2659 LAAPWPQAS
+2659 APWPQAS
-2668 DKLTVAVAPRPQ
+2668 DKLAAAVAPRPQ
-2680 VLDKPPVASAPRLLL
+2680 ALDKPPAASAPRLLL

-2702 VDQNAQPKE
+2702 VDQNAQLKE
-2711 RGATAIEVN
+2711 RGAPAVELS

-2728 LPGEQIS
+2728 L
-2735 WSAGKAATH
+2735 A
-2744 VGQVPWPTEKLQ
+2744 
-2756 THEQIHW
+2756 
-2763 PAAKALTP
+2763 
-2771 AEQSP
+2771 
-2776 RTAEKLPEPT
+2776 EPT
-2786 LQPGW
+2786 LQPSW

-2805 ERLHAFEQTPRPA
+2805 ERLRAFEQTPRPA
-2818 REAPVSPEQTQ
+2818 
-2829 WIVRNVQTIDQISWL
+2829 
-2844 AGKVQTPRGQDPLP
+2844 
-2858 EQNTALAHN
+2858 
-2867 QDSVCHELADS
+2867 
-2878 EPK
+2878 

>member
-1 MEQACE
+1 TGARRWSGAVSGPSSRAQAPA
-7 VSRRSCLV
+7 LKA
-15 PFGTSLAA
+15 P
-23 AEAKGGPFGEGRGP
+23 KGGI
-37 EPPAMQLAAAAAK
+37 
-50 PVYGQDPSSCYIP
+50 SSGVTE
-63 LRRLQDLAS
+63 QDL
-72 MINAEYLGGAAD
+72 
-84 GAEALPDPGSPPLRA
+84 P
-99 PAAQDPAGG
+99 
-108 ADCPGLVADVPRGGL
+108 
-123 AFPLLLRDGEEEEE
+123 
-137 EGAETPEE
+137 
-145 EEEEEEEDDDD
+145 
-156 EEEEED
+156 
-162 GEEDAEEAE
+162 
-171 LAAAGSRERGGV
+171 
-183 AEPSHGGAG
+183 
-192 RPAGLPGCRD
+192 
-202 AAARELPPPPCPQ
+202 
-215 RAPAAPPEPPGSP
+215 
-228 GALGSAA
+228 
-235 EKPEPSATAALQL
+235 
-248 IRAKKKPTPV
+248 AKKKPTPV

-366 AEDVLL
+366 AEDILL

-391 EAQLEYYANGPGA
+391 EVQSEYYANGPGA
-404 ERDRQLNGCF
+404 EKDRQLNGCF

-423 PASEKGKLHIKPH
+423 SASEKGKLHIKPH
-436 MKKSSDSRKRT
+436 VKKSSDSRKRT
-447 RVKKSGTRG
+447 RVKKNSMRG
-456 EASRGEIKEKT
+456 EASKGEIKEKMP
-467 SESIVRNMI
+467 ESIVKNMM

-487 ELRRIASS
+487 ELRRIANS
-495 LTASSGRRENHLL
+495 LTASNSTRENHLL
-508 SSFGERRFEKAT
+508 SSFGERHFEKIT
-520 LKPEYETRKTDTLK
+520 LKPDYENCKSGALK

-568 SDTGIEKKQTESDT
+568 SEAGIEKKQTESDS

-588 DGNSDV
+588 GGNSDV

-615 KMEKEFPM
+615 KVEKEFPM
-623 TSSGNIKLSMYL
+623 TSSGNIKLSMYF

-644 KKSHRDRKSLGG
+644 KKSYRDRKPLGG
-656 SVASRL
+656 SVTSRL
-662 NAEFADGEL
+662 DAEFAHGEL
-671 EGGSPDAEMSLMALE
+671 EGGSSDAEMSLTTLE
-686 CSSDMRNDN
+686 RSSDVRNDN
-695 LSLVN
+695 LSLAN

-707 VSKDSS
+707 VSKDNS
-713 WAAVPNQAILK
+713 WSAVANQTTLK

-740 KEKVAGLEPSLAEEE
+740 KEKGSGLEPSLAEEE
-755 RSVNCCSPDTKGFSG
+755 GGVKRCSSDTKGFSG
-770 LHRDSLPKSGK
+770 LQKDSLLRSGK
-781 VDGQKLLNNMHEKA
+781 VDGQKLLNNVHEKP

-816 SYRSINDDASD
+816 SYRSMNDDASD

-839 SSTSGHSRLP
+839 SSASGHGRLP
-849 IEPDYKF
+849 IEPNYRF
-856 STLLMMLKDMHDSK
+856 STLLMMLKDIHDSK
-870 TKEQQLMATQNMVP
+870 AKEQQLMTGQNIVP

-899 SGLKSLAVV
+899 SGLTSLSIV

-924 VNPNSNISNS
+924 VNANSSISNS
-934 SFSRNPTTK
+934 SFSRNPPAK
-943 LTGIGTSKREPMNTA
+943 LTGIGTSKREPANTA

-977 QPSKLGNKTVS
+977 QSSKLGDKTVS
-988 NRKDLKPGGQSKLLS
+988 NRKDLKPGGPSKLLS

-1013 FRVRGLVTSPLG
+1013 FRVHGSVTSPLG
-1025 NEAEDTARKE
+1025 NEAEDTGRKE

-1053 DNLDRIGRRPEPGR
+1053 DNLGRIGRRPEAGR
-1067 NIESCI
+1067 NTESCT

-1088 SESSLGDESNDMN
+1088 SESSLGDEANDIN

-1132 ESAFGLNSRGFLL
+1132 ASPLGLNSHGFSL
-1145 KGKECLG
+1145 KGNECLG
-1152 RRHSSH
+1152 RRHSPH
-1158 SKVLEGDLTDQD
+1158 SKVREGDLTGQD

-1236 FAPKKKSKKS
+1236 FAPKKKSKKV
-1246 QEQLQKVNSVV
+1246 QEQLQKVNSVAR
-1257 KSELEGGLPALC
+1257 SEFEGGLPAQC
-1269 SPGNDAQRGQSP
+1269 SPDRDTQRGPSP
-1281 LVSTP
+1281 LISTP
-1286 SSTKES
+1286 SSTKDS
-1292 PPILEAECSLSELGS
+1292 PPILEAECSFSDLGS

-1312 TDQLLEEHS
+1312 THQLLEGPS
-1321 DLPELVLSSSDVS
+1321 DFPELVLSSSDVS
-1334 EVSASPEAEERFLK
+1334 EVSASPDAEERFLK
-1348 TGNFESK
+1348 SGNFESK

-1380 WTPPKKGTGP
+1380 WTPPKKIVIF
-1390 SESDSSELYSPAH
+1390 AF
-1403 FLDLGEAPEKLL
+1403 FLNGLCHISAPEKLL

-1433 KKERNEEGLGEAPHS
+1433 KKEKNGEGLGETPHS
-1448 EGETSVHGTAA
+1448 EGETSGHGTAT

-1473 GVPSSKKMQGER
+1473 GVPSSKKIQGER

-1521 GLSEMPKGKFI
+1521 GLSEMPTGKFI

-1547 SSGEDVKRCLLP
+1547 SCGEDVKRCLLP

-1751 NDYLWTHQARV
+1751 KDYLWTHQARV

-1785 KALQEAAVR
+1785 KALHEAAVR

-1866 LYECHPMVCPA
+1866 LYECHPLVCPA

-1983 VNGDTRVGLFALVNI
+1983 VNGDTRVGLFAIVNI

-2036 SQPSLTEEKSKKLK
+2036 SQPTLTEEKSKKMK

-2112 QCDLCGKEAASF
+2112 QCDMCGKEAASF

-2174 IGALANGDDTQPPEQ
+2174 MGALTNGDDTQPPEQ
-2189 PSADTDLSVQ
+2189 PPADTDLSVQ
-2199 SLERLPQSVA
+2199 PLDRLPQSTA
-2209 FRLQTSDKPPATL
+2209 FKLQSPEKPPATL

-2250 ALRLPPPDKPPATLA
+2250 ALRLPPPDKPPAALA

-2301 PPTTLSLC
+2301 PPTTLSLR

-2328 QPIVVALRSQQP
+2328 QPIIVAPDAGALRVL
-2340 DKPPTNAVLWP
+2340 PP
-2351 LDESPSDSS
+2351 
-2360 QPHLPSKSPPGTPQS
+2360 
-2375 SDESLVTAGDL
+2375 
-2386 QLQLSDKPPATA
+2386 
-2398 GVLGFSDKS
+2398 
-2407 LVGIRTQ
+2407 
-2414 QPQLLDE
+2414 
-2421 FPTKCLHPQLS
+2421 
-2432 DRLLTTAGTL
+2432 
-2442 QSQAVDEPP
+2442 
-2451 VANQPQLLNKASA
+2451 
-2464 QSPQPQSVEKAPS
+2464 
-2477 SVKPRVPASEEA
+2477 
-2489 PGPGVLWPLPIEK
+2489 
-2502 VASSSISRILPTEK
+2502 
-2516 VPGSGVPRPL
+2516 
-2526 FPEKASFSG
+2526 
-2535 AVRLPAMEKAPSS
+2535 EKAPSS
-2548 GMPRPL
+2548 G
-2554 PLEKAPA
+2554 A
-2561 SGMSRILPTEKAPS
+2561 
-2575 LGVLRPLPPE
+2575 V
-2585 KAPGSRSPHILP
+2585 
-2597 VEKAL
+2597 
-2602 GSGTLRL
+2602 
-2609 PLVQKALAPG
+2609 
-2619 VLRPLPPEKASGS
+2619 
-2632 GTLRVL
+2632 
-2638 TPEKTLG
+2638 
-2645 SGAARPQL
+2645 RPQL
-2653 LERPLT
+2653 LERPLALT
-2659 LAAPWPQAS
+2659 APWPQAS
-2668 DKLTVAVAPRPQ
+2668 DKLAAAVAPRPQ
-2680 VLDKPPVASAPRLLL
+2680 VLEKPPAASAPRLLL

-2702 VDQNAQPKE
+2702 VDQNAQPKD
-2711 RGATAIEVN
+2711 RGAPAAELN
-2720 PQQKERTM
+2720 PQQKERT
-2728 LPGEQIS
+2728 LLAGEQIP
-2735 WSAGKAATH
+2735 WSVGKAVPH
-2744 VGQVPWPTEKLQ
+2744 VGQLPWPTEKLQ
-2756 THEQIHW
+2756 THEQTHW
-2763 PAAKALTP
+2763 PTAKALTP

-2786 LQPGW
+2786 LQPVW

-2805 ERLHAFEQTPRPA
+2805 ERLRAFEQTPRPA
-2818 REAPVSPEQTQ
+2818 REAPVPPEQTQ
-2829 WIVRNVQTIDQISWL
+2829 WIVTNIQTLDQISWL
-2844 AGKVQTPRGQDPLP
+2844 AGKVHTPRGQDPLP
-2858 EQNTALAHN
+2858 EQNAALARN

>member
-15 PFGTSLAA
+15 PFGTSLAT

-37 EPPAMQLAAAAAK
+37 EPPAMQLAAAK
-50 PVYGQDPSSCYIP
+50 PGYGQDPSSCYIP

-84 GAEALPDPGSPPLRA
+84 GAEALPDPGSPASRLPA
-99 PAAQDPAGG
+99 PQDPAADG
-108 ADCPGLVADVPRGGL
+108 AGPAAEAAHGALG
-123 AFPLLLRDGEEEEE
+123 FPLLLRDGEEVEEEEEEE
-137 EGAETPEE
+137 EGAETAEE
-145 EEEEEEEDDDD
+145 DDEEDDDD
-156 EEEEED
+156 EDDDDDEEDDDDEDDDEAAGD
-162 GEEDAEEAE
+162 GEEE
-171 LAAAGSRERGGV
+171 V
-183 AEPSHGGAG
+183 AEPGSRSRG
-192 RPAGLPGCRD
+192 RPGPQQGPASPPRLQPAEPGPD
-202 AAARELPPPPCPQ
+202 GCP
-215 RAPAAPPEPPGSP
+215 G
-228 GALGSAA
+228 
-235 EKPEPSATAALQL
+235 EKPEPSAISAAAALQL

-309 EPSEKAWVAGK
+309 EPSEKTWVAGK

-325 EGRHQFEELPIL
+325 EGRHQFEELPVL

-351 VPQRFMAKWEVSVGQ
+351 VPQRFMAKWEDSVGQ
-366 AEDVLL
+366 AEDILL

-391 EAQLEYYANGPGA
+391 EMQLECYTNGPGA
-404 ERDRQLNGCF
+404 ERDRQLNGCL

-423 PASEKGKLHIKPH
+423 LASEKGKLHIKPH
-436 MKKSSDSRKRT
+436 VRKSSDSRKRT
-447 RVKKSGTRG
+447 RVKKNGARG

-467 SESIVRNMI
+467 PESIVRSMMI
-476 VGDLPDKHASH
+476 GDLPEKHASH
-487 ELRRIASS
+487 ELRRIANS
-495 LTASSGRRENHLL
+495 LTASSSTRENHHLL
-508 SSFGERRFEKAT
+508 SSFGERHFEKTT
-520 LKPEYETRKTDTLK
+520 LKPGYENRKSDAPK

-550 KSSLGILCSSK
+550 KGSLGLMCSSK

-568 SDTGIEKKQTESDT
+568 SGTSIEKKQTESDS

-588 DGNSDV
+588 GGNSDV
-594 DTMDQSSE
+594 DTVDQSSE
-602 RASSTLEVSDSSD
+602 RASSALEVSDSSD
-615 KMEKEFPM
+615 KVEKEFPM
-623 TSSGNIKLSMYL
+623 TSSGNIKFSMYL

-644 KKSHRDRKSLGG
+644 KKLYRDRKSLGS
-656 SVASRL
+656 SVTSRHD
-662 NAEFADGEL
+662 ADFADGEL
-671 EGGSPDAEMSLMALE
+671 EIGFSDAEMSLTALE
-686 CSSDMRNDN
+686 CSSDVRNDN
-695 LSLVN
+695 LSLAN
-700 KHTTPQS
+700 KHTTTQS

-713 WAAVPNQAILK
+713 WPAVANQAILK
-724 PKSMK
+724 PKSVK
-729 LPRIRSIKCKH
+729 LPQIRSIKCKH
-740 KEKVAGLEPSLAEEE
+740 KEKVAGLESSLAEEE
-755 RSVNCCSPDTKGFSG
+755 GGVNRCSSDTKGFSG
-770 LHRDSLPKSGK
+770 LQRDSLQRSGK
-781 VDGQKLLNNMHEKA
+781 ADGQKLLNNMHEKT
-795 RDSAEIETAVVKHV
+795 RDSSEIETAVVNHV

-816 SYRSINDDASD
+816 SYRSMNDDAND
-827 SGTPKATVPLLF
+827 SGTPKTTVPLLF
-839 SSTSGHSRLP
+839 SSASGHGRLP

-870 TKEQQLMATQNMVP
+870 TKEQQLMTGQNIVP
-884 YRNTSTADGSGSNSA
+884 FRNTSTADGSGSNSA
-899 SGLKSLAVV
+899 SSLKSLSIV

-924 VNPNSNISNS
+924 VNPNSAISNS
-934 SFSRNPTTK
+934 SFSRNPPTK
-943 LTGIGTSKREPMNTA
+943 LTGIGTSKREPASAA

-963 GTNCVSKRNCSKSK
+963 GTNCISKRNCSKSK
-977 QPSKLGNKTVS
+977 QSSKLGDKTVS
-988 NRKDLKPGGQSKLLS
+988 NRKDLKPGG
-1003 RLSRDSGEHA
+1003 
-1013 FRVRGLVTSPLG
+1013 P
-1025 NEAEDTARKE
+1025 
-1035 SVDLTEH
+1035 
-1042 STDEDSACLSD
+1042 
-1053 DNLDRIGRRPEPGR
+1053 I
-1067 NIESCI
+1067 
-1073 SAENGESPDLDSEAN
+1073 
-1088 SESSLGDESNDMN
+1088 
-1101 HVAPKKRWQRFNQS
+1101 
-1115 SARSNKH
+1115 
-1122 ISRSREQGNL
+1122 
-1132 ESAFGLNSRGFLL
+1132 
-1145 KGKECLG
+1145 
-1152 RRHSSH
+1152 
-1158 SKVLEGDLTDQD
+1158 
-1170 YENHLDLVEKRL
+1170 
-1182 NVCGKPNNSVMD
+1182 
-1194 SETELGNFAPQSE
+1194 
-1207 FSAQVHSERKRLRKP
+1207 HSERKRLRKP

-1236 FAPKKKSKKS
+1236 FAPKKKSKKG

-1257 KSELEGGLPALC
+1257 RSEFEGGLPAQC
-1269 SPGNDAQRGQSP
+1269 SPDRGAQQGQSP
-1281 LVSTP
+1281 LVLTS

-1292 PPILEAECSLSELGS
+1292 PPILEAECSFSELGS

-1312 TDQLLEEHS
+1312 NDQLLEGPSEF
-1321 DLPELVLSSSDVS
+1321 PELVLSSSDVS
-1334 EVSASPEAEERFLK
+1334 EVSASPDADERFLK
-1348 TGNFESK
+1348 SGNFERK

-1380 WTPPKKGTGP
+1380 WTPPKKVTGP
-1390 SESDSSELYSPAH
+1390 LETDSSELFSPAH
-1403 FLDLGEAPEKLL
+1403 FPDLGEGKEASEKLL

-1424 RHPSVAMHS
+1424 RHASTAAHS
-1433 KKERNEEGLGEAPHS
+1433 KKERNEEGLGETPHS
-1448 EGETSVHGTAA
+1448 EGETLVHRTAA

-1473 GVPSSKKMQGER
+1473 GVPSSKKIQGER

-1547 SSGEDVKRCLLP
+1547 SCGEDVKRCLLP

-1564 YHEECIQ
+1564 YHEACIQ

-1751 NDYLWTHQARV
+1751 KDYLWTHQARV

-1866 LYECHPMVCPA
+1866 LYECHPLVCPA

-1983 VNGDTRVGLFALVNI
+1983 VNGDTRVGLFAIVNI

-2036 SQPSLTEEKSKKLK
+2036 SQPPLTEEKSKKLK

-2112 QCDLCGKEAASF
+2112 QCDVCSKEAASF

-2147 GRLCCTEHDPCGPNP
+2147 GRLSCTEHDPCGPNP

-2174 IGALANGDDTQPPEQ
+2174 IGALGSDDDTQPPEQ
-2189 PSADTDLSVQ
+2189 PAADTDLSIQ
-2199 SLERLPQSVA
+2199 PLDSLPQPVA
-2209 FRLQTSDKPPATL
+2209 LKLESPEKPPTTL
-2222 ALRLPPSDKPPTTL
+2222 ALRLPSSDKPPTTL
-2236 ALRLQPS
+2236 ALRVQPS

-2250 ALRLPPPDKPPATLA
+2250 ALRLPSPDKPPATLA

-2278 SLRLKPSNKPPTTLS
+2278 SLRLKPSSKPPTTLS

-2301 PPTTLSLC
+2301 PPTTLSLR
-2309 LQPSDRPQAALSL
+2309 LEPSDKPQAALSL

-2328 QPIVVALRSQQP
+2328 QPIIVALRPQQP

-2351 LDESPSDSS
+2351 LDESSGDAS
-2360 QPHLPSKSPPGTPQS
+2360 QPDLPSKSPPGTPQS
-2375 SDESLVTAGDL
+2375 SDESLVPAGAL
-2386 QLQLSDKPPATA
+2386 QLQLSDEPSAAP
-2398 GVLGFSDKS
+2398 GVLELLDKS
-2407 LVGIRTQ
+2407 LIDTRTQ
-2414 QPQLLDE
+2414 QPELLDE
-2421 FPTKCLHPQLS
+2421 FSMKCLHPPLS
-2432 DRLLTTAGTL
+2432 DRLLATAGTL
-2442 QSQAVDEPP
+2442 QSQLVDESPEDDQP
-2451 VANQPQLLNKASA
+2451 ALLDTPSPQSPPQL
-2464 QSPQPQSVEKAPS
+2464 QSVEKAPS
-2477 SVKPRVPASEEA
+2477 SVVPQAPALEMS
-2489 PGPGVLWPLPIEK
+2489 PGPGVLWPLPIEN
-2502 VASSSISRILPTEK
+2502 VPDSPVSRILSTEK
-2516 VPGSGVPRPL
+2516 APGSAVSWLPYSEKAPGSGAPHPL
-2526 FPEKASFSG
+2526 P
-2535 AVRLPAMEKAPSS
+2535 PEKAPSS
-2548 GMPRPL
+2548 GMP
-2554 PLEKAPA
+2554 
-2561 SGMSRILPTEKAPS
+2561 RILPTEKAPS
-2575 LGVLRPLPPE
+2575 LGAPWALPPE

-2597 VEKAL
+2597 MEKGL
-2602 GSGTLRL
+2602 GSGALRIPLMQKLL
-2609 PLVQKALAPG
+2609 PPG
-2619 VLRPLPPEKASGS
+2619 VLRPLPPEKAADPGA
-2632 GTLRVL
+2632 LRVL
-2638 TPEKTLG
+2638 PVEKALG
-2645 SGAARPQL
+2645 SGATRPQL
-2653 LERPLT
+2653 LERPLP

-2668 DKLTVAVAPRPQ
+2668 DKLAAAVAPRPQ
-2680 VLDKPPVASAPRLLL
+2680 ALDKPLAAAAPRLLL

-2711 RGATAIEVN
+2711 RGAPAVELS

-2728 LPGEQIS
+2728 LAGEQIS
-2735 WSAGKAATH
+2735 WSAGKAVTH
-2744 VGQVPWPTEKLQ
+2744 VGQVPWPMEKLQ
-2756 THEQIHW
+2756 MHEQTHW
-2763 PAAKALTP
+2763 PTAKALTP
-2771 AEQSP
+2771 AEQPP

-2791 EVASAPAE
+2791 EVASAPTE
-2799 QTPWTS
+2799 QTPWAS
-2805 ERLHAFEQTPRPA
+2805 ERLCAFEQTPRPA
-2818 REAPVSPEQTQ
+2818 REAPVSTERMQ
-2829 WIVRNVQTIDQISWL
+2829 WIVTNIQTIDPISWL
-2844 AGKVQTPRGQDPLP
+2844 SGKAQTPQGQDPLP
-2858 EQNTALAHN
+2858 EQNAVLARN
-2867 QDSVCHELADS
+2867 QDSVCRELADS

>member
-37 EPPAMQLAAAAAK
+37 EPPAMQLAAAK

-84 GAEALPDPGSPPLRA
+84 GAEALPDPGSPSPRL
-99 PAAQDPAGG
+99 PAAQGPAAG
-108 ADCPGLVADVPRGGL
+108 ADGPGPAADAPRGAL
-123 AFPLLLRDGEEEEE
+123 AFPLFLRDGGEEEAAAEEEEEE

-145 EEEEEEEDDDD
+145 EEDD
-156 EEEEED
+156 EEEEEEAAAAD
-162 GEEDAEEAE
+162 GQEEAAE
-171 LAAAGSRERGGV
+171 PGSRSR
-183 AEPSHGGAG
+183 G
-192 RPAGLPGCRD
+192 RPGPQQGPAS
-202 AAARELPPPPCPQ
+202 PPPPRLQ
-215 RAPAAPPEPPGSP
+215 PAEPVPTTVPDGGPG
-228 GALGSAA
+228 
-235 EKPEPSATAALQL
+235 EKPEPSATAAAAALQL

-309 EPSEKAWVAGK
+309 EPSEKTWVAGK

-325 EGRHQFEELPIL
+325 EGRHQFEELPVL

-366 AEDVLL
+366 AEDILL

-391 EAQLEYYANGPGA
+391 ELQSQYYANGPGA

-436 MKKSSDSRKRT
+436 VKKSSDSRKRT
-447 RVKKSGTRG
+447 RVKKSGARG
-456 EASRGEIKEKT
+456 EASRAEIKEKMP
-467 SESIVRNMI
+467 ESIVRNMI

-487 ELRRIASS
+487 ELRRIANS
-495 LTASSGRRENHLL
+495 LTASSSTRENHLL
-508 SSFGERRFEKAT
+508 SSFGERRFEKT
-520 LKPEYETRKTDTLK
+520 PLKPGYENRKSDALK

-568 SDTGIEKKQTESDT
+568 SDAGIEKKQTESDS

-588 DGNSDV
+588 GGNSDV

-602 RASSTLEVSDSSD
+602 RASSALEVSDSSD
-615 KMEKEFPM
+615 KVEKEFPM

-635 SQKSNRRAR
+635 SQKSSRRAR
-644 KKSHRDRKSLGG
+644 KKSYRDRKPLGG
-656 SVASRL
+656 SLTSRL
-662 NAEFADGEL
+662 DAEFADGEL
-671 EGGSPDAEMSLMALE
+671 EVGFSDAEMSLTALE
-686 CSSDMRNDN
+686 RSSDVRNDN
-695 LSLVN
+695 LSLAK
-700 KHTTPQS
+700 KHTTSQS

-713 WAAVPNQAILK
+713 WPAVVNQAILK
-724 PKSMK
+724 PKSVK

-740 KEKVAGLEPSLAEEE
+740 KEKVAGLEPSRAEEE
-755 RSVNCCSPDTKGFSG
+755 GGVNRCSSDTKGFSG
-770 LHRDSLPKSGK
+770 LQRDSLQRSGK
-781 VDGQKLLNNMHEKA
+781 VDGQKLLNNMHEKP

-816 SYRSINDDASD
+816 SYRSMNDDASD
-827 SGTPKATVPLLF
+827 SGAPKATVPLLF
-839 SSTSGHSRLP
+839 SSASGHGRLP

-870 TKEQQLMATQNMVP
+870 TKEQQLMTSQNIVP
-884 YRNTSTADGSGSNSA
+884 FRNTSTADGSASNST
-899 SGLKSLAVV
+899 SGLKSLSIV

-924 VNPNSNISNS
+924 VNPNSALSNS
-934 SFSRNPTTK
+934 SFSRNPPTK
-943 LTGIGTSKREPMNTA
+943 LTGIGTSKREPASTA

-963 GTNCVSKRNCSKSK
+963 GTNCMPKRNCSKSK
-977 QPSKLGNKTVS
+977 QSSKLGDKTFS
-988 NRKDLKPGGQSKLLS
+988 NRKDLKPGG
-1003 RLSRDSGEHA
+1003 
-1013 FRVRGLVTSPLG
+1013 P
-1025 NEAEDTARKE
+1025 
-1035 SVDLTEH
+1035 
-1042 STDEDSACLSD
+1042 
-1053 DNLDRIGRRPEPGR
+1053 I
-1067 NIESCI
+1067 
-1073 SAENGESPDLDSEAN
+1073 
-1088 SESSLGDESNDMN
+1088 
-1101 HVAPKKRWQRFNQS
+1101 
-1115 SARSNKH
+1115 
-1122 ISRSREQGNL
+1122 
-1132 ESAFGLNSRGFLL
+1132 
-1145 KGKECLG
+1145 
-1152 RRHSSH
+1152 
-1158 SKVLEGDLTDQD
+1158 
-1170 YENHLDLVEKRL
+1170 
-1182 NVCGKPNNSVMD
+1182 
-1194 SETELGNFAPQSE
+1194 
-1207 FSAQVHSERKRLRKP
+1207 HSERKRLRKP

-1236 FAPKKKSKKS
+1236 FAPKKKSKKG

-1257 KSELEGGLPALC
+1257 RSDFEGGLPAQC
-1269 SPGNDAQRGQSP
+1269 SPDRNTQRGQSP

-1286 SSTKES
+1286 PSTKEC
-1292 PPILEAECSLSELGS
+1292 PPILEAECSFSELGS

-1312 TDQLLEEHS
+1312 TAQLLEGPS
-1321 DLPELVLSSSDVS
+1321 SFPELVLSSSDVS
-1334 EVSASPEAEERFLK
+1334 EVSASPDAEERFLK
-1348 TGNFESK
+1348 SGNFESK

-1403 FLDLGEAPEKLL
+1403 FSDLGEASEKLL

-1424 RHPSVAMHS
+1424 RHTSAAMHS
-1433 KKERNEEGLGEAPHS
+1433 KKERIEEGLGETPHS
-1448 EGETSVHGTAA
+1448 EGEISVHGTAA

-1547 SSGEDVKRCLLP
+1547 SCGEDVKRCLLP

-1564 YHEECIQ
+1564 YHEACIQ

-1751 NDYLWTHQARV
+1751 KDYLWTHQARV

-1866 LYECHPMVCPA
+1866 LYECHPLVCPA

-1983 VNGDTRVGLFALVNI
+1983 VNGDTRVGLFAIVNI

-2036 SQPSLTEEKSKKLK
+2036 SQPTLTEEKSKKLK

-2112 QCDLCGKEAASF
+2112 QCDMCGKEAASF

-2174 IGALANGDDTQPPEQ
+2174 IGALTNSEDTQPPEQ
-2189 PSADTDLSVQ
+2189 PPADTDLSVQ
-2199 SLERLPQSVA
+2199 PLDSLPQSVA
-2209 FRLQTSDKPPATL
+2209 LRLQSPEKPPATL
-2222 ALRLPPSDKPPTTL
+2222 ALKLPPSDKPPTTL

-2301 PPTTLSLC
+2301 PPTTLSLR

-2328 QPIVVALRSQQP
+2328 QPIIVALRPQQP

-2351 LDESPSDSS
+2351 LDESSSDAS
-2360 QPHLPSKSPPGTPQS
+2360 QSHLPSKSPPGTPQS
-2375 SDESLVTAGDL
+2375 PDESLVTAGAL
-2386 QLQLSDKPPATA
+2386 QLQLSDEPPAA
-2398 GVLGFSDKS
+2398 PGVLGLSDKS
-2407 LVGIRTQ
+2407 LIDTRTQ
-2414 QPQLLDE
+2414 QPELLDE
-2421 FPTKCLHPQLS
+2421 FPVKCLHPQLS
-2432 DRLLTTAGTL
+2432 DRLFTTVGTL
-2442 QSQAVDEPP
+2442 QSQPVDEPP
-2451 VANQPQLLNKASA
+2451 AADQPRPFDKASA
-2464 QSPQPQSVEKAPS
+2464 QSPQLRSVEKAPS
-2477 SVKPRVPASEEA
+2477 SMVPQVPASEMA

-2502 VASSSISRILPTEK
+2502 VPGSPVSRILPMEK
-2516 VPGSGVPRPL
+2516 ASGSAVPRPPPPEKASFSRAVRVPAMENAPSSGVPRPL
-2526 FPEKASFSG
+2526 P
-2535 AVRLPAMEKAPSS
+2535 P
-2548 GMPRPL
+2548 
-2554 PLEKAPA
+2554 EKAPA
-2561 SGMSRILPTEKAPS
+2561 SGMPRILPTEKAPS
-2575 LGVLRPLPPE
+2575 LGAPRPLPPE

-2597 VEKAL
+2597 MEKAL
-2602 GSGTLRL
+2602 GSGALRI
-2609 PLVQKALAPG
+2609 PLMQKALTPG
-2619 VLRPLPPEKASGS
+2619 VLRSLPPEKAADSGA
-2632 GTLRVL
+2632 LRVL
-2638 TPEKTLG
+2638 PPEKALS
-2645 SGAARPQL
+2645 SGVVRPQL
-2653 LERPLT
+2653 SERSLT
-2659 LAAPWPQAS
+2659 LTAPWPQTS
-2668 DKLTVAVAPRPQ
+2668 DKLAAAVAPRPQ
-2680 VLDKPPVASAPRLLL
+2680 ALDKPLAASAPRLLL

-2711 RGATAIEVN
+2711 RGAPAVELS

-2728 LPGEQIS
+2728 LAGEQIS
-2735 WSAGKAATH
+2735 WSAGKAVTH
-2744 VGQVPWPTEKLQ
+2744 VGQVPWPMEKLQ
-2756 THEQIHW
+2756 THEQTHW
-2763 PAAKALTP
+2763 PTAKALMP
-2771 AEQSP
+2771 AEQP
-2776 RTAEKLPEPT
+2776 ARIAEKLPEPT
-2786 LQPGW
+2786 LQPSW

-2805 ERLHAFEQTPRPA
+2805 ERLRAFEQTPRPA
-2818 REAPVSPEQTQ
+2818 REAPVPPEQMQ
-2829 WIVRNVQTIDQISWL
+2829 WLVTNIQTIDQISWL
-2844 AGKVQTPRGQDPLP
+2844 SGKAQTPRGQDPLP
-2858 EQNTALAHN
+2858 EQNTALARN
-2867 QDSVCHELADS
+2867 QDSVCRELADS

>member
-23 AEAKGGPFGEGRGP
+23 AEAKGVPFGEGRGP
-37 EPPAMQLAAAAAK
+37 EPPAMQLAAAK

-84 GAEALPDPGSPPLRA
+84 GAEALPDPGSPPPRL
-99 PAAQDPAGG
+99 PAAQDPAAG
-108 ADCPGLVADVPRGGL
+108 ADGAGPAADAPRGAL
-123 AFPLLLRDGEEEEE
+123 AFPLLLRDGGEEAAEEEEEDEEEEE

-145 EEEEEEEDDDD
+145 EEED
-156 EEEEED
+156 EEEEEAA
-162 GEEDAEEAE
+162 AE
-171 LAAAGSRERGGV
+171 AGSRSR
-183 AEPSHGGAG
+183 G
-192 RPAGLPGCRD
+192 RPGPQQGPAS
-202 AAARELPPPPCPQ
+202 PPPPRLQ
-215 RAPAAPPEPPGSP
+215 PAEPVPTTVRDGDPG
-228 GALGSAA
+228 
-235 EKPEPSATAALQL
+235 EKPEPSATAAAAALQL

-309 EPSEKAWVAGK
+309 EPSEKTWVAGK

-325 EGRHQFEELPIL
+325 EGRHQFEELPVL

-366 AEDVLL
+366 AEDILL

-391 EAQLEYYANGPGA
+391 EVQSEYYANGPGA

-447 RVKKSGTRG
+447 RVKKSGARG
-456 EASRGEIKEKT
+456 EASRGELKEKT
-467 SESIVRNMI
+467 PESIVRNMI

-495 LTASSGRRENHLL
+495 LTASSSTRENHLL
-508 SSFGERRFEKAT
+508 SSFGERRFEKT
-520 LKPEYETRKTDTLK
+520 PLKPDYENCKSDALK

-568 SDTGIEKKQTESDT
+568 SDAGIEKKQTESDS

-588 DGNSDV
+588 GGNSDV

-602 RASSTLEVSDSSD
+602 RASSALEVSDSSD
-615 KMEKEFPM
+615 KVEKEFPM

-644 KKSHRDRKSLGG
+644 KKSYRDRKPLGG
-656 SVASRL
+656 SVTSRL
-662 NAEFADGEL
+662 DAEFADGEL
-671 EGGSPDAEMSLMALE
+671 EVGFSDAEMSLTALE
-686 CSSDMRNDN
+686 CSSDVRNDN
-695 LSLVN
+695 LSLAN

-713 WAAVPNQAILK
+713 WPAVANQAILK

-729 LPRIRSIKCKH
+729 LPRTRSIKCKH

-755 RSVNCCSPDTKGFSG
+755 GGVNRCSSDTKGFSG
-770 LHRDSLPKSGK
+770 LQRDSLQRSGK
-781 VDGQKLLNNMHEKA
+781 VDGQKLLNNMHEKT

-816 SYRSINDDASD
+816 SYRSMNDDATD
-827 SGTPKATVPLLF
+827 STAPKATVPLLF
-839 SSTSGHSRLP
+839 SSASGHGRLP

-870 TKEQQLMATQNMVP
+870 TKEQQLMTGQNIVP
-884 YRNTSTADGSGSNSA
+884 FRNTSTADGSGSNSA
-899 SGLKSLAVV
+899 SDLKSLSIV
-908 GPPYKIEKNGD
+908 GPPYKLEKNGD

-924 VNPNSNISNS
+924 VNPNSAISNS
-934 SFSRNPTTK
+934 SFSRNPPTK
-943 LTGIGTSKREPMNTA
+943 LMGIGTSKREPASTA

-963 GTNCVSKRNCSKSK
+963 GTNCVPKRNCSKSK
-977 QPSKLGNKTVS
+977 QSSKLGDKTVS
-988 NRKDLKPGGQSKLLS
+988 NRKDLKPGG
-1003 RLSRDSGEHA
+1003 
-1013 FRVRGLVTSPLG
+1013 P
-1025 NEAEDTARKE
+1025 
-1035 SVDLTEH
+1035 
-1042 STDEDSACLSD
+1042 
-1053 DNLDRIGRRPEPGR
+1053 I
-1067 NIESCI
+1067 
-1073 SAENGESPDLDSEAN
+1073 
-1088 SESSLGDESNDMN
+1088 
-1101 HVAPKKRWQRFNQS
+1101 
-1115 SARSNKH
+1115 
-1122 ISRSREQGNL
+1122 
-1132 ESAFGLNSRGFLL
+1132 
-1145 KGKECLG
+1145 
-1152 RRHSSH
+1152 
-1158 SKVLEGDLTDQD
+1158 
-1170 YENHLDLVEKRL
+1170 
-1182 NVCGKPNNSVMD
+1182 
-1194 SETELGNFAPQSE
+1194 
-1207 FSAQVHSERKRLRKP
+1207 HSERKRLRKP

-1236 FAPKKKSKKS
+1236 FAPKKKSKKG

-1257 KSELEGGLPALC
+1257 RSEFEGGLPAQC
-1269 SPGNDAQRGQSP
+1269 SPERDTQRGQSS

-1286 SSTKES
+1286 SSAKES
-1292 PPILEAECSLSELGS
+1292 PPVLEAECSFSELGS
-1307 HSTDP
+1307 RP
-1312 TDQLLEEHS
+1312 TDQLLEGPS
-1321 DLPELVLSSSDVS
+1321 DFPELVLSSSDVS
-1334 EVSASPEAEERFLK
+1334 EVSASPDADERFLK
-1348 TGNFESK
+1348 SGNFESK

-1403 FLDLGEAPEKLL
+1403 FSDLGEASEKLS

-1424 RHPSVAMHS
+1424 RHPSAAVHS
-1433 KKERNEEGLGEAPHS
+1433 KKERNEEGLGETPHS

-1547 SSGEDVKRCLLP
+1547 SCGEDVKRCLLP

-1564 YHEECIQ
+1564 YHEACIQ

-1751 NDYLWTHQARV
+1751 KDYLWTHQARV

-1983 VNGDTRVGLFALVNI
+1983 VNGDTRVGLFAIVNI

-2036 SQPSLTEEKSKKLK
+2036 SQPTLTEEKSKKLK

-2112 QCDLCGKEAASF
+2112 QCDMCGKEAASF

-2174 IGALANGDDTQPPEQ
+2174 IEALANGEDTQPAEQ
-2189 PSADTDLSVQ
+2189 PPADTDLSVQ
-2199 SLERLPQSVA
+2199 PLDSLPQSVA
-2209 FRLQTSDKPPATL
+2209 LRLQSPEKPPATL

-2328 QPIVVALRSQQP
+2328 QPIIVALRPQQS

-2351 LDESPSDSS
+2351 LDESSSDAS
-2360 QPHLPSKSPPGTPQS
+2360 QPHLPSKSPPGTPPS
-2375 SDESLVTAGDL
+2375 SDESLVTAGAL
-2386 QLQLSDKPPATA
+2386 QLQLSDEPPATP
-2398 GVLGFSDKS
+2398 GVLGLSDKS
-2407 LVGIRTQ
+2407 LIDTRTQ
-2414 QPQLLDE
+2414 QPELLDE
-2421 FPTKCLHPQLS
+2421 FPAKCLHPQLS
-2432 DRLLTTAGTL
+2432 DRVLATAGTL
-2442 QSQAVDEPP
+2442 QSQPMDEPP
-2451 VANQPQLLNKASA
+2451 GADQLQLLDKASA
-2464 QSPQPQSVEKAPS
+2464 QSPQPQPVEKAPS
-2477 SVKPRVPASEEA
+2477 SVVPQVPASEMA
-2489 PGPGVLWPLPIEK
+2489 PSPGVLWPLPIEK
-2502 VASSSISRILPTEK
+2502 VPGSPVSRILPMEK
-2516 VPGSGVPRPL
+2516 ASGLAVPRP
-2526 FPEKASFSG
+2526 PPTEKASFSG
-2535 AVRLPAMEKAPSS
+2535 SVRVPATEKAPSS
-2548 GMPRPL
+2548 GTPRPL
-2554 PLEKAPA
+2554 PPEKAPA
-2561 SGMSRILPTEKAPS
+2561 SVMPRILPTEKAPS
-2575 LGVLRPLPPE
+2575 LGTLRPLPLE

-2597 VEKAL
+2597 MEKAL
-2602 GSGTLRL
+2602 GSGALRI
-2609 PLVQKALAPG
+2609 PLTQKALAPG
-2619 VLRPLPPEKASGS
+2619 VLRPLPPEKAADSGA
-2632 GTLRVL
+2632 LRVL
-2638 TPEKTLG
+2638 PPEKAL
-2645 SGAARPQL
+2645 SSVVVRPQL
-2653 LERPLT
+2653 LERSLT
-2659 LAAPWPQAS
+2659 LTAPWPQAS
-2668 DKLTVAVAPRPQ
+2668 DKLATAVAPRPQ
-2680 VLDKPPVASAPRLLL
+2680 ALDKPPATSAPRLLL

-2711 RGATAIEVN
+2711 RGAPAMELS

-2728 LPGEQIS
+2728 LAGEQIS
-2735 WSAGKAATH
+2735 WSAGKVVTH

-2756 THEQIHW
+2756 THEQTHW
-2763 PAAKALTP
+2763 PTAKALTP

-2799 QTPWTS
+2799 QNPWTS
-2805 ERLHAFEQTPRPA
+2805 ERLRAFEQTPRPA
-2818 REAPVSPEQTQ
+2818 REAPVPPEQMQ
-2829 WIVRNVQTIDQISWL
+2829 WLVTNIQTIDQITWL
-2844 AGKVQTPRGQDPLP
+2844 SGKAQTPRGQDPLP
-2858 EQNTALAHN
+2858 EQNTALARN
-2867 QDSVCHELADS
+2867 QDSVCRELADS

>member
-15 PFGTSLAA
+15 PFGTSLPA
-23 AEAKGGPFGEGRGP
+23 AEHKGGPFGEPRGP
-37 EPPAMQLAAAAAK
+37 EPPSMQLAAAK
-50 PVYGQDPSSCYIP
+50 PGYGQDPSSCYIP

-72 MINAEYLGGAAD
+72 MISAEYLGGPAD
-84 GAEALPDPGSPPLRA
+84 GAEALPDPGSPPPRA
-99 PAAQDPAGG
+99 PAPQEPPGG
-108 ADCPGLVADVPRGGL
+108 AGPEPAALG
-123 AFPLLLRDGEEEEE
+123 FPLLLRDGGDEEEDEEEEEEE
-137 EGAETPEE
+137 EGNETP
-145 EEEEEEEDDDD
+145 EEEEDDDD
-156 EEEEED
+156 EDDEDDDEEPEQSRGAGSPEPPRLQL
-162 GEEDAEEAE
+162 AE
-171 LAAAGSRERGGV
+171 LPGSDGGPGEN
-183 AEPSHGGAG
+183 AEPS
-192 RPAGLPGCRD
+192 
-202 AAARELPPPPCPQ
+202 
-215 RAPAAPPEPPGSP
+215 
-228 GALGSAA
+228 GSAA
-235 EKPEPSATAALQL
+235 AALQL

-278 TICHDPVL
+278 TVCHDPVL

-309 EPSEKAWVAGK
+309 EPSEKAWVSGK

-325 EGRHQFEELPIL
+325 EGRHQFEELPVL

-366 AEDVLL
+366 AEDMLL

-391 EAQLEYYANGPGA
+391 EVQSEYYSNGPGA
-404 ERDRQLNGCF
+404 KKDRQLNGCF
-414 KSLAFDSRH
+414 KSLAFDSKH
-423 PASEKGKLHIKPH
+423 SANEKGKSHIKPH
-436 MKKSSDSRKRT
+436 VKKSSESRKRT
-447 RVKKSGTRG
+447 RVKKSGTRE
-456 EASRGEIKEKT
+456 EASREEMKET
-467 SESIVRNMI
+467 PESIVNSMI
-476 VGDLPDKHASH
+476 VGDLPEKNASH
-487 ELRRIASS
+487 ELRRIAKSI
-495 LTASSGRRENHLL
+495 TASNSTRENHLL
-508 SSFGERRFEKAT
+508 SSFGERRFENLS
-520 LKPEYETRKTDTLK
+520 LKSDYGSHKSDALK

-544 ASLERE
+544 TSLERE

-568 SDTGIEKKQTESDT
+568 SEAGAEKKQTESDS

-588 DGNSDV
+588 GGNSDV

-623 TSSGNIKLSMYL
+623 TSSGNIKLSMYF
-635 SQKSNRRAR
+635 SQKSSRRAR
-644 KKSHRDRKSLGG
+644 KKSYRDHKPLGG
-656 SVASRL
+656 SVTSRL
-662 NAEFADGEL
+662 DAEFAHREL
-671 EGGSPDAEMSLMALE
+671 EGGSSDAEMSLTALE
-686 CSSDMRNDN
+686 CSSDVRNDN
-695 LSLVN
+695 LSLAN
-700 KHTTPQS
+700 KHATPQS

-713 WAAVPNQAILK
+713 WSAVANQTTLK
-724 PKSMK
+724 LKNMK

-740 KEKVAGLEPSLAEEE
+740 KEEAAGLEPSLAEEE
-755 RSVNCCSPDTKGFSG
+755 GVVNRCSSDTKGFSG
-770 LHRDSLPKSGK
+770 LQRDSLQRSGK
-781 VDGQKLLNNMHEKA
+781 VDGQKLLNNMHEKP

-816 SYRSINDDASD
+816 SYRSMNDDVGD

-839 SSTSGHSRLP
+839 SSASGHGRLP
-849 IEPDYKF
+849 IEPNYRF
-856 STLLMMLKDMHDSK
+856 STLLMMLKDIHDSK
-870 TKEQQLMATQNMVP
+870 AKEQQLMTGQNIVP
-884 YRNTSTADGSGSNSA
+884 YRNTGTTDGSGGNSA
-899 SGLKSLAVV
+899 SGLTSLSIV
-908 GPPYKIEKNGD
+908 GSPFKIEKNGD
-919 CVQET
+919 CAQET
-924 VNPNSNISNS
+924 VNPNSSTISNS
-934 SFSRNPTTK
+934 SFSRNPPTK
-943 LTGIGTSKREPMNTA
+943 LPGIGASKREPANTA

-963 GTNCVSKRNCSKSK
+963 GTNCVPKRNCSKSK
-977 QPSKLGNKTVS
+977 QSSKLGDKTVS
-988 NRKDLKPGGQSKLLS
+988 NRKDLKPGGPSKFLS

-1013 FRVRGLVTSPLG
+1013 FRVHGSVTSPLG
-1025 NEAEDTARKE
+1025 NEAEDTGRKE

-1053 DNLDRIGRRPEPGR
+1053 DNLGLIGRRPEAGR
-1067 NIESCI
+1067 NTERCT

-1088 SESSLGDESNDMN
+1088 SESSLGDEANDVN

-1122 ISRSREQGNL
+1122 ISRSREKGNL
-1132 ESAFGLNSRGFLL
+1132 ESAFGLNSHGFSL
-1145 KGKECLG
+1145 KGNECLG
-1152 RRHSSH
+1152 RRHSPH
-1158 SKVLEGDLTDQD
+1158 SKVLEADLTVQD

-1194 SETELGNFAPQSE
+1194 SETKLGNFAPQSE

-1236 FAPKKKSKKS
+1236 FAPKKKSRKS
-1246 QEQLQKVNSVV
+1246 QEQLQKVNSVTR
-1257 KSELEGGLPALC
+1257 SGFEGGLPAQR
-1269 SPGNDAQRGQSP
+1269 SPDRETQRGPSP

-1286 SSTKES
+1286 FSTKES
-1292 PPILEAECSLSELGS
+1292 PPILEAECSFSELEPHAS
-1307 HSTDP
+1307 DP
-1312 TDQLLEEHS
+1312 SEQLIEGQS
-1321 DLPELVLSSSDVS
+1321 DFPELMLSSSDVS
-1334 EVSASPEAEERFLK
+1334 EVSASPDAEERFLK
-1348 TGNFESK
+1348 SGNFESK

-1403 FLDLGEAPEKLL
+1403 FPDLGEASEKLL
-1415 EKQRKRKRQ
+1415 EKQRKRKRP
-1424 RHPSVAMHS
+1424 RHSSAAIHS
-1433 KKERNEEGLGEAPHS
+1433 KKEKNGERLGGTPRS
-1448 EGETSVHGTAA
+1448 EGETLVHGTST
-1459 SPKEGNEEGSENDH
+1459 SPKGGHEEGSENDH
-1473 GVPSSKKMQGER
+1473 GVPSSKRIQGER

-1521 GLSEMPKGKFI
+1521 GLSEMPTGKFI

-1547 SSGEDVKRCLLP
+1547 SCGQDVKRCLLP

-1577 MQNKGFRC
+1577 TQNKGFRC
-1585 SLHICMTCHAANPAN
+1585 SLHICMTCHAANPTN

-1751 NDYLWTHQARV
+1751 KDYLWTHQARV

-1785 KALQEAAVR
+1785 KALHEAAVR

-1866 LYECHPMVCPA
+1866 LYECHPLVCPA

-1983 VNGDTRVGLFALVNI
+1983 VNGDTRVGLFAIVNI

-2036 SQPSLTEEKSKKLK
+2036 SQPTLSEEKSKKLK

-2083 KKPGC
+2083 KKAGC

-2112 QCDLCGKEAASF
+2112 QCDMCGKEAASF

-2147 GRLCCTEHDPCGPNP
+2147 GRLSCTEHDPCGPNP
-2162 LEPGEIREYVPP
+2162 LEPGEIREYAPP
-2174 IGALANGDDTQPPEQ
+2174 MGALTNGDDTQPPEQ
-2189 PSADTDLSVQ
+2189 PPADTDPSIQPVD
-2199 SLERLPQSVA
+2199 RLPQSVA
-2209 FRLQTSDKPPATL
+2209 FKLQSPEKPPATL
-2222 ALRLPPSDKPPTTL
+2222 ALRLPPSEKPPTTL
-2236 ALRLQPS
+2236 ALRVQPS

-2250 ALRLPPPDKPPATLA
+2250 ALRLPPPDKPPAALA

-2301 PPTTLSLC
+2301 PPTTLSLR

-2322 RLQSEK
+2322 RLQPEK
-2328 QPIVVALRSQQP
+2328 EPIILALKPQQP

-2351 LDESPSDSS
+2351 LDESSGDASE
-2360 QPHLPSKSPPGTPQS
+2360 PHLQSKSPPGTPHS
-2375 SDESLVTAGDL
+2375 LDGSLVPGGAL
-2386 QLQLSDKPPATA
+2386 LQLSDEPPAIA
-2398 GVLGFSDKS
+2398 EVLELSDKS
-2407 LVGIRTQ
+2407 LIDSETQ
-2414 QPQLLDE
+2414 EIELLDE
-2421 FPTKCLHPQLS
+2421 FPAKCLHPQLS
-2432 DRLLTTAGTL
+2432 DRLLATAGTL
-2442 QSQAVDEPP
+2442 QSQPVDEPP
-2451 VANQPQLLNKASA
+2451 VAEQPQLLSKASA
-2464 QSPQPQSVEKAPS
+2464 QSPQHQPMEKSPS
-2477 SVKPRVPASEEA
+2477 SAMPHIPASEEILS
-2489 PGPGVLWPLPIEK
+2489 PDVEVLWPLPIED
-2502 VASSSISRILPTEK
+2502 VPSSPVSRILPMEK
-2516 VPGSGVPRPL
+2516 ASGLGVLRLPP
-2526 FPEKASFSG
+2526 PEKASFSG
-2535 AVRLPAMEKAPSS
+2535 AVRVSAVEKAPSS
-2548 GMPRPL
+2548 GAHHAFAPEKAPASGMPRILSTDKAPSLGVSWPLPLEKAHGSRSAHILPADKALGSGALRIPLMQKVLSPGVLRPL
-2554 PLEKAPA
+2554 PLEKAA
-2561 SGMSRILPTEKAPS
+2561 D
-2575 LGVLRPLPPE
+2575 
-2585 KAPGSRSPHILP
+2585 
-2597 VEKAL
+2597 AL
-2602 GSGTLRL
+2602 GSG
-2609 PLVQKALAPG
+2609 V
-2619 VLRPLPPEKASGS
+2619 
-2632 GTLRVL
+2632 
-2638 TPEKTLG
+2638 
-2645 SGAARPQL
+2645 ARPQL
-2653 LERPLT
+2653 LERPPSLT
-2659 LAAPWPQAS
+2659 ATWPQAS
-2668 DKLTVAVAPRPQ
+2668 DKLAAAVAPRPQ
-2680 VLDKPPVASAPRLLL
+2680 VLDKAPAASAPRLLL

-2711 RGATAIEVN
+2711 RGAPAAELS

-2728 LPGEQIS
+2728 LAGEQIS
-2735 WSAGKAATH
+2735 WSAGKAVTH

-2756 THEQIHW
+2756 THEQTHW
-2763 PAAKALTP
+2763 PTAKALTP

-2786 LQPGW
+2786 LQPSW
-2791 EVASAPAE
+2791 EVASVPAE

-2805 ERLHAFEQTPRPA
+2805 ERLRVFEQTPRPA
-2818 REAPVSPEQTQ
+2818 REAPLPQEQTQ
-2829 WIVRNVQTIDQISWL
+2829 WIVTNIQTIEQISWL
-2844 AGKVQTPRGQDPLP
+2844 SGKVHIPRGQDPLP

>member
-23 AEAKGGPFGEGRGP
+23 AEAKGGP
-37 EPPAMQLAAAAAK
+37 EPPAMQLAAAK

-84 GAEALPDPGSPPLRA
+84 GAEALPDPGSPPPRL
-99 PAAQDPAGG
+99 PAAQDPAAGVDG
-108 ADCPGLVADVPRGGL
+108 PGPAAEAPRGAF
-123 AFPLLLRDGEEEEE
+123 AFPLLLRDDGGEEAEEE
-137 EGAETPEE
+137 DPETPEE
-145 EEEEEEEDDDD
+145 EDEDDDD
-156 EEEEED
+156 DEDYDEEEEV
-162 GEEDAEEAE
+162 DAEEEEA
-171 LAAAGSRERGGV
+171 
-183 AEPSHGGAG
+183 AEPVSRSRG
-192 RPAGLPGCRD
+192 RSGPQQGPGS
-202 AAARELPPPPCPQ
+202 PPPPLLQPVELV
-215 RAPAAPPEPPGSP
+215 PITVPDGGPG
-228 GALGSAA
+228 
-235 EKPEPSATAALQL
+235 EKPESSAAALQL
-248 IRAKKKPTPV
+248 AGNPCDCLKDAKCRAVT
-258 KYEVGDLVWAKFNR
+258 LFCAL
-272 RPWWPC
+272 C
-278 TICHDPVL
+278 TLISLLSCCL
-286 DCHSKMKVSNR
+286 RTQIGFLSLFVSSN
-297 RPYREYYVDALG
+297 L
-309 EPSEKAWVAGK
+309 
-320 AIVLF
+320 
-325 EGRHQFEELPIL
+325 
-337 RRRGKQ
+337 
-343 KEKGYKHK
+343 K
-351 VPQRFMAKWEVSVGQ
+351 VPQRFMAKWESSVGQ
-366 AEDVLL
+366 AEDILL
-372 GGPEDQKCSQNSSE
+372 GGPEDQKSSQNSSE

-391 EAQLEYYANGPGA
+391 EVQLEYYTNGPGA
-404 ERDRQLNGCF
+404 EGDRQLNGCF
-414 KSLAFDSRH
+414 KSLTLDSRH
-423 PASEKGKLHIKPH
+423 PAREKGKLHIKPH

-447 RVKKSGTRG
+447 RVKKSGARG
-456 EASRGEIKEKT
+456 EGSAGELKEKT
-467 SESIVRNMI
+467 TDSLVRNMMI
-476 VGDLPDKHASH
+476 GDLPDKHASH
-487 ELRRIASS
+487 ELRRIANS
-495 LTASSGRRENHLL
+495 LTGSSSTRENNLL
-508 SSFGERRFEKAT
+508 SSFGERRFEKTA
-520 LKPEYETRKTDTLK
+520 LKPDYENRKSDALK
-534 NTLQGDLFSS
+534 NNLQGDLFSS

-568 SDTGIEKKQTESDT
+568 SDAGIEKKQTESDS

-588 DGNSDV
+588 GGNSDV

-602 RASSTLEVSDSSD
+602 RASSALEVSDSSD

-644 KKSHRDRKSLGG
+644 KKSYRDRKSLGG
-656 SVASRL
+656 SVISRL
-662 NAEFADGEL
+662 DAEFADGEL
-671 EGGSPDAEMSLMALE
+671 EVGFSDAEMSLTALE
-686 CSSDMRNDN
+686 CSSDARNDN
-695 LSLVN
+695 LSPAN

-713 WAAVPNQAILK
+713 WPAVENQAILK
-724 PKSMK
+724 PKSTK
-729 LPRIRSIKCKH
+729 LSRIRSIKCKH
-740 KEKVAGLEPSLAEEE
+740 KEKVAELEPPLAEEE
-755 RSVNCCSPDTKGFSG
+755 GGVNRCSSDTKGFSG
-770 LHRDSLPKSGK
+770 LQRDSLQSGGK
-781 VDGQKLLNNMHEKA
+781 VDAQKLLNNTHEKP

-816 SYRSINDDASD
+816 SYRSMNDDASD
-827 SGTPKATVPLLF
+827 SGTPKASVPLLF
-839 SSTSGHSRLP
+839 SSASGHGRLP

-870 TKEQQLMATQNMVP
+870 TKEQQLMTGQNIVP
-884 YRNTSTADGSGSNSA
+884 FRNTSTADGSGSNSA
-899 SGLKSLAVV
+899 SGLKSLSIV
-908 GPPYKIEKNGD
+908 GPSYKIEKNGD

-924 VNPNSNISNS
+924 VNPNSALSNS
-934 SFSRNPTTK
+934 SFSRNPPTK
-943 LTGIGTSKREPMNTA
+943 LTGIGAGKREPTSTA
-958 VSGTN
+958 VSGTK

-977 QPSKLGNKTVS
+977 QSSKLGDKTVS
-988 NRKDLKPGGQSKLLS
+988 NRKDLKPGGPSKLLS
-1003 RLSRDSGEHA
+1003 RLSRGSGERA
-1013 FRVRGLVTSPLG
+1013 FHVHGSVTSPLG
-1025 NEAEDTARKE
+1025 NGAEDTERKQSTE
-1035 SVDLTEH
+1035 SIGLTEH

-1053 DNLDRIGRRPEPGR
+1053 DNLGRIGRRPEAGR

-1073 SAENGESPDLDSEAN
+1073 STANGESPDLDSEAN
-1088 SESSLGDESNDMN
+1088 SESSLGDESNDVN

-1122 ISRSREQGNL
+1122 TSRSREQGNL
-1132 ESAFGLNSRGFLL
+1132 ESAFGLNSRGFSR
-1145 KGKECLG
+1145 KGNECLV
-1152 RRHSSH
+1152 RRHSPH
-1158 SKVLEGDLTDQD
+1158 TKVLEGDLADQD
-1170 YENHLDLVEKRL
+1170 CKNHLDLAEKRL

-1236 FAPKKKSKKS
+1236 FAPKKKSKKG
-1246 QEQLQKVNSVV
+1246 QEQAQKVG
-1257 KSELEGGLPALC
+1257 EGQSLPAQC
-1269 SPGNDAQRGQSP
+1269 SPDRATQRGPSP

-1307 HSTDP
+1307 HSTNP
-1312 TDQLLEEHS
+1312 TDQLLEGPSES
-1321 DLPELVLSSSDVS
+1321 LELVLCSSDAS
-1334 EVSASPEAEERFLK
+1334 EVSASPDAEERFVK
-1348 TGNFESK
+1348 SGNFESK

-1365 ESNDLDTAFMPKKEE
+1365 ESNDLDTTFMPKKEE
-1380 WTPPKKGTGP
+1380 WTPPKKVL
-1390 SESDSSELYSPAH
+1390 SFQLFSS
-1403 FLDLGEAPEKLL
+1403 EKLL

-1424 RHPSVAMHS
+1424 RHTSTAMHS
-1433 KKERNEEGLGEAPHS
+1433 KKERNEEGQGETPHS

-1547 SSGEDVKRCLLP
+1547 SCGEDVKRCLLP

-1564 YHEECIQ
+1564 YHEACIQ

-1577 MQNKGFRC
+1577 TQNKGFRC
-1585 SLHICMTCHAANPAN
+1585 SLHICMTCHAANPTN

-1751 NDYLWTHQARV
+1751 KDYLWTHQARV

-1866 LYECHPMVCPA
+1866 LYECHPLVCPA

-1983 VNGDTRVGLFALVNI
+1983 VNGDTRVGLFAIVNI

-2036 SQPSLTEEKSKKLK
+2036 SQPNLNEEKSKKLK

-2112 QCDLCGKEAASF
+2112 QCDVCSKEAASF

-2147 GRLCCTEHDPCGPNP
+2147 GRLSCTEHDPCGPNP
-2162 LEPGEIREYVPP
+2162 LEPGEIREFVPP
-2174 IGALANGDDTQPPEQ
+2174 IEDLTNDEETQPPEQ
-2189 PSADTDLSVQ
+2189 PPADTDLSIQ
-2199 SLERLPQSVA
+2199 PLDSLPQSVA
-2209 FRLQTSDKPPATL
+2209 LRLQSPEKPPATL
-2222 ALRLPPSDKPPTTL
+2222 
-2236 ALRLQPS
+2236 
-2243 NKPPTTL
+2243 
-2250 ALRLPPPDKPPATLA
+2250 
-2265 LRLPPSNKPPTTL
+2265 
-2278 SLRLKPSNKPPTTLS
+2278 
-2293 LRLQPSDK
+2293 
-2301 PPTTLSLC
+2301 
-2309 LQPSDRPQAALSL
+2309 
-2322 RLQSEK
+2322 
-2328 QPIVVALRSQQP
+2328 
-2340 DKPPTNAVLWP
+2340 
-2351 LDESPSDSS
+2351 
-2360 QPHLPSKSPPGTPQS
+2360 S
-2375 SDESLVTAGDL
+2375 SDEALVTAG
-2386 QLQLSDKPPATA
+2386 
-2398 GVLGFSDKS
+2398 
-2407 LVGIRTQ
+2407 
-2414 QPQLLDE
+2414 
-2421 FPTKCLHPQLS
+2421 
-2432 DRLLTTAGTL
+2432 
-2442 QSQAVDEPP
+2442 
-2451 VANQPQLLNKASA
+2451 
-2464 QSPQPQSVEKAPS
+2464 
-2477 SVKPRVPASEEA
+2477 
-2489 PGPGVLWPLPIEK
+2489 
-2502 VASSSISRILPTEK
+2502 
-2516 VPGSGVPRPL
+2516 
-2526 FPEKASFSG
+2526 
-2535 AVRLPAMEKAPSS
+2535 
-2548 GMPRPL
+2548 
-2554 PLEKAPA
+2554 KAPA
-2561 SGMSRILPTEKAPS
+2561 LGVSRTLPTEKAPS
-2575 LGVLRPLPPE
+2575 LVAPWPLPPE
-2585 KAPGSRSPHILP
+2585 KATGSRSPHVLP
-2597 VEKAL
+2597 MEKALGLGALRIPLTQKAL
-2602 GSGTLRL
+2602 GSG
-2609 PLVQKALAPG
+2609 V
-2619 VLRPLPPEKASGS
+2619 
-2632 GTLRVL
+2632 
-2638 TPEKTLG
+2638 
-2645 SGAARPQL
+2645 ARPQP
-2653 LERPLT
+2653 LERSLT
-2659 LAAPWPQAS
+2659 LTAPWPQVS
-2668 DKLTVAVAPRPQ
+2668 DKLAAAVAPRPQ
-2680 VLDKPPVASAPRLLL
+2680 VLDKPLAVSAPRLLL

-2702 VDQNAQPKE
+2702 VDQNAQLKE
-2711 RGATAIEVN
+2711 RGAPAVELS

-2728 LPGEQIS
+2728 LAGEQIS
-2735 WSAGKAATH
+2735 WSAGKAVLH

-2756 THEQIHW
+2756 MHEQTHW
-2763 PAAKALTP
+2763 PTAKALTP
-2771 AEQSP
+2771 AEQPP

-2786 LQPGW
+2786 LQPSW

-2799 QTPWTS
+2799 QNPWTS
-2805 ERLHAFEQTPRPA
+2805 ERLCVFEQTPRPA
-2818 REAPVSPEQTQ
+2818 REAPVPQEQMQ
-2829 WIVRNVQTIDQISWL
+2829 WIVTNVQTIDQITWL
-2844 AGKVQTPRGQDPLP
+2844 SGKSQTPRGQDPLP
-2858 EQNTALAHN
+2858 EQNTALARN
-2867 QDSVCHELADS
+2867 QDSVCRELANS

>member
-1 MEQACE
+1 M
-7 VSRRSCLV
+7 
-15 PFGTSLAA
+15 
-23 AEAKGGPFGEGRGP
+23 
-37 EPPAMQLAAAAAK
+37 
-50 PVYGQDPSSCYIP
+50 
-63 LRRLQDLAS
+63 
-72 MINAEYLGGAAD
+72 
-84 GAEALPDPGSPPLRA
+84 
-99 PAAQDPAGG
+99 
-108 ADCPGLVADVPRGGL
+108 CP
-123 AFPLLLRDGEEEEE
+123 
-137 EGAETPEE
+137 
-145 EEEEEEEDDDD
+145 
-156 EEEEED
+156 
-162 GEEDAEEAE
+162 
-171 LAAAGSRERGGV
+171 
-183 AEPSHGGAG
+183 
-192 RPAGLPGCRD
+192 
-202 AAARELPPPPCPQ
+202 
-215 RAPAAPPEPPGSP
+215 SP
-228 GALGSAA
+228 GGGDDCHS
-235 EKPEPSATAALQL
+235 
-248 IRAKKKPTPV
+248 KKKPTPV

-309 EPSEKAWVAGK
+309 EPSEKTWVAGK

-325 EGRHQFEELPIL
+325 EGRHQFEELPVL

-366 AEDVLL
+366 AEDILL

-391 EAQLEYYANGPGA
+391 ELQSEYYANGPGA

-436 MKKSSDSRKRT
+436 VKKSSDSRKRT

-456 EASRGEIKEKT
+456 EASRAEIKEKMP
-467 SESIVRNMI
+467 ESIVRNMI

-487 ELRRIASS
+487 ELRRIANS
-495 LTASSGRRENHLL
+495 LTASSSTRENHLL
-508 SSFGERRFEKAT
+508 SSFGERHFEKT
-520 LKPEYETRKTDTLK
+520 PLKPGYENRKSDALK

-568 SDTGIEKKQTESDT
+568 SDAGIEKKQTESDS

-588 DGNSDV
+588 GGNSDV

-602 RASSTLEVSDSSD
+602 RASSALEVSDSSD
-615 KMEKEFPM
+615 KVEKEFPM

-644 KKSHRDRKSLGG
+644 KKSYRDRKPLGG
-656 SVASRL
+656 SLTSRL
-662 NAEFADGEL
+662 DAEFADGEL
-671 EGGSPDAEMSLMALE
+671 EVGFSDAEMSLTALE
-686 CSSDMRNDN
+686 RSSDVRNDN
-695 LSLVN
+695 LSLAN

-713 WAAVPNQAILK
+713 WPAVVNQAILK
-724 PKSMK
+724 PKSVK

-740 KEKVAGLEPSLAEEE
+740 KEKVAGLEPSRAEEE
-755 RSVNCCSPDTKGFSG
+755 GGVNRCSSDTKGFSG
-770 LHRDSLPKSGK
+770 LQRDSLQRSGK
-781 VDGQKLLNNMHEKA
+781 VDGQKLLNNMHEKP

-816 SYRSINDDASD
+816 SYRSMNDDASD
-827 SGTPKATVPLLF
+827 SGAPKATVPLLF
-839 SSTSGHSRLP
+839 SSASGHGRLP

-870 TKEQQLMATQNMVP
+870 TKEQQLMTSQNIVP
-884 YRNTSTADGSGSNSA
+884 FRNTSTADGSGSNST
-899 SGLKSLAVV
+899 SGLKSLSIV

-924 VNPNSNISNS
+924 VNTNSAISNS
-934 SFSRNPTTK
+934 SFSRNPPTK
-943 LTGIGTSKREPMNTA
+943 LTGIGSSKREPASTA

-963 GTNCVSKRNCSKSK
+963 GTNCVPKRNCSKSK
-977 QPSKLGNKTVS
+977 QSSKLGDKTFS
-988 NRKDLKPGGQSKLLS
+988 NRKDLKPGGPSKLLS

-1013 FRVRGLVTSPLG
+1013 FRVHGSVTSPLG
-1025 NEAEDTARKE
+1025 NEAEDTERKE

-1053 DNLDRIGRRPEPGR
+1053 DNLGRIGRRPEAGR
-1067 NIESCI
+1067 NIESCT

-1088 SESSLGDESNDMN
+1088 SESSLGDESNDIN

-1132 ESAFGLNSRGFLL
+1132 ESAFGLNSRGFSL
-1145 KGKECLG
+1145 KGNECLG
-1152 RRHSSH
+1152 RRHSPH

-1170 YENHLDLVEKRL
+1170 YKNHLDLVEKRL

-1236 FAPKKKSKKS
+1236 FAPKKKSKKG
-1246 QEQLQKVNSVV
+1246 QEQLQKVG
-1257 KSELEGGLPALC
+1257 EGLPAQC
-1269 SPGNDAQRGQSP
+1269 SPDRNTQRGQSP

-1286 SSTKES
+1286 SSTKEC
-1292 PPILEAECSLSELGS
+1292 PPILEAECSFSELGS

-1312 TDQLLEEHS
+1312 TAQLLEGPS
-1321 DLPELVLSSSDVS
+1321 SFPELVLSSSDVS
-1334 EVSASPEAEERFLK
+1334 EVSASPDAEERFLK
-1348 TGNFESK
+1348 SGNFESK

-1380 WTPPKKGTGP
+1380 WTPPKK
-1390 SESDSSELYSPAH
+1390 
-1403 FLDLGEAPEKLL
+1403 LL

-1424 RHPSVAMHS
+1424 RHTSAAMHS
-1433 KKERNEEGLGEAPHS
+1433 KKERNEEGLGETPHS
-1448 EGETSVHGTAA
+1448 EGEISVHGTAA

-1547 SSGEDVKRCLLP
+1547 SCGEDVKRCLLP

-1564 YHEECIQ
+1564 YHEACIQ

-1751 NDYLWTHQARV
+1751 KDYLWTHQARV

-1866 LYECHPMVCPA
+1866 LYECHPLVCPA

-1983 VNGDTRVGLFALVNI
+1983 VNGDTRVGLFAIVNI

-2112 QCDLCGKEAASF
+2112 QCDMCGKEAASF

-2174 IGALANGDDTQPPEQ
+2174 IGALTNSEDTQPPEQ
-2189 PSADTDLSVQ
+2189 LQ
-2199 SLERLPQSVA
+2199 SPE
-2209 FRLQTSDKPPATL
+2209 KPPATL
-2222 ALRLPPSDKPPTTL
+2222 A
-2236 ALRLQPS
+2236 LQPS

-2301 PPTTLSLC
+2301 PPTTLSLR
-2309 LQPSDRPQAALSL
+2309 LQPSDRPQA
-2322 RLQSEK
+2322 
-2328 QPIVVALRSQQP
+2328 
-2340 DKPPTNAVLWP
+2340 
-2351 LDESPSDSS
+2351 
-2360 QPHLPSKSPPGTPQS
+2360 
-2375 SDESLVTAGDL
+2375 
-2386 QLQLSDKPPATA
+2386 
-2398 GVLGFSDKS
+2398 
-2407 LVGIRTQ
+2407 
-2414 QPQLLDE
+2414 
-2421 FPTKCLHPQLS
+2421 
-2432 DRLLTTAGTL
+2432 LT
-2442 QSQAVDEPP
+2442 
-2451 VANQPQLLNKASA
+2451 
-2464 QSPQPQSVEKAPS
+2464 
-2477 SVKPRVPASEEA
+2477 
-2489 PGPGVLWPLPIEK
+2489 PGVLR
-2502 VASSSISRILPTEK
+2502 S
-2516 VPGSGVPRPL
+2516 
-2526 FPEKASFSG
+2526 
-2535 AVRLPAMEKAPSS
+2535 
-2548 GMPRPL
+2548 L
-2554 PLEKAPA
+2554 PLEKAA
-2561 SGMSRILPTEKAPS
+2561 DSGA
-2575 LGVLRPLPPE
+2575 LRVLPPE
-2585 KAPGSRSPHILP
+2585 KALS
-2597 VEKAL
+2597 
-2602 GSGTLRL
+2602 SG
-2609 PLVQKALAPG
+2609 V
-2619 VLRPLPPEKASGS
+2619 V
-2632 GTLRVL
+2632 
-2638 TPEKTLG
+2638 
-2645 SGAARPQL
+2645 RPQL
-2653 LERPLT
+2653 SERSLT
-2659 LAAPWPQAS
+2659 LTAPWTQTS
-2668 DKLTVAVAPRPQ
+2668 DKLAAAVAPRPQ
-2680 VLDKPPVASAPRLLL
+2680 ALDKPLAASAPRLLL

-2711 RGATAIEVN
+2711 RGAPAVELS

-2728 LPGEQIS
+2728 LAGEQIS
-2735 WSAGKAATH
+2735 WSAGKAVTH
-2744 VGQVPWPTEKLQ
+2744 VGQVPWPMEKLQ
-2756 THEQIHW
+2756 THEQTHW
-2763 PAAKALTP
+2763 PTAKALMP
-2771 AEQSP
+2771 AEQP
-2776 RTAEKLPEPT
+2776 ARIAEKLPEPT
-2786 LQPGW
+2786 LQPSW

-2805 ERLHAFEQTPRPA
+2805 ERLRAFEQTPRPA
-2818 REAPVSPEQTQ
+2818 REAPVPPEQMQ
-2829 WIVRNVQTIDQISWL
+2829 WLVTNIQTIDQISWL
-2844 AGKVQTPRGQDPLP
+2844 SGKAQTPRGQDPLP
-2858 EQNTALAHN
+2858 EQNTALARN
-2867 QDSVCHELADS
+2867 QDSVCRELADS

>member
-1 MEQACE
+1 MNKLVSE
-7 VSRRSCLV
+7 VM
-15 PFGTSLAA
+15 GA
-23 AEAKGGPFGEGRGP
+23 
-37 EPPAMQLAAAAAK
+37 
-50 PVYGQDPSSCYIP
+50 SS
-63 LRRLQDLAS
+63 DS
-72 MINAEYLGGAAD
+72 KYL
-84 GAEALPDPGSPPLRA
+84 S
-99 PAAQDPAGG
+99 
-108 ADCPGLVADVPRGGL
+108 
-123 AFPLLLRDGEEEEE
+123 
-137 EGAETPEE
+137 
-145 EEEEEEEDDDD
+145 
-156 EEEEED
+156 
-162 GEEDAEEAE
+162 
-171 LAAAGSRERGGV
+171 
-183 AEPSHGGAG
+183 
-192 RPAGLPGCRD
+192 
-202 AAARELPPPPCPQ
+202 
-215 RAPAAPPEPPGSP
+215 
-228 GALGSAA
+228 
-235 EKPEPSATAALQL
+235 

-309 EPSEKAWVAGK
+309 EPSEKTWVAGK

-325 EGRHQFEELPIL
+325 EGRHQFEELPVL

-366 AEDVLL
+366 AEDILL

-391 EAQLEYYANGPGA
+391 ELQSQYYANGPGA

-436 MKKSSDSRKRT
+436 VKKSSDSRKRT
-447 RVKKSGTRG
+447 RVKKSGARG
-456 EASRGEIKEKT
+456 EASRAEIKEKMP
-467 SESIVRNMI
+467 ESIVRNMI

-487 ELRRIASS
+487 ELRRIANS
-495 LTASSGRRENHLL
+495 LTASSSTRENHLL
-508 SSFGERRFEKAT
+508 SSFGERRFEKT
-520 LKPEYETRKTDTLK
+520 PLKPGYENRKSDALK

-568 SDTGIEKKQTESDT
+568 SDAGIEKKQTESDS

-588 DGNSDV
+588 GGNSDV

-602 RASSTLEVSDSSD
+602 RASSALEVSDSSD
-615 KMEKEFPM
+615 KVEKEFPM

-635 SQKSNRRAR
+635 SQKSSRRAR
-644 KKSHRDRKSLGG
+644 KKSYRDRKPLGG
-656 SVASRL
+656 SLTSRL
-662 NAEFADGEL
+662 DAEFADGEL
-671 EGGSPDAEMSLMALE
+671 EVGFSDAEMSLTALE
-686 CSSDMRNDN
+686 RSSDVRNDN
-695 LSLVN
+695 LSLAK
-700 KHTTPQS
+700 KHTTSQS

-713 WAAVPNQAILK
+713 WPAVVNQAILK
-724 PKSMK
+724 PKSVK

-740 KEKVAGLEPSLAEEE
+740 KEKVAGLEPSRAEEE
-755 RSVNCCSPDTKGFSG
+755 GGVNRCSSDTKGFSG
-770 LHRDSLPKSGK
+770 LQRDSLQRSGK
-781 VDGQKLLNNMHEKA
+781 VDGQKLLNNMHEKP

-816 SYRSINDDASD
+816 SYRSMNDDASD
-827 SGTPKATVPLLF
+827 SGAPKATVPLLF
-839 SSTSGHSRLP
+839 SSASGHGRLP

-870 TKEQQLMATQNMVP
+870 TKEQQLMTSQNIVP
-884 YRNTSTADGSGSNSA
+884 FRNTSTADGSASNST
-899 SGLKSLAVV
+899 SGLKSLSIV

-924 VNPNSNISNS
+924 VNPNSALSNS
-934 SFSRNPTTK
+934 SFSRNPPTK
-943 LTGIGTSKREPMNTA
+943 LTGIGTSKREPASTA

-963 GTNCVSKRNCSKSK
+963 GTNCMPKRNCSKSK
-977 QPSKLGNKTVS
+977 QSSKLGDKTFS
-988 NRKDLKPGGQSKLLS
+988 NRKDLKPGGPSKLLS

-1013 FRVRGLVTSPLG
+1013 FRVHGSVTSPLG
-1025 NEAEDTARKE
+1025 NEAEDTERKE

-1053 DNLDRIGRRPEPGR
+1053 DNLGRIGRRPEAGR
-1067 NIESCI
+1067 NIESCT

-1088 SESSLGDESNDMN
+1088 SESSLGDESNDIN

-1132 ESAFGLNSRGFLL
+1132 ESAFGLNSRGFSL
-1145 KGKECLG
+1145 KGNECLG
-1152 RRHSSH
+1152 RRHSPH

-1182 NVCGKPNNSVMD
+1182 NICGKPNNSVMD

-1236 FAPKKKSKKS
+1236 FAPKKKSKKG
-1246 QEQLQKVNSVV
+1246 QEQLQKVG
-1257 KSELEGGLPALC
+1257 EGGLPAQC
-1269 SPGNDAQRGQSP
+1269 SPDRNTQRGQSP

-1286 SSTKES
+1286 PSTKEC
-1292 PPILEAECSLSELGS
+1292 PPILEAECSFSELGS

-1312 TDQLLEEHS
+1312 TAQLLEGPS
-1321 DLPELVLSSSDVS
+1321 SFPELVLSSSDVS
-1334 EVSASPEAEERFLK
+1334 EVSASPDAEERFLK
-1348 TGNFESK
+1348 SGNFESK

-1380 WTPPKKGTGP
+1380 WTPPKKQGNYLCIFLER
-1390 SESDSSELYSPAH
+1390 SFCCIPAS
-1403 FLDLGEAPEKLL
+1403 EKLL

-1424 RHPSVAMHS
+1424 RHTSAAMHS
-1433 KKERNEEGLGEAPHS
+1433 KKERIEEGLGETPHS
-1448 EGETSVHGTAA
+1448 EGEISVHGTAA

-1547 SSGEDVKRCLLP
+1547 SCGEDVKRCLLP

-1564 YHEECIQ
+1564 YHEACIQ

-1751 NDYLWTHQARV
+1751 KDYLWTHQARV

-1866 LYECHPMVCPA
+1866 LYECHPLVCPA

-1983 VNGDTRVGLFALVNI
+1983 VNGDTRVGLFAIVNI

-2036 SQPSLTEEKSKKLK
+2036 SQPTLTEEKSKKLK

-2112 QCDLCGKEAASF
+2112 QCDMCGKEAASF

-2174 IGALANGDDTQPPEQ
+2174 IGALTNNTQPPEQ
-2189 PSADTDLSVQ
+2189 PPADTDLSVQ
-2199 SLERLPQSVA
+2199 PLDSLPQSVA
-2209 FRLQTSDKPPATL
+2209 LRLQSPEKPPATL
-2222 ALRLPPSDKPPTTL
+2222 ALKLPPLDKPPTTL

-2301 PPTTLSLC
+2301 PPTTLSLR

-2328 QPIVVALRSQQP
+2328 QPIIVALRPQQP

-2351 LDESPSDSS
+2351 LDESS
-2360 QPHLPSKSPPGTPQS
+2360 T
-2375 SDESLVTAGDL
+2375 
-2386 QLQLSDKPPATA
+2386 
-2398 GVLGFSDKS
+2398 
-2407 LVGIRTQ
+2407 
-2414 QPQLLDE
+2414 
-2421 FPTKCLHPQLS
+2421 
-2432 DRLLTTAGTL
+2432 
-2442 QSQAVDEPP
+2442 
-2451 VANQPQLLNKASA
+2451 
-2464 QSPQPQSVEKAPS
+2464 
-2477 SVKPRVPASEEA
+2477 
-2489 PGPGVLWPLPIEK
+2489 
-2502 VASSSISRILPTEK
+2502 
-2516 VPGSGVPRPL
+2516 
-2526 FPEKASFSG
+2526 
-2535 AVRLPAMEKAPSS
+2535 
-2548 GMPRPL
+2548 
-2554 PLEKAPA
+2554 
-2561 SGMSRILPTEKAPS
+2561 
-2575 LGVLRPLPPE
+2575 
-2585 KAPGSRSPHILP
+2585 
-2597 VEKAL
+2597 
-2602 GSGTLRL
+2602 
-2609 PLVQKALAPG
+2609 
-2619 VLRPLPPEKASGS
+2619 
-2632 GTLRVL
+2632 
-2638 TPEKTLG
+2638 
-2645 SGAARPQL
+2645 
-2653 LERPLT
+2653 
-2659 LAAPWPQAS
+2659 PWPQTS
-2668 DKLTVAVAPRPQ
+2668 DKLAAAVAPRPQ
-2680 VLDKPPVASAPRLLL
+2680 ALDKPLAASAPRLLL

-2711 RGATAIEVN
+2711 RGAPAVELS

-2728 LPGEQIS
+2728 LAGEQIS
-2735 WSAGKAATH
+2735 WSAGKAVTH
-2744 VGQVPWPTEKLQ
+2744 VGQVPWPMEKLQ
-2756 THEQIHW
+2756 THEQTHW
-2763 PAAKALTP
+2763 PTAKALMP
-2771 AEQSP
+2771 AEQP
-2776 RTAEKLPEPT
+2776 ARIAEKLPEPT
-2786 LQPGW
+2786 LQPSW

-2805 ERLHAFEQTPRPA
+2805 ERLRAFEQTPRPA
-2818 REAPVSPEQTQ
+2818 REAPVPPEQMQ
-2829 WIVRNVQTIDQISWL
+2829 WLVTNIQTIDQISWL
-2844 AGKVQTPRGQDPLP
+2844 SGKAQTPRGQDPLP
-2858 EQNTALAHN
+2858 EQNTALARN
-2867 QDSVCHELADS
+2867 QDSVCRELADS

>member
-1 MEQACE
+1 
-7 VSRRSCLV
+7 SD
-15 PFGTSLAA
+15 F
-23 AEAKGGPFGEGRGP
+23 
-37 EPPAMQLAAAAAK
+37 
-50 PVYGQDPSSCYIP
+50 
-63 LRRLQDLAS
+63 
-72 MINAEYLGGAAD
+72 
-84 GAEALPDPGSPPLRA
+84 SP
-99 PAAQDPAGG
+99 
-108 ADCPGLVADVPRGGL
+108 
-123 AFPLLLRDGEEEEE
+123 
-137 EGAETPEE
+137 
-145 EEEEEEEDDDD
+145 
-156 EEEEED
+156 
-162 GEEDAEEAE
+162 
-171 LAAAGSRERGGV
+171 
-183 AEPSHGGAG
+183 
-192 RPAGLPGCRD
+192 
-202 AAARELPPPPCPQ
+202 
-215 RAPAAPPEPPGSP
+215 
-228 GALGSAA
+228 
-235 EKPEPSATAALQL
+235 K

-309 EPSEKAWVAGK
+309 EPSEKTWVAGK

-325 EGRHQFEELPIL
+325 EGRHQFEELPVL

-366 AEDVLL
+366 AEDILL

-391 EAQLEYYANGPGA
+391 ESQSEYYANGPGG

-436 MKKSSDSRKRT
+436 VKKSSDSRKRT
-447 RVKKSGTRG
+447 RVKKSGARG

-467 SESIVRNMI
+467 PESIVRNTI

-487 ELRRIASS
+487 ELRRIANS
-495 LTASSGRRENHLL
+495 LTASTSTRENHLL
-508 SSFGERRFEKAT
+508 SSFGERSFEKTT
-520 LKPEYETRKTDTLK
+520 LKPDYEKRKSDTLK
-534 NTLQGDLFSS
+534 NTLPGDLFSS

-568 SDTGIEKKQTESDT
+568 SDTTGIEKKQTESDS

-588 DGNSDV
+588 GGNSDV

-602 RASSTLEVSDSSD
+602 RASSALEVSDSSD
-615 KMEKEFPM
+615 KVEKEFPM

-644 KKSHRDRKSLGG
+644 KKSYRDRKPLGR
-656 SVASRL
+656 SVTSGL
-662 NAEFADGEL
+662 DAEFADGEL
-671 EGGSPDAEMSLMALE
+671 EVGFSDAEMSLTALE
-686 CSSDMRNDN
+686 CSSDVRNYN
-695 LSLVN
+695 LSLAN
-700 KHTTPQS
+700 KHTTPRS

-713 WAAVPNQAILK
+713 WPAVANQAILK

-740 KEKVAGLEPSLAEEE
+740 KEKIAGLETSLAEEDGG
-755 RSVNCCSPDTKGFSG
+755 VNRCSSDTKGFSG
-770 LHRDSLPKSGK
+770 LQRDSLQRSGK
-781 VDGQKLLNNMHEKA
+781 VDGQKLLNNMREKP

-816 SYRSINDDASD
+816 SYRSMNDDASD
-827 SGTPKATVPLLF
+827 SGAPKATVPLLF
-839 SSTSGHSRLP
+839 SSASGHGRLP

-870 TKEQQLMATQNMVP
+870 TKEQQLMTGQNILP
-884 YRNTSTADGSGSNSA
+884 FRNTSTADGSGSNSA
-899 SGLKSLAVV
+899 SGLKSLSIV
-908 GPPYKIEKNGD
+908 GPAYKIEKNGD

-924 VNPNSNISNS
+924 VNPNLAISNS
-934 SFSRNPTTK
+934 SFSCNPPTK
-943 LTGIGTSKREPMNTA
+943 LTGIGTSKREPTSTA

-963 GTNCVSKRNCSKSK
+963 GTNCMSKRNCSKSK
-977 QPSKLGNKTVS
+977 QSSKLGDKTVS
-988 NRKDLKPGGQSKLLS
+988 NRKDLKPGGPSKLLS

-1013 FRVRGLVTSPLG
+1013 FRVHSSVTSPLG
-1025 NEAEDTARKE
+1025 NEAEDTERKE
-1035 SVDLTEH
+1035 SIDLTEH

-1053 DNLDRIGRRPEPGR
+1053 DNLDRIGRRPEAGR
-1067 NIESCI
+1067 NIESCT

-1088 SESSLGDESNDMN
+1088 SESSLGDESNDIN

-1132 ESAFGLNSRGFLL
+1132 ESAFGLNSRGFSL
-1145 KGKECLG
+1145 KGNECLG
-1152 RRHSSH
+1152 RRHSPH
-1158 SKVLEGDLTDQD
+1158 SKVLEGGLTDQD
-1170 YENHLDLVEKRL
+1170 YKNRLDLVEKRL

-1207 FSAQVHSERKRLRKP
+1207 FSAQVLKLLSFFLVHSERKRLRKP

-1236 FAPKKKSKKS
+1236 FAPKKKSKKG

-1257 KSELEGGLPALC
+1257 RSEFEGGLPAQC
-1269 SPGNDAQRGQSP
+1269 SPDRDNQRGPSP

-1286 SSTKES
+1286 SSTKEC
-1292 PPILEAECSLSELGS
+1292 PPILEAECSSSELGS

-1312 TDQLLEEHS
+1312 NDQLLEGPS
-1321 DLPELVLSSSDVS
+1321 DFPELVLSSSDVS
-1334 EVSASPEAEERFLK
+1334 EVSASPDAEERFLK
-1348 TGNFESK
+1348 SGNFESK

-1365 ESNDLDTAFMPKKEE
+1365 ESNDLDTAFMPKKE

-1403 FLDLGEAPEKLL
+1403 LSDLGEASEKLL

-1424 RHPSVAMHS
+1424 RHPSAAMHS
-1433 KKERNEEGLGEAPHS
+1433 KKERNEEGLGETPHS

-1547 SSGEDVKRCLLP
+1547 SCGEDVKRCLLP

-1564 YHEECIQ
+1564 YHEACIQ

-1600 ISASK
+1600 VSASK

-1751 NDYLWTHQARV
+1751 KDYLWTHQARV

-1983 VNGDTRVGLFALVNI
+1983 VNGDTRVGLFAIVNI

-2112 QCDLCGKEAASF
+2112 QCDMCGKEAASF

-2174 IGALANGDDTQPPEQ
+2174 IGALANGEDTQPPEQ
-2189 PSADTDLSVQ
+2189 PPADTDLS
-2199 SLERLPQSVA
+2199 SPE
-2209 FRLQTSDKPPATL
+2209 KPPATL

-2301 PPTTLSLC
+2301 PPTTLSLR
-2309 LQPSDRPQAALSL
+2309 LQPLLS
-2322 RLQSEK
+2322 
-2328 QPIVVALRSQQP
+2328 
-2340 DKPPTNAVLWP
+2340 
-2351 LDESPSDSS
+2351 
-2360 QPHLPSKSPPGTPQS
+2360 
-2375 SDESLVTAGDL
+2375 
-2386 QLQLSDKPPATA
+2386 
-2398 GVLGFSDKS
+2398 
-2407 LVGIRTQ
+2407 
-2414 QPQLLDE
+2414 
-2421 FPTKCLHPQLS
+2421 
-2432 DRLLTTAGTL
+2432 TAGTL
-2442 QSQAVDEPP
+2442 RSQLVDEPP
-2451 VANQPQLLNKASA
+2451 AADQLQPLDKASA
-2464 QSPQPQSVEKAPS
+2464 QSPQPQPVEKAPS
-2477 SVKPRVPASEEA
+2477 YVVPQVPASE
-2489 PGPGVLWPLPIEK
+2489 
-2502 VASSSISRILPTEK
+2502 
-2516 VPGSGVPRPL
+2516 
-2526 FPEKASFSG
+2526 
-2535 AVRLPAMEKAPSS
+2535 M
-2548 GMPRPL
+2548 
-2554 PLEKAPA
+2554 
-2561 SGMSRILPTEKAPS
+2561 
-2575 LGVLRPLPPE
+2575 
-2585 KAPGSRSPHILP
+2585 
-2597 VEKAL
+2597 
-2602 GSGTLRL
+2602 
-2609 PLVQKALAPG
+2609 
-2619 VLRPLPPEKASGS
+2619 
-2632 GTLRVL
+2632 
-2638 TPEKTLG
+2638 
-2645 SGAARPQL
+2645 AA
-2653 LERPLT
+2653 T
-2659 LAAPWPQAS
+2659 PWPQAS
-2668 DKLTVAVAPRPQ
+2668 DKLAAAVAPRPQ
-2680 VLDKPPVASAPRLLL
+2680 ALDKPPAASAPRLLL

-2711 RGATAIEVN
+2711 RGA
-2720 PQQKERTM
+2720 
-2728 LPGEQIS
+2728 
-2735 WSAGKAATH
+2735 
-2744 VGQVPWPTEKLQ
+2744 
-2756 THEQIHW
+2756 
-2763 PAAKALTP
+2763 PAMELK
-2771 AEQSP
+2771 
-2776 RTAEKLPEPT
+2776 PT

-2791 EVASAPAE
+2791 DVASAPAE
-2799 QTPWTS
+2799 QIPWTS
-2805 ERLHAFEQTPRPA
+2805 ERLRAFEQTPRPA
-2818 REAPVSPEQTQ
+2818 
-2829 WIVRNVQTIDQISWL
+2829 
-2844 AGKVQTPRGQDPLP
+2844 
-2858 EQNTALAHN
+2858 
-2867 QDSVCHELADS
+2867 
-2878 EPK
+2878 

>member
-1 MEQACE
+1 MHLCH
-7 VSRRSCLV
+7 
-15 PFGTSLAA
+15 
-23 AEAKGGPFGEGRGP
+23 
-37 EPPAMQLAAAAAK
+37 
-50 PVYGQDPSSCYIP
+50 PV
-63 LRRLQDLAS
+63 
-72 MINAEYLGGAAD
+72 
-84 GAEALPDPGSPPLRA
+84 
-99 PAAQDPAGG
+99 
-108 ADCPGLVADVPRGGL
+108 
-123 AFPLLLRDGEEEEE
+123 
-137 EGAETPEE
+137 
-145 EEEEEEEDDDD
+145 
-156 EEEEED
+156 
-162 GEEDAEEAE
+162 
-171 LAAAGSRERGGV
+171 
-183 AEPSHGGAG
+183 
-192 RPAGLPGCRD
+192 
-202 AAARELPPPPCPQ
+202 
-215 RAPAAPPEPPGSP
+215 
-228 GALGSAA
+228 
-235 EKPEPSATAALQL
+235 
-248 IRAKKKPTPV
+248 KKPTPV

-1246 QEQLQKVNSVV
+1246 QEQLQKV
-1257 KSELEGGLPALC
+1257 
-1269 SPGNDAQRGQSP
+1269 GQSP

-1380 WTPPKKGTGP
+1380 YFCPI
-1390 SESDSSELYSPAH
+1390 L
-1403 FLDLGEAPEKLL
+1403 APEKLL

-2222 ALRLPPSDKPPTTL
+2222 AL
-2236 ALRLQPS
+2236 
-2243 NKPPTTL
+2243 
-2250 ALRLPPPDKPPATLA
+2250 
-2265 LRLPPSNKPPTTL
+2265 
-2278 SLRLKPSNKPPTTLS
+2278 
-2293 LRLQPSDK
+2293 
-2301 PPTTLSLC
+2301 
-2309 LQPSDRPQAALSL
+2309 
-2322 RLQSEK
+2322 
-2328 QPIVVALRSQQP
+2328 
-2340 DKPPTNAVLWP
+2340 
-2351 LDESPSDSS
+2351 
-2360 QPHLPSKSPPGTPQS
+2360 
-2375 SDESLVTAGDL
+2375 
-2386 QLQLSDKPPATA
+2386 
-2398 GVLGFSDKS
+2398 
-2407 LVGIRTQ
+2407 
-2414 QPQLLDE
+2414 
-2421 FPTKCLHPQLS
+2421 
-2432 DRLLTTAGTL
+2432 
-2442 QSQAVDEPP
+2442 
-2451 VANQPQLLNKASA
+2451 
-2464 QSPQPQSVEKAPS
+2464 
-2477 SVKPRVPASEEA
+2477 
-2489 PGPGVLWPLPIEK
+2489 
-2502 VASSSISRILPTEK
+2502 
-2516 VPGSGVPRPL
+2516 
-2526 FPEKASFSG
+2526 
-2535 AVRLPAMEKAPSS
+2535 
-2548 GMPRPL
+2548 
-2554 PLEKAPA
+2554 
-2561 SGMSRILPTEKAPS
+2561 S